1 MLRKRRLYT
10 TIITLLALCTTA
22 FAQTGSFSGPVRYV
36 KTDGSYANDGTSW
49 TAAKNNLQDAIESL
63 HDYMTRNGITEG
75 RVYVAKGTYRPTT
88 STPGGDGVLYTSFL
102 IYEGITVYG
111 GFDAANPED
120 TPEERIVLDADGS
133 ERTISQATGLKWR
146 MKNTTTLSGNHSSST
161 EDPMKWN
168 SSKNE
173 YDESFTGNSYHV
185 VWFAT
190 NTSTHSS
197 GLNDKNRGVALAH
210 TAGLDG
216 FTIRDGNASNRTVP
230 EQTDGSHAYH
240 NSYGG
245 GVYMVGNTV
254 LRNCIIR
261 QNSSSLRG
269 GGVYMDGGGLM
280 EQCYVTQ
287 NQSGGVGV
295 TDGYGGGVACDD
307 GGIVRHC
314 LIENN
319 AARCGGG
326 LSIAFSSQP
335 ANDNA
340 RYASFATGCVVNN
353 NTSSAEAGGVFMK
366 NGGLLN
372 HLTITC
378 NKCVGAGVVYNN
390 RRYGRSGG
398 LYVDGGGMV
407 TNSVIW
413 GNEVAANN
421 NVQYATYREHASTP
435 KVKLDFVALSKY
447 NYVDWSGTVKRTNG
461 VYSLNEENSNIS
473 TPGYYPDFTDVPGS
487 AGVIDNTTA
496 TGRWN
501 PRASSYL
508 RHQGMQLNDYPTSG
522 NYDTNGNDIIGAH
535 ITDDILGSQFA
546 PRCVLGAFVANSFNG
561 ASALVASIEDNTTQI
576 KTIFI
581 DPTTDAVV
589 SLANDATL
597 GSSWENAFSNIND
610 ALDYVKTLTISDAN
624 PVQILVKQGT
634 TTTAGNSYLPHIR
647 SSYIDLPSH
656 VRLYGGFASSLTG
669 TNISK
674 RNPKAYPTRI
684 TANITGSD
692 YAENGCHIITVR
704 HGATDVIVDGLQLY
718 FANAQTSSVLPT
730 LALEGGAGI
739 AVINSYGNLPMN
751 DIKIRNCIVAN
762 CTASQGSA
770 LFLRN
775 TPGAEMQVDVENCI
789 FHNNAV
795 TRQQAATV
803 EATGNNT
810 TLTLNH
816 CLIRGNVGYGVM
828 ATDNAKV
835 KVKNTALHANI
846 GYGSY
851 TSSNNPKITD
861 LKADASTPDSK
872 VVTFYTTSN
881 GSIRLAEGATNA
893 NNMMD
898 LGVSDVVATAVATS
912 KFSYHSSY
920 TSTYPKFVNPTSN
933 IGVNKEGDVTM
944 YGGDPNWMPT
954 NTNPMVNAANETGSS
969 ATDPGFGKDI
979 TTNIYR
985 NYGGAADIGAVE
997 NHNDVAEG
1005 DTSNEDVE
1013 GGYQPPYGKVI
1024 YVRDYRH
1031 ADGTIDYTSDGDGSS
1046 WQKAINGNLESDKY
1060 KNNHNFSGVDAEL
1073 YEEDYQLTG
1082 LQWAV
1087 DEAFARSLKRNDD
1100 NTIIY
1105 TTKSGVTHFNPGSQS
1120 TVNSA
1125 RTTIDVSTVDKS
1137 KRVQVWIGEGE
1148 YIRREGFFMRDAV
1161 DVYGGFPGKGGDPQS
1176 PGMKE
1181 RVPKTSILETLRD
1194 DEVTETGV
1202 TGTGAWGPQVDDY
1215 KNNLGL
1221 YKNQISNFE
1230 PVDRTNWRIKSF
1242 SSEEVNGEGSNGR
1255 VELAIDNSTS
1265 TYWHTIKKGTNQQHI
1280 TLDLSS
1286 SQSFN
1291 AVKLYARNYYIKN
1304 ILIEYCDY
1312 SPVTDY
1318 DLWTDNKKQFS
1329 YTMSNENP
1337 CYCFMGEA
1345 ATARYVRINIINTYS
1360 NNYTDLKE
1368 IYLGTGTSSS
1378 DFSPLDRTQW
1388 TVEEFSTEETYGEV
1402 VGEVP
1407 TGRAADA
1414 IDGNDNTYWH
1424 TAWKDAS
1431 LPTLPQYITIDMR
1444 QEYSISQMKLISRS
1458 YKPNSITIDYSSDYS
1473 SWKTISGLTV
1483 DNELESL
1490 TDFGSTISARY
1501 IKLTVNSVYGN
1512 GKYFDP
1518 KDIQFGNNGIV
1529 VKGVSGGYTY
1539 DLNAYQMAYKTQRVL
1554 TQPYPY
1560 FKGKGNING
1569 STPGNNLEFDNNPIN
1584 PFCVITSWDGF
1595 VIRNG
1600 RTKITHQRDGGAGVA
1615 LRINGRLA
1623 NCVIKNNVLS
1633 SKSNT
1638 RGGGI
1643 FQNGGIIENCEI
1655 DGNIL
1660 NGEGG
1665 SDYNVFGGG
1674 LYQRTGTVFNTSV
1687 IKNKITGNGG
1697 DKKQGTGVFFEN
1709 GRFYNNTITANE
1721 GPLTLYSGSWFSNGR
1736 IDVYNSIIYNN
1747 TTNGSKEF
1755 DCATGAGNITL
1766 KNCLFKNNNAH
1777 KTFDNSYTN
1786 VDASSFVYMDDKG
1799 MSVSDLFNDADHG
1812 DYSLKEGA
1820 IAINMGTDQ
1829 LGKNMEG
1836 TADIVLPS
1844 YDAQYADRIQD
1855 CTVDIGAYEF
1865 NGAYSITPDVTTS
1878 ADKAVFY
1885 VTQNGRGTGSAKDP
1899 DNAACWTKLQ
1909 KVLDAAGRYLEDN
1922 PSTTRKVIVKLAGD
1936 APEETTGGGGNVS
1949 YKYSG
1954 FVYRPR
1960 RSNKETASGQEVNTR
1975 DFTIIVPHG
1984 VEVWGGYSDA
1994 FTSANNNGFYTKNAD
2009 NTYTDHRDI
2018 LKNRTTLS
2026 GVYQADDQDVNVY
2039 NVVTFTNDTYNEEG
2053 ALKTEDALKGLTAR
2067 AVLDGLFIEDG
2078 NADGEKQATGQ
2089 RTDTRV
2095 GGAAI
2100 VTNYAHIRNC
2110 IVQNNKATDAGGG
2123 LYLEEGALVSGS
2135 IVQYNEV
2142 TKGDGGGLYVEEPA
2156 SSSPENSNS
2165 TSQFARIYTSDIIY
2179 NKASGAGGGIS
2190 FTTDGTPNVRANSV
2204 LFWQNTGSEQ
2214 SNVNGMTTPSDA
2226 GNTTLTIDDYPI
2238 SFCATETTR
2247 EPGINNISVNTEV
2260 DKGVRFDTE
2269 SYNHDYTDAESKKV
2283 KRMHNDYEFYK
2294 IKKYSLLARGG
2305 MEYKDYNALVAS
2317 DALTADDMAK
2327 VTRTFGGNDFID
2339 IGARAIGEL
2348 VLPVATTDN
2357 LMTRIFVVKNEEDVA
2372 TTSVEVMQNQT
2383 KSDYYKQEGSSF
2395 AYPMRY
2401 LDDALEYVRDARKLQ
2416 DTNGNYTNKDKKF
2429 QIILSGGTYYPMRN
2443 IKGEYVNSRGRTYL
2457 VPEGVTIVGGV
2468 EVKQTSTESGDTYY
2482 GNLVTV
2488 GDLTDTTVDKTTF
2501 TVTGKGSVVISHPEI
2516 KNIIKDRKLSD
2527 INHNNIAEP
2536 WEMAVQTILSGQVV
2550 NSNTSE
2556 NVYHVIACIADEN
2569 HVGGLPTAT
2578 RKYDGGGNGIL
2589 PSTRGEP
2596 VIIDGV
2602 EIEDGM
2608 AMGYDANAVTSQY
2621 TYYKGGAI
2629 CVEGNWITK
2638 DSEANSNDENIK
2650 TYPGIER
2657 PVGYRNIPLE
2667 LRNCNFRNNG
2677 GCLGGAIFTDSE
2689 LKVFACNFVQNYAKV
2704 VTETVGDN
2712 NVTYAGRG
2720 GAINASY
2727 NTVIVN
2733 SLFANNEA
2741 DPEAEQPI
2749 GVFNDLH
2756 GVGGAILLGE
2766 YSSLHMINCDIVRNK
2781 AYGYPAIYCYQ
2792 ANKGGSNVA
2801 DNPHKIVNSIFW
2813 GNEISYGDQDMNM
2826 VVNFAQDVN
2835 DNNKNAEMLWF
2846 CAYEQGKG
2854 NAPVNST
2861 NKIDYRLQKYTG
2873 FGTYIPQL
2881 WAGKYYYLD
2890 SDNTTIK
2897 ESTEVN
2903 HDAVGGLNPVTCNII
2918 IDPDNDAINGPN
2930 FINPSSKAGRAG
2942 YYTSA
2947 DWMIGRINNLV
2958 DNGWTF
2964 LQQDLTGED
2973 PTFVY
2978 ETTTEG
2984 KSQVK
2989 GAGIYRRTA
2998 YDYDNVNTNETAVPI
3013 GNDEYM
3019 AYADGTG
3026 KAMLRIST
3034 DPNPTHHQTYIDL
3047 GVYEYQHVKLDPS
3060 VEDGHIDVLWVTQQ
3074 ERISASV
3081 ADGKTW
3087 ATATSDVQRAIETL
3101 LASRNGHDKEIR
3113 MLEGQYQPVYTINGN
3128 LGFTITTD
3136 VTTGIVPPD
3145 WTGKTTKGVN
3155 SLTIRGGYSKD
3166 VEGLENMH
3174 DYPVYLFA
3182 SERSGMDGNLLGHVF
3197 VIGDVRQ
3204 RESSGSSTS
3213 ESDKKVTTE
3222 VKDYVVPVYLDGLT
3236 FCNVK
3241 SAPHKDIAGED
3252 CSGGAAV
3259 FYKDQKKD
3267 DKTTLVGTTYV
3278 TEAGKN
3284 ISSGG
3289 NTYTQYPIKGDGTD
3303 TDYPLY
3309 KLTINRCDFRVNG
3322 STDAVPAVTI
3332 GEGGGEALIY
3342 NSVFHSNLGKPLVAT
3357 DTKVVNCTFALNGG
3371 SIQFRN
3377 NEQGKSELHN
3387 SVLWCN
3393 NGYKTTDECTGL
3405 TNSVD
3410 NVVMTYNAISSL
3422 RSDDKVNMNV
3432 TLSDDNNNVLQGP
3445 NFFDPALSAADDDNW
3460 AKASRD
3466 FRVNPSAK
3474 IIGKASPKKYVELVK
3489 DLTGRYPYTSD
3500 VAISNA
3506 NDVNDPY
3513 YVDLVKQDFDLAAN
3527 TRHYG
3532 SAGMERGAYECIAT
3546 LSRVLYVNPER
3557 VSSSSDYN
3565 GFSWEKAYTKGNLQ
3579 KAIDA
3584 AAVYSNVHGEE
3595 SYVFVKGMATSTGET
3610 ITMRDNVTL
3619 YGSLPS
3625 TKVINTGV
3633 KETTDENGNK
3643 SYDDNKIEEYIK
3655 AMDADRDGMA
3665 SSYSKHTI
3673 VNGVKSVESLTYCLF
3688 DGLEIGSGDNNSA
3701 NVATSPVVDIQQGNV
3716 ALRNSIIANNEITAT
3731 DQPLVKLQSGL
3742 LYNTLIRD
3750 NTMPSASTSALVD
3763 LGSGGYML
3771 NCTVVGGDLTQG
3783 SPASNDINNIK
3794 YKENDTEMPFAPY
3807 FRPSSTAYHGEI
3819 PAEDVSNRNLWY
3831 QLHERTTNIEG
3842 GKNGTSKD
3850 TADKYDGKSHVSE
3863 NLQQYV
3869 DYTSDRDLLG
3879 NPRFIGSNVDNGCF
3893 ETWSTGAMTESG
3905 TVVPND
3911 LYADADPDNYN
3922 RQNYPHEG
3930 SVVYLQPAGK
3940 LVCKNITDG
3949 AGNVTSHYFTDANP
3963 LRPGYV
3969 LALEG
3974 GSLYGQGNTIH
3985 LRYVSAERTIEGQ
3998 YSLFSLPFDMNYKTV
4013 NADVMP
4019 FVTTTTYD
4027 TDNYN
4032 VTETAVAPFYRYEY
4046 DGEARSNYKYSFAE
4060 SDSPCWQPLK
4070 TDTRTAN
4077 EGMLIDRGS
4086 TATKQ
4091 TLRFTAYGATAADYP
4106 YRESADKDNCV
4117 TLTQYDDRTSTN
4129 GGSDFTSVYNMGWNL
4144 KGMPYLISSYPIYQ
4158 QMDDRSYA
4166 MNVPHVIYTMKP
4178 DGSYVTNQSWAS
4190 STDNTLS
4197 PGEAFFTQTATIND
4211 KEHLHFAKLFYT
4223 SSATPNTASTRSALN
4238 ISLSSAY
4245 ATGEDAYRSV
4255 GVPPAAGVVS
4265 LQPVDNTSDE
4275 YASLVYSINRD
4286 GAKFMSM
4293 NPAIPDIAVCGA
4305 GGEMMS
4311 LVGAAPV
4318 EKEISLAT
4326 RVGTTGRYT
4335 FSLDRSAGVSP
4346 ATTEVW
4352 LKDYQT
4358 GIVTNLMEE
4367 AYTAEITAGET
4378 PASPVLTTGRFS
4390 LTIGDM
4396 RPDIGGRE
4404 ENSARWTIS
4413 INRCHVT
4420 VSGLSTDSDVLF
4432 YTTDGILRH
4441 RVPSFLG
4448 TCETELSPGVYVVR
4462 AEGSNKVIGLMTR

>member
-1 MLRKRRLYT
+1 MLSIRRIY
-10 TIITLLALCTTA
+10 TIIAAMLTLCTTTM
-22 FAQTGSFSGPVRYV
+22 AQTTFSGPIRYV
-36 KTDGSYANDGTSW
+36 RMSGNYANDGTSW

-75 RVYVAKGTYRPTT
+75 RVYVAAGTYRPTT

-111 GFDAANPED
+111 GFNADNPEANPEK
-120 TPEERIVLDADGS
+120 RIVLDADRTT
-133 ERTISQATGLKWR
+133 EMTISQATGLKWR
-146 MKNTTTLSGNHSSST
+146 MKNATILSGNHSSSST
-161 EDPMKWN
+161 DPMKWN
-168 SSKNE
+168 SAKNE

-461 VYSLNEENSNIS
+461 VYSLNEENSNTS

-546 PRCVLGAFVANSFNG
+546 PRCVLGAFVANSFKG
-561 ASALVASIEDNTTQI
+561 ACASVESMEDNTTKI

-589 SLANDATL
+589 SLVSEATL
-597 GSSWENAFSNIND
+597 GNSWENAFSNIND
-610 ALDYVKTLTISDAN
+610 ALDYVKTLNPTEDG

-634 TTTAGNSYLPHIR
+634 ATTAGNSYLPHIR

-656 VRLYGGFASSLTG
+656 VRLYGGFASSLTK
-669 TNISK
+669 TDISK

-692 YAENGCHIITVR
+692 YDENGCHIITVR

-751 DIKIRNCIVAN
+751 DIKIRNCVVAN

-775 TPGAEMQVDVENCI
+775 NPGAVMQVDVENCI

-795 TRQQAATV
+795 TREQAATV
-803 EATGNNT
+803 EATGRNA

-828 ATDNAKV
+828 ATYNANI

-898 LGVSDVVATAVATS
+898 LGVTSFSDVATS

-933 IGVNKEGDVTM
+933 IGVNMEGDVTM

-1024 YVRDYRH
+1024 YVRDYRNP
-1031 ADGTIDYTSDGDGSS
+1031 DGTIDTSRDGDGSS
-1046 WQKAINGNLESDKY
+1046 WQKAINGNLEAEHY
-1060 KNNHNFSGVDAEL
+1060 KNNHGFGGVDAEL
-1073 YEEDYQLTG
+1073 YEDGYQLTG

-1087 DEAFARSLKRNDD
+1087 DEAFARSLDRNDD
-1100 NTIIY
+1100 NTIKY

-1120 TVNSA
+1120 TVNPD
-1125 RTTIDVSTVDKS
+1125 RKTIDVSTVDKS

-1181 RVPKTSILETLRD
+1181 RVPKTSILETLTN

-1242 SSEEVNGEGSNGR
+1242 SSEEVNGEGLNGR
-1255 VELAIDNSTS
+1255 VEQAIDNSTS
-1265 TYWHTIKKGTNQQHI
+1265 TYWHTIYKGTNQQHI

-1291 AVKLYARNYYIKN
+1291 AVKLFARNYKIKN

-1337 CYCFMGEA
+1337 CYCFIGEA
-1345 ATARYVRINIINTYS
+1345 ATARYVRINIINTYTG
-1360 NNYTDLKE
+1360 NYTDLME
-1368 IYLGTGTSSS
+1368 IYLGNGKSSY

-1388 TVEEFSTEETYGEV
+1388 TVEEFSTEETNGERT
-1402 VGEVP
+1402 
-1407 TGRAADA
+1407 TGRAAHA
-1414 IDGNDNTYWH
+1414 IDGDENTYWH
-1424 TAWKDAS
+1424 TAWKDPS
-1431 LPTLPQYITIDMR
+1431 LPTLPQYITIDMG

-1458 YKPNSITIDYSSDYS
+1458 YKPNSITIDYSSDYY

-1518 KDIQFGNNGIV
+1518 KDIQFGNNGIF
-1529 VKGVSGGYTY
+1529 VKGVSGGYIY
-1539 DLNAYQMAYKTQRVL
+1539 DLNAYQMAYKSQRVL

-1569 STPGNNLEFDNNPIN
+1569 STPGNNLEFDNDPIN

-1633 SKSNT
+1633 AKSNT
-1638 RGGGI
+1638 RGGGV

-1665 SDYNVFGGG
+1665 TDYNVFGGG

-1687 IKNKITGNGG
+1687 IKNKITGNDG
-1697 DKKQGTGVFFEN
+1697 KSKQGTGVFFEN

-1721 GPLTLYSGSWFSNGR
+1721 GPYTLYSGKWFSNGR

-1747 TTNGSKEF
+1747 TTNNTKEF
-1755 DCATGAGNITL
+1755 DCNTGEGNITL
-1766 KNCLFKNNNAH
+1766 KNCLFKNKTTH
-1777 KTFDNSYTN
+1777 RTFDNSYTN
-1786 VDASSFVYMDDKG
+1786 VDASSFVYMDDKSL
-1799 MSVSDLFNDADHG
+1799 SVSDLFNDPVNG

-1865 NGAYSITPDVTTS
+1865 NGAYSITPDETTS
-1878 ADKAVFY
+1878 TDKAVFY
-1885 VTQNGRGTGSAKDP
+1885 VTQNGRGTGSAANP
-1899 DNAACWTKLQ
+1899 ANAACWTKLQ

-1936 APEETTGGGGNVS
+1936 APDKVS
-1949 YKYSG
+1949 NQYSG

-1960 RSNKETASGQEVNTR
+1960 RSNKVTASGQEVNTR
-1975 DFTIIVPHG
+1975 DYTIIVPHG
-1984 VEVWGGYSDA
+1984 VEVWGGYSDDYE
-1994 FTSANNNGFYTKNAD
+1994 SADKNGFYTKVSEGN
-2009 NTYTDHRDI
+2009 YTDNRDV

-2039 NVVTFTNDTYNEEG
+2039 NVVTFTNDTYTEEG
-2053 ALKTEDALKGLTAR
+2053 TLKKTDALKNISAR

-2078 NADGEKQATGQ
+2078 NADGEKQSTGQ

-2100 VTNYAHIRNC
+2100 VTGYAHIRNC
-2110 IVQNNKATDAGGG
+2110 VVQNNKATDAGGG

-2156 SSSPENSNS
+2156 STSSENVNA
-2165 TSQFARIYTSDIIY
+2165 TTINHARIFTSDIIY
-2179 NKASGAGGGIS
+2179 NTASGAGGGIS

-2214 SNVNGMTTPSDA
+2214 SNVNGMVTPSDA

-2247 EPGINNISVNTEV
+2247 EPGINNIAVHTDV
-2260 DKGVRFDTE
+2260 DKGVRFATE
-2269 SYNHDYTDAESKKV
+2269 TYNHNYTDGKGTVV
-2283 KRMHNDYEFYK
+2283 KRMHNSYEFYK

-2305 MEYKDYNALVAS
+2305 MEYKDYNELIATY
-2317 DALTADDMAK
+2317 ALTTEDLAK
-2327 VTRTFGGNDFID
+2327 TTRTFEGNDFID
-2339 IGARAIGEL
+2339 IGARAIGGL
-2348 VLPVATTDN
+2348 VLPVATADN

-2383 KSDYYKQEGSSF
+2383 TSKYYQQEGSSF

-2401 LDDALEYVRDARKLQ
+2401 LDDALEYVRDARKL
-2416 DTNGNYTNKDKKF
+2416 KKLIDAQSDSVYAYKNQKF
-2429 QIILSGGTYYPMRN
+2429 EIILSGGTYYPMRN

-2468 EVKQTSTESGDTYY
+2468 EVKQTSTSDGESYY
-2482 GNLVTV
+2482 GNIASV
-2488 GDLTDTTVDKTTF
+2488 GNIQESNATTTTF
-2501 TVTGKGSVVISHPEI
+2501 THGNSTVVISHPDI
-2516 KNIIKDRKLSD
+2516 KSIIKGRKLSD

-2550 NSNTSE
+2550 NGNSNE
-2556 NVYHVIACIADEN
+2556 NVYHVIACIADEK
-2569 HVGGLPTAT
+2569 HVGGLPDAT
-2578 RKYDGGGNGIL
+2578 ITYHDSNSEKYDSNAGNGTV
-2589 PSTRGEP
+2589 PYERGVP

-2608 AMGYDANAVTSQY
+2608 AIGYDATAVNSVY

-2629 CVEGNWITK
+2629 CVEGNWITNHTT
-2638 DSEANSNDENIK
+2638 NSGDYFEN
-2650 TYPGIER
+2650 TGIDR
-2657 PVGYRNIPLE
+2657 PVGYRSIPLE
-2667 LRNCNFRNNG
+2667 VRNCNFRNNG

-2704 VTETVGDN
+2704 ETDKVNGT

-2741 DPEAEQPI
+2741 DTNYP
-2749 GVFNDLH
+2749 NDGGDLT
-2756 GVGGAILLGE
+2756 GVGGAVLLGE
-2766 YSSLHMINCDIVRNK
+2766 YASLHMINCDVVRNL
-2781 AYGYPAIYCYQ
+2781 AYGYPAVFCYS
-2792 ANKGGSNVA
+2792 ANTGGKLSDQDLVKN
-2801 DNPHKIVNSIFW
+2801 NPHKIVNTIFW
-2813 GNEISYGDQDMNM
+2813 GNEVTGESGMDK
-2826 VVNFAQDVN
+2826 VANFAQDSN
-2835 DNNKNAEMLWF
+2835 DNTKNAEMLWF
-2846 CAYEQGKG
+2846 CAYEKGKG
-2854 NAPVNST
+2854 NAPVNS
-2861 NKIDYRLQKYTG
+2861 NKNIDYRLQDYTG
-2873 FGTYIPQL
+2873 FGTFIPSL
-2881 WAGKYYYLD
+2881 WTGKYNYLD
-2890 SDNTTIK
+2890 ADNTTIK
-2897 ESTEVN
+2897 ESTEDN
-2903 HDAVGGLNPVTCNII
+2903 PDKDSGTGLNPVTCNII
-2918 IDPDNDAINGPN
+2918 IDSDNDAINGPN

-2964 LQQDLTGED
+2964 LQQDLTGD
-2973 PTFVY
+2973 NPTFEY
-2978 ETTTEG
+2978 EDVKVDGVTRN
-2984 KSQVK
+2984 QVK

-2998 YDYDNVNTNETAVPI
+2998 YDYDNVNTGETAVPI
-3013 GNDEYM
+3013 GNDKYM
-3019 AYADGTG
+3019 TYADGTG

-3047 GVYEYQHVKLDPS
+3047 GVYEYQHVKLDPA

-3074 ERISASV
+3074 ERTSASV
-3081 ADGKTW
+3081 ADGRTW
-3087 ATATSDVQRAIETL
+3087 ETATSDVQRAIETL

-3113 MLEGQYQPVYTINGN
+3113 MLEGRYQPVYTINGN

-3136 VTTGIVPPD
+3136 ISTGVVPPD
-3145 WTGKTTKGVN
+3145 WNGSTSKGVN

-3166 VEGLENMH
+3166 VQGLENIH

-3182 SERSGMDGNLLGHVF
+3182 SERSGVDEDLLGHVF

-3204 RESSGSSTS
+3204 RESTGSST
-3213 ESDKKVTTE
+3213 DKKVTTD

-3236 FCNVK
+3236 FCNIK
-3241 SAPHKDIAGED
+3241 SKPHTDIAGES

-3259 FYKDQKKD
+3259 FYKDQKKNQVKED
-3267 DKTTLVGTTYV
+3267 GSPVGKSYV
-3278 TEAGKN
+3278 TENGTTVT
-3284 ISSGG
+3284 SGSVD
-3289 NTYTQYPIKGDGTD
+3289 YTQYTISGSG
-3303 TDYPLY
+3303 DYPLY
-3309 KLTINRCDFRVNG
+3309 KLTMNRCDFRVNG
-3322 STDAVPAVTI
+3322 SKSAVPAVTI

-3342 NSVFHSNLGKPLVAT
+3342 NSVFHSNAGSPLVAT

-3371 SIQFRN
+3371 EI
-3377 NEQGKSELHN
+3377 
-3387 SVLWCN
+3387 
-3393 NGYKTTDECTGL
+3393 
-3405 TNSVD
+3405 
-3410 NVVMTYNAISSL
+3410 I
-3422 RSDDKVNMNV
+3422 
-3432 TLSDDNNNVLQGP
+3432 
-3445 NFFDPALSAADDDNW
+3445 FF
-3460 AKASRD
+3460 
-3466 FRVNPSAK
+3466 
-3474 IIGKASPKKYVELVK
+3474 
-3489 DLTGRYPYTSD
+3489 
-3500 VAISNA
+3500 
-3506 NDVNDPY
+3506 
-3513 YVDLVKQDFDLAAN
+3513 
-3527 TRHYG
+3527 
-3532 SAGMERGAYECIAT
+3532 M
-3546 LSRVLYVNPER
+3546 
-3557 VSSSSDYN
+3557 
-3565 GFSWEKAYTKGNLQ
+3565 
-3579 KAIDA
+3579 
-3584 AAVYSNVHGEE
+3584 
-3595 SYVFVKGMATSTGET
+3595 
-3610 ITMRDNVTL
+3610 
-3619 YGSLPS
+3619 
-3625 TKVINTGV
+3625 
-3633 KETTDENGNK
+3633 
-3643 SYDDNKIEEYIK
+3643 
-3655 AMDADRDGMA
+3655 
-3665 SSYSKHTI
+3665 
-3673 VNGVKSVESLTYCLF
+3673 
-3688 DGLEIGSGDNNSA
+3688 
-3701 NVATSPVVDIQQGNV
+3701 
-3716 ALRNSIIANNEITAT
+3716 
-3731 DQPLVKLQSGL
+3731 
-3742 LYNTLIRD
+3742 
-3750 NTMPSASTSALVD
+3750 
-3763 LGSGGYML
+3763 
-3771 NCTVVGGDLTQG
+3771 
-3783 SPASNDINNIK
+3783 
-3794 YKENDTEMPFAPY
+3794 
-3807 FRPSSTAYHGEI
+3807 
-3819 PAEDVSNRNLWY
+3819 
-3831 QLHERTTNIEG
+3831 
-3842 GKNGTSKD
+3842 
-3850 TADKYDGKSHVSE
+3850 
-3863 NLQQYV
+3863 
-3869 DYTSDRDLLG
+3869 
-3879 NPRFIGSNVDNGCF
+3879 
-3893 ETWSTGAMTESG
+3893 
-3905 TVVPND
+3905 
-3911 LYADADPDNYN
+3911 
-3922 RQNYPHEG
+3922 
-3930 SVVYLQPAGK
+3930 
-3940 LVCKNITDG
+3940 
-3949 AGNVTSHYFTDANP
+3949 
-3963 LRPGYV
+3963 
-3969 LALEG
+3969 
-3974 GSLYGQGNTIH
+3974 
-3985 LRYVSAERTIEGQ
+3985 
-3998 YSLFSLPFDMNYKTV
+3998 
-4013 NADVMP
+4013 
-4019 FVTTTTYD
+4019 
-4027 TDNYN
+4027 
-4032 VTETAVAPFYRYEY
+4032 
-4046 DGEARSNYKYSFAE
+4046 
-4060 SDSPCWQPLK
+4060 
-4070 TDTRTAN
+4070 
-4077 EGMLIDRGS
+4077 
-4086 TATKQ
+4086 
-4091 TLRFTAYGATAADYP
+4091 
-4106 YRESADKDNCV
+4106 
-4117 TLTQYDDRTSTN
+4117 
-4129 GGSDFTSVYNMGWNL
+4129 
-4144 KGMPYLISSYPIYQ
+4144 
-4158 QMDDRSYA
+4158 
-4166 MNVPHVIYTMKP
+4166 
-4178 DGSYVTNQSWAS
+4178 
-4190 STDNTLS
+4190 
-4197 PGEAFFTQTATIND
+4197 
-4211 KEHLHFAKLFYT
+4211 
-4223 SSATPNTASTRSALN
+4223 
-4238 ISLSSAY
+4238 
-4245 ATGEDAYRSV
+4245 
-4255 GVPPAAGVVS
+4255 
-4265 LQPVDNTSDE
+4265 
-4275 YASLVYSINRD
+4275 
-4286 GAKFMSM
+4286 
-4293 NPAIPDIAVCGA
+4293 
-4305 GGEMMS
+4305 
-4311 LVGAAPV
+4311 
-4318 EKEISLAT
+4318 
-4326 RVGTTGRYT
+4326 
-4335 FSLDRSAGVSP
+4335 
-4346 ATTEVW
+4346 
-4352 LKDYQT
+4352 
-4358 GIVTNLMEE
+4358 
-4367 AYTAEITAGET
+4367 
-4378 PASPVLTTGRFS
+4378 
-4390 LTIGDM
+4390 
-4396 RPDIGGRE
+4396 
-4404 ENSARWTIS
+4404 
-4413 INRCHVT
+4413 
-4420 VSGLSTDSDVLF
+4420 
-4432 YTTDGILRH
+4432 
-4441 RVPSFLG
+4441 
-4448 TCETELSPGVYVVR
+4448 
-4462 AEGSNKVIGLMTR
+4462 

>member
-1 MLRKRRLYT
+1 MLSIRRIY
-10 TIITLLALCTTA
+10 TIIAAMLTLCATTM
-22 FAQTGSFSGPVRYV
+22 AQTTFSGPVRYV
-36 KTDGSYANDGTSW
+36 TTSGNYANDGTSW
-49 TAAKNNLQDAIESL
+49 AQAKNNLQDAIESL

-111 GFDAANPED
+111 GFNADSPEA

-133 ERTISQATGLKWR
+133 TGKKISEAKGLKWR
-146 MKNTTTLSGNHSSST
+146 MKNTTILSGNHSSSST
-161 EDPMKWN
+161 DPMKWN
-168 SSKNE
+168 SAKNE

-230 EQTDGSHAYH
+230 EESAGSHAYH

-473 TPGYYPDFTDVPGS
+473 TPGYYPDFTDVPDTTGVLGS
-487 AGVIDNTTA
+487 STA
-496 TGRWN
+496 SRRWN

-522 NYDTNGNDIIGAH
+522 NYETNGNDIVAAH

-610 ALDYVKTLTISDAN
+610 ALDYVKTLTISKAN

-634 TTTAGNSYLPHIR
+634 ATTAGNSYLPHIR
-647 SSYIDLPSH
+647 SSFIDLPSH
-656 VRLYGGFASSLTG
+656 VRLYGGFASSLIG

-704 HGATDVIVDGLQLY
+704 HGATDVIVDGFQLY
-718 FANAQTSSVLPT
+718 FANAQNSSVLPT

-739 AVINSYGNLPMN
+739 AVINSYADKPMKN
-751 DIKIRNCIVAN
+751 IKIRNCVVAN

-775 TPGAEMQVDVENCI
+775 TPGATMNVDVENCI

-803 EATGNNT
+803 EATGSKA

-828 ATDNAKV
+828 ATDHANV

-851 TSSNNPKITD
+851 TSGNNPKITD

-898 LGVSDVVATAVATS
+898 LGVTSFSDVATS

-979 TTNIYR
+979 TTKIYR

-997 NHNDVAEG
+997 NHNDVAKG

-1013 GGYQPPYGKVI
+1013 GGYMPPYGKVI
-1024 YVRDYRH
+1024 YVRDYRK
-1031 ADGTIDYTSDGDGSS
+1031 ADGTIDTERDGDGSS
-1046 WQKAINGNLESDKY
+1046 WQNAINGNLESDKY
-1060 KNNHNFSGVDAEL
+1060 RNNHHFSGVDAEL
-1073 YEEDYQLTG
+1073 YEEGHQLTG

-1087 DEAFARSLKRNDD
+1087 DEAFARSLERNDD
-1100 NTIIY
+1100 NTIKYSTI
-1105 TTKSGVTHFNPGSQS
+1105 TGVTHFNPGSQS
-1120 TVNSA
+1120 TVNSD

-1181 RVPKTSILETLRD
+1181 RVPKTSILETLTN
-1194 DEVTETGV
+1194 EEATAAGEQGV
-1202 TGTGAWGPQVDDY
+1202 GSYWGPQVDDY
-1215 KNNLGL
+1215 AHNVLVAYSSADVTNLW
-1221 YKNQISNFE
+1221 KV
-1230 PVDRTNWRIKSF
+1230 VDF
-1242 SSEEVNGEGSNGR
+1242 SSDDKQGNAPACIDGNNDTFWHSRWQDDKAGHGTVNGG
-1255 VELAIDNSTS
+1255 LPQWIIIDMGKTNEITS
-1265 TYWHTIKKGTNQQHI
+1265 LKITN
-1280 TLDLSS
+1280 
-1286 SQSFN
+1286 
-1291 AVKLYARNYYIKN
+1291 RNYF
-1304 ILIEYCDY
+1304 
-1312 SPVTDY
+1312 P
-1318 DLWTDNKKQFS
+1318 
-1329 YTMSNENP
+1329 
-1337 CYCFMGEA
+1337 
-1345 ATARYVRINIINTYS
+1345 
-1360 NNYTDLKE
+1360 NNYT
-1368 IYLGTGTSSS
+1368 IRYAASSYS
-1378 DFSPLDRTQW
+1378 DDGKAQYVDESAFTLIWDKDITADKSQTLD
-1388 TVEEFSTEETYGEV
+1388 FG
-1402 VGEVP
+1402 
-1407 TGRAADA
+1407 
-1414 IDGNDNTYWH
+1414 
-1424 TAWKDAS
+1424 
-1431 LPTLPQYITIDMR
+1431 
-1444 QEYSISQMKLISRS
+1444 
-1458 YKPNSITIDYSSDYS
+1458 
-1473 SWKTISGLTV
+1473 KTISCQYLYIKVNSNPDGTPKFV
-1483 DNELESL
+1483 DICEIEAYNGATKIDHL
-1490 TDFGSTISARY
+1490 FGSR
-1501 IKLTVNSVYGN
+1501 V
-1512 GKYFDP
+1512 
-1518 KDIQFGNNGIV
+1518 QNNV
-1529 VKGVSGGYTY
+1529 Y
-1539 DLNAYQMAYKTQRVL
+1539 DLNSYAKAYKPQRVL

-1569 STPGNNLEFDNNPIN
+1569 STQGNNLEFDNDPIN

-1633 SKSNT
+1633 SGSNT
-1638 RGGGI
+1638 RGAGV

-1665 SDYNVFGGG
+1665 NVYGGG

-1687 IKNKITGNGG
+1687 INNKITGNG
-1697 DKKQGTGVFFEN
+1697 DKQGTGVFFEN

-1721 GPLTLYSGSWFSNGR
+1721 GPLTLYSGKWFSNGR

-1755 DCATGAGNITL
+1755 DCTTGAGNITL
-1766 KNCLFKNNNAH
+1766 KNCLFKNKTTH
-1777 KTFDNSYTN
+1777 RTFDNSYTN
-1786 VDASSFVYMDDKG
+1786 VDASSFVYMDAKG
-1799 MSVSDLFNDADHG
+1799 MSATDLFKDPDNG

-1878 ADKAVFY
+1878 ADQAVFY
-1885 VTQNGRGTGSAKDP
+1885 VTQNGRGTGSASNP
-1899 DNAACWTKLQ
+1899 ENAACWTKLQ
-1909 KVLDAAGRYLEDN
+1909 KVLDAAGRYLELN
-1922 PSTTRKVIVKLAGD
+1922 PSTTRTVIVKLAGD
-1936 APEETTGGGGNVS
+1936 VPTEQIVDGKTV

-1960 RSNKETASGQEVNTR
+1960 RSNKVTALGQEVNTR
-1975 DFTIIVPHG
+1975 DYSIIVPHG

-1994 FTSANNNGFYTKNAD
+1994 YTSADNNGFYTKVSEGN
-2009 NTYTDHRDI
+2009 YTDNRDV

-2039 NVVTFTNDTYNEEG
+2039 NVVTFTNDTYTEEG
-2053 ALKTEDALKGLTAR
+2053 TLKTQDALINISAR
-2067 AVLDGLFIEDG
+2067 AVLDGLFIEGG
-2078 NADGEKQATGQ
+2078 NADGEKQSTGK
-2089 RTDTRV
+2089 RTDNRV

-2100 VTNYAHIRNC
+2100 VTGYAHIRNC
-2110 IVQNNKATDAGGG
+2110 VVQNNKATDAGGG

-2156 SSSPENSNS
+2156 SASSENVNAA
-2165 TSQFARIYTSDIIY
+2165 TNPARIFTSDIIY
-2179 NKASGAGGGIS
+2179 NTASGAGGGIS
-2190 FTTDGTPNVRANSV
+2190 FTTNGTPNVRANSV

-2214 SNVNGMTTPSDA
+2214 SNVNGMTTPTDA
-2226 GNTTLTIDDYPI
+2226 GNTNLTVKDYPI

-2247 EPGINNISVNTEV
+2247 EPGINNIAVHTNV
-2260 DKGVRFDTE
+2260 DKGVRFATE
-2269 SYNHDYTDAESKKV
+2269 TYNHNYTDSKGTAV
-2283 KRMHNDYEFYK
+2283 KRMHNSYEFYK

-2305 MEYKDYNALVAS
+2305 MEYKDYKALVAS
-2317 DALTADDMAK
+2317 DALTTEDLAK
-2327 VTRTFGGNDFID
+2327 TTRTIEGNDFID

-2348 VLPVATTDN
+2348 VLPNPSAGN

-2383 KSDYYKQEGSSF
+2383 TSPYYQQEGSSF

-2401 LDDALEYVRDARKLQ
+2401 LDDALQYVREARKIK
-2416 DTNGNYTNKDKKF
+2416 DANGKYTNRDTTF

-2468 EVKQTSTESGDTYY
+2468 ETKQSDNNKDYTYY
-2482 GNLVTV
+2482 GNTAESS
-2488 GDLTDTTVDKTTF
+2488 DNTTF
-2501 TVTGKGSVVISHPEI
+2501 TYGNSTVVISHPEI
-2516 KNIIKDRKLSD
+2516 KDIINSRKLSD

-2550 NSNTSE
+2550 NGNSNE
-2556 NVYHVIACIADEN
+2556 NVYHVIACIADEK
-2569 HVGGLPTAT
+2569 HVGGLPKAT
-2578 RKYDGGGNGIL
+2578 ITYHDSKSEKYDSNAGNGTV
-2589 PSTRGEP
+2589 PYERGVP

-2602 EIEDGM
+2602 EIEDGT
-2608 AMGYDANAVTSQY
+2608 AMGYDSTAVNSVY

-2629 CVEGNWITK
+2629 CVEGNWITNPTT
-2638 DSEANSNDENIK
+2638 NSGDYFK
-2650 TYPGIER
+2650 TYTGIDR
-2657 PVGYRNIPLE
+2657 PVGYRSIPLE
-2667 LRNCNFRNNG
+2667 VRNCNFRNNG
-2677 GCLGGAIFTDSE
+2677 GNLGGAIFTDSE
-2689 LKVFACNFVQNYAKV
+2689 LKVFACNFVQNYAEAKREKV
-2704 VTETVGDN
+2704 DEENKYKFYSGS
-2712 NVTYAGRG
+2712 G
-2720 GAINASY
+2720 GAVNASY
-2727 NTVIVN
+2727 NTIIVN
-2733 SLFANNEA
+2733 SLFANNQA
-2741 DPEAEQPI
+2741 DTNYPDDGASADV
-2749 GVFNDLH
+2749 GT
-2756 GVGGAILLGE
+2756 GGAIIVGDNG
-2766 YSSLHMINCDIVRNK
+2766 SLHIINCDIVKNL
-2781 AYGYPAIYCYQ
+2781 AYAYPAIYCYKP
-2792 ANKGGSNVA
+2792 NKGGKKSDSEQTLKTN
-2801 DNPHKIVNSIFW
+2801 NPHKIVNTIFW
-2813 GNEISYGDQDMNM
+2813 GNEVTGDSGLNM
-2826 VVNFAQDVN
+2826 VANFSQDKN
-2835 DNNKNAEMLWF
+2835 DNTKNAEMLWF
-2846 CAYEQGKG
+2846 CAYEKGKG
-2854 NAPVNST
+2854 NTPVNSQK
-2861 NKIDYRLQKYTG
+2861 NIDYRLQTYTG
-2873 FGTYIPQL
+2873 FGTFIPSL
-2881 WAGKYYYLD
+2881 WTGKYNYLVAD
-2890 SDNTTIK
+2890 TIMV
-2897 ESTEVN
+2897 STENNPDTV
-2903 HDAVGGLNPVTCNII
+2903 ATTGLNPVTCNII
-2918 IDPDNDAINGPN
+2918 IDSDNDAINGPN
-2930 FINPSSKAGRAG
+2930 FINPSSKAGKAG

-2958 DNGWTF
+2958 DNGWTY
-2964 LQQDLTGED
+2964 LQQDLSGVD

-2978 ETTTEG
+2978 EEE
-2984 KSQVK
+2984 KAK
-2989 GAGIYRRTA
+2989 GAGIYRRTV
-2998 YDYDNVNTNETAVPI
+2998 YDYENVNTGETAVPI

-3019 AYADGTG
+3019 IYADGTG

-3060 VEDGHIDVLWVTQQ
+3060 VENGHIDVLWVTQQ
-3074 ERISASV
+3074 ERTSASV
-3081 ADGKTW
+3081 ADGRTW
-3087 ATATSDVQRAIETL
+3087 ETATSDVQRAIETL

-3136 VTTGIVPPD
+3136 ITTGVVPPD
-3145 WTGKTTKGVN
+3145 WSGSTTKGVN

-3166 VEGLENMH
+3166 VQGLENIH

-3182 SERSGMDGNLLGHVF
+3182 SERSGVDENLLGHIF
-3197 VIGDVRQ
+3197 VIDDVRQ
-3204 RESSGSSTS
+3204 RESTGSST
-3213 ESDKKVTTE
+3213 DKKVTTD

-3241 SAPHKDIAGED
+3241 SKPHKDIGGNS

-3267 DKTTLVGTTYV
+3267 NTTLLGKSYV
-3278 TEAGKN
+3278 TENGTTVD
-3284 ISSGG
+3284 S
-3289 NTYTQYPIKGDGTD
+3289 YTQYPISGTES
-3303 TDYPLY
+3303 DYPLY
-3309 KLTINRCDFRVNG
+3309 KLTMNRCDFRVNG
-3322 STDAVPAVTI
+3322 STSAVPAVTI
-3332 GEGGGEALIY
+3332 GKGGGEALIY
-3342 NSVFHSNLGKPLVAT
+3342 NSVFHSNTGSPLVAT

-3371 SIQFRN
+3371 SIQFGEN
-3377 NEQGKSELHN
+3377 KQGKSEMHN
-3387 SVLWCN
+3387 SVLWRN

-3405 TNSVD
+3405 TNSED

-3422 RSDDKVNMNV
+3422 NPDDVNNNV

-3445 NFFDPALSAADDDNW
+3445 NFFDPALTAADSW

-3474 IIGKASPKKYVELVK
+3474 IIGKTSPKKYVELVK

-3513 YVDLVKQDFDLAAN
+3513 YADLVKKDFDLAN
-3527 TRHYG
+3527 NSRYYG

-3565 GFSWEKAYTKGNLQ
+3565 GFSWEKAYTRGNLQ

-3584 AAVYSNVHGEE
+3584 AAVYSDVLHGEK
-3595 SYVFVKGMATSTGET
+3595 SYVFVKGMTTSTGET
-3610 ITMRDNVTL
+3610 ITMRNNVTL

-3625 TKVINTGV
+3625 TTAINTGV
-3633 KETTDENGNK
+3633 EETTDKNGNK
-3643 SYDDNKIEEYIK
+3643 YYDNDKIEEYIK

-3665 SSYSKHTI
+3665 SYYKHTI
-3673 VNGVKSVESLTYCLF
+3673 VNGVKSVEELTYCLF
-3688 DGLEIGSGDNNSA
+3688 EGLEIGSGDNNSA
-3701 NVATSPVVDIQQGNV
+3701 NVATSPVVDIQKGNV
-3716 ALRNSIIANNEITAT
+3716 ALRNSIIANNRMSAT
-3731 DQPLVKLQSGL
+3731 DQPLVNLQSGL

-3750 NTMPSASTSALVD
+3750 NTMPSASTSDLVN

-3771 NCTVVGGDLTQG
+3771 NCTVVGGDLTQA
-3783 SPASNDINNIK
+3783 SPDSNAINNIM
-3794 YKENDTEMPFAPY
+3794 YKETDAAMPFAPY
-3807 FRPSSTAYHGEI
+3807 FRPSPTAYHGKI
-3819 PAEDVSNRNLWY
+3819 PETDVSNRNLWY

-3842 GKNGTSKD
+3842 GKNGDANVES
-3850 TADKYDGKSHVSE
+3850 KYDGKSHVSE
-3863 NLQQYV
+3863 NLKQYV
-3869 DYTSDRDLLG
+3869 DYTLDRDLLG
-3879 NPRFIGSNVDNGCF
+3879 NPRFIGSKVDNGCF
-3893 ETWSTGAMTESG
+3893 ETWSTRVMTESDS
-3905 TVVPND
+3905 VVTNY
-3911 LYADADPDNYN
+3911 LFADADPDNYN
-3922 RQNYPHEG
+3922 GQNYPHEG
-3930 SVVYLQPAGK
+3930 SVVYLQKG
-3940 LVCKNITDG
+3940 
-3949 AGNVTSHYFTDANP
+3949 GNLICDVKSNNSPYFTDANP

-3974 GSLYGQGNTIH
+3974 GSLYGQGNTID
-3985 LRYVSAERTIEGQ
+3985 LRYVAAERTIEGQ
-3998 YSLFSLPFDMNYKTV
+3998 YSLISLPFDMNYKTGD
-4013 NADVMP
+4013 ADVSSAVSAVMP

-4027 TDNYN
+4027 SNNN
-4032 VTETAVAPFYRYEY
+4032 VTETAVSQFSRYEY
-4046 DGEARSNYKYSFAE
+4046 DGEARRNYKYSFAE
-4060 SDSPCWQPLK
+4060 SNSTCWKPLS
-4070 TDTRTAN
+4070 TDTCTAN

-4086 TATKQ
+4086 TATEQ

-4106 YRESADKDNCV
+4106 YRESADEDYV
-4117 TLTQYDDRTSTN
+4117 TLTQYDDRTSTD

-4144 KGMPYLISSYPIYQ
+4144 KGMPYLISAYPISQ
-4158 QMDDRSYA
+4158 QMEDGSYA
-4166 MNVPHVIYTMKP
+4166 MNVPHIIYTMKP
-4178 DGSYVTNQSWAS
+4178 DGSYVTKQSWAS
-4190 STDNTLS
+4190 SDNTLS
-4197 PGEAFFTQTATIND
+4197 PGEAFFTQTATIN
-4211 KEHLHFAKLFYT
+4211 KEEHLHFAQLLYT
-4223 SSATPNTASTRSALN
+4223 SSASTNTGNTRNVLN
-4238 ISLSSAY
+4238 ISLSSAD

-4255 GVPPAAGVVS
+4255 GVSHAAGVVS
-4265 LQPVDNTSDE
+4265 LQPVDNTSDDNT
-4275 YASLVYSINRD
+4275 SMVYTINRD

-4326 RVGTTGRYT
+4326 RVGSTGRYI

-4358 GIVTNLMEE
+4358 GIVTNLMEDD
-4367 AYTAEITAGET
+4367 YTAEITVGEN

-4390 LTIGDM
+4390 LTIGGM
-4396 RPDIGGRE
+4396 RPDIGGWDE
-4404 ENSARWTIS
+4404 SGARWTIS

-4441 RVPSFLG
+4441 RATPFLG
-4448 TCETELSPGVYVVR
+4448 KCEAELPPGVYVVR
-4462 AEGSNKVIGLMTR
+4462 AEGNSKVIGLVRRDK

>member
-1 MLRKRRLYT
+1 MLSIRRIY
-10 TIITLLALCTTA
+10 TIIAAMLTLCATTM
-22 FAQTGSFSGPVRYV
+22 AQTTFSGPVRYV
-36 KTDGSYANDGTSW
+36 TTSGNYANDGTSW
-49 TAAKNNLQDAIESL
+49 AQAKNNLQDAIESL

-75 RVYVAKGTYRPTT
+75 RVYVAAGTYRPTT

-111 GFDAANPED
+111 GFNAETPETTPED
-120 TPEERIVLDADGS
+120 RIVLDADGKTKRKIS
-133 ERTISQATGLKWR
+133 EATGLKWR
-146 MKNTTTLSGNHSSST
+146 MKNTTILSGNHSSSST
-161 EDPMKWN
+161 EPMKWN
-168 SSKNE
+168 SAKNE

-230 EQTDGSHAYH
+230 EQSDGSHAYH

-245 GVYMVGNTV
+245 GVYMVANSEV
-254 LRNCIIR
+254 RNCIIR

-372 HLTITC
+372 HLTITY

-421 NVQYATYREHASTP
+421 NVQYATYRENASTP

-461 VYSLNEENSNIS
+461 VYSLNEENSNTS

-522 NYDTNGNDIIGAH
+522 NYDTNGNDIVAAH
-535 ITDDILGSQFA
+535 ITEDIIGNQFA
-546 PRCVLGAFVANSFNG
+546 PRCVLGAFVANSFKG
-561 ASALVASIEDNTTQI
+561 ASASVASIEDNTTQI

-610 ALDYVKTLTISDAN
+610 ALDYVKTLNPTAES

-669 TNISK
+669 TDISK

-704 HGATDVIVDGLQLY
+704 HGATDVIVDGFQLY

-739 AVINSYGNLPMN
+739 AVINSNDNLPMKN
-751 DIKIRNCIVAN
+751 IKIRNCVVAN

-795 TRQQAATV
+795 TREQAATV

-828 ATDNAKV
+828 ATDHANI

-846 GYGSY
+846 KYGSNSG
-851 TSSNNPKITD
+851 SSNLKITD
-861 LKADASTPDSK
+861 LTATESDPDSK
-872 VVTFYTTSN
+872 VVTFLTSTD
-881 GSIRLAEGATNA
+881 GTIKVADGASSA

-898 LGVSDVVATAVATS
+898 LGVSSNTDIATS
-912 KFSYHSSY
+912 KFSYHSSN

-933 IGVNKEGDVTM
+933 IGVNKDGDVTM
-944 YGGDPNWMPT
+944 YGGDPNWMPM
-954 NTNPMVNAANETGSS
+954 NMNPMVNAANESNL
-969 ATDPGFGKDI
+969 DFGFDF
-979 TTNIYR
+979 TTVTTR
-985 NYGGAADIGAVE
+985 NYGGLSDIGAIE
-997 NHNDVAEG
+997 N
-1005 DTSNEDVE
+1005 TSLPEF
-1013 GGYQPPYGKVI
+1013 GKVI
-1024 YVRDYRH
+1024 YVTENG
-1031 ADGTIDYTSDGDGSS
+1031 AGKKDGSS
-1046 WQKAINGNLESDKY
+1046 WSNAIAGNTVYDVTKEANVAIVEEDGTEILTSNSKYNGGFKSTNIPYGEESGQSKPFWSSNGNTKDGTNSKIENKR
-1060 KNNHNFSGVDAEL
+1060 
-1073 YEEDYQLTG
+1073 YERYVSG
-1082 LQWAV
+1082 LQYAV
-1087 DEAFARSLKRNDD
+1087 EKAAEENASL
-1100 NTIIY
+1100 
-1105 TTKSGVTHFNPGSQS
+1105 
-1120 TVNSA
+1120 
-1125 RTTIDVSTVDKS
+1125 S
-1137 KRVQVWIGEGE
+1137 KNERIQIWV
-1148 YIRREGFFMRDAV
+1148 A
-1161 DVYGGFPGKGGDPQS
+1161 GG
-1176 PGMKE
+1176 
-1181 RVPKTSILETLRD
+1181 T
-1194 DEVTETGV
+1194 
-1202 TGTGAWGPQVDDY
+1202 
-1215 KNNLGL
+1215 
-1221 YKNQISNFE
+1221 
-1230 PVDRTNWRIKSF
+1230 
-1242 SSEEVNGEGSNGR
+1242 
-1255 VELAIDNSTS
+1255 
-1265 TYWHTIKKGTNQQHI
+1265 
-1280 TLDLSS
+1280 
-1286 SQSFN
+1286 
-1291 AVKLYARNYYIKN
+1291 
-1304 ILIEYCDY
+1304 
-1312 SPVTDY
+1312 
-1318 DLWTDNKKQFS
+1318 
-1329 YTMSNENP
+1329 
-1337 CYCFMGEA
+1337 
-1345 ATARYVRINIINTYS
+1345 
-1360 NNYTDLKE
+1360 YTD
-1368 IYLGTGTSSS
+1368 
-1378 DFSPLDRTQW
+1378 
-1388 TVEEFSTEETYGEV
+1388 
-1402 VGEVP
+1402 
-1407 TGRAADA
+1407 
-1414 IDGNDNTYWH
+1414 
-1424 TAWKDAS
+1424 
-1431 LPTLPQYITIDMR
+1431 
-1444 QEYSISQMKLISRS
+1444 
-1458 YKPNSITIDYSSDYS
+1458 
-1473 SWKTISGLTV
+1473 
-1483 DNELESL
+1483 
-1490 TDFGSTISARY
+1490 
-1501 IKLTVNSVYGN
+1501 IK
-1512 GKYFDP
+1512 
-1518 KDIQFGNNGIV
+1518 
-1529 VKGVSGGYTY
+1529 
-1539 DLNAYQMAYKTQRVL
+1539 
-1554 TQPYPY
+1554 
-1560 FKGKGNING
+1560 
-1569 STPGNNLEFDNNPIN
+1569 
-1584 PFCVITSWDGF
+1584 GF
-1595 VIRNG
+1595 VIRDKVVVRGGFPNNG
-1600 RTKITHQRDGGAGVA
+1600 NPGETERIPLLSKSFKPADKYMELDRTKYETILQVSSQYLWNENNELNPFTFEKLPSFRKTVLYQPDVCLPTRCPKGRDLGAGNDDDSNTYRYTNPQKYPDYVEYEGAMWDGFTVQNGLILDIAANRDGGAGI
-1615 LRINGRLA
+1615 RIFRGVTIQNFIVQ
-1623 NCVIKNNVLS
+1623 NCWNRGSRSRGGGIYCDGSNSYVINTYVIHNNATGNNKDTYGGGMYMIVGTS
-1633 SKSNT
+1633 YNSAFVNNWAQD

-1643 FQNGGIIENCEI
+1643 FLENAI
-1655 DGNIL
+1655 
-1660 NGEGG
+1660 
-1665 SDYNVFGGG
+1665 
-1674 LYQRTGTVFNTSV
+1674 
-1687 IKNKITGNGG
+1687 
-1697 DKKQGTGVFFEN
+1697 
-1709 GRFYNNTITANE
+1709 FYNNTVAHNYKD
-1721 GPLTLYSGSWFSNGR
+1721 GMYQWSNSGGG
-1736 IDVYNSIIYNN
+1736 NN
-1747 TTNGSKEF
+1747 LEMY
-1755 DCATGAGNITL
+1755 
-1766 KNCLFKNNNAH
+1766 NCLFYGNENRAIDSSAKQTLQDFHNCYIQTASGLDGEVLKHITGSSLNNHYGVNTALANPFSAGGSYATDGSINLRLLGSSKCVNGGWNNPVNSKNE
-1777 KTFDNSYTN
+1777 TI
-1786 VDASSFVYMDDKG
+1786 
-1799 MSVSDLFNDADHG
+1799 DLPNTDADF
-1812 DYSLKEGA
+1812 
-1820 IAINMGTDQ
+1820 T
-1829 LGKNMEG
+1829 
-1836 TADIVLPS
+1836 
-1844 YDAQYADRIQD
+1844 DRIQD

-1865 NGAYSITPDVTTS
+1865 NGAYSISPDETTS

-1885 VTQNGRGTGSAKDP
+1885 VTQNGRGTGSAANP
-1899 DNAACWTKLQ
+1899 ENAACWTKLQ
-1909 KVLDAAGRYLEDN
+1909 KVLDAAGRYLQDN

-1936 APEETTGGGGNVS
+1936 APDKVS
-1949 YKYSG
+1949 YQYSG

-1960 RSNKETASGQEVNTR
+1960 RSNKVTASGQEVNTR
-1975 DFTIIVPHG
+1975 DYSIIVPHG

-1994 FTSANNNGFYTKNAD
+1994 FTSADDNGFYTKVSEGN
-2009 NTYTDHRDI
+2009 YTDNRDV

-2039 NVVTFTNDTYNEEG
+2039 NVVTFTNDTYKEEG
-2053 ALKTEDALKGLTAR
+2053 TLKTTDALKNIQAR
-2067 AVLDGLFIEDG
+2067 AVLDGLFIEGG
-2078 NADGEKQATGQ
+2078 NADGEKQSTGQ

-2100 VTNYAHIRNC
+2100 VTGYAHIRNC
-2110 IVQNNKATDAGGG
+2110 VVQNNKATDAGGG

-2156 SSSPENSNS
+2156 SASSENVNAA
-2165 TSQFARIYTSDIIY
+2165 TNPARIFTSDIIY
-2179 NKASGAGGGIS
+2179 NTASGAGGGIS

-2214 SNVNGMTTPSDA
+2214 SNVNGMTTPTDA
-2226 GNTTLTIDDYPI
+2226 GNTNLTIKDYPI

-2247 EPGINNISVNTEV
+2247 EPGINNISVNTDV
-2260 DKGVRFDTE
+2260 DKGVRFATE
-2269 SYNHDYTDAESKKV
+2269 TYNHDYIDSEGKAV
-2283 KRMHNDYEFYK
+2283 KRMHNSYEFYK

-2305 MEYKDYNALVAS
+2305 MEYKDYKALVES
-2317 DALTADDMAK
+2317 DALTAEDMAN
-2327 VTRTFGGNDFID
+2327 VTRTFQGNDFID

-2348 VLPVATTDN
+2348 VLPVANEDN

-2372 TTSVEVMQNQT
+2372 TTSVEVMQNQPNT
-2383 KSDYYKQEGSSF
+2383 YYQQEGSSF

-2401 LDDALEYVRDARKLQ
+2401 LDDALQYVREARKI
-2416 DTNGNYTNKDKKF
+2416 KKLIDAQSDSVYAYKNQKF
-2429 QIILSGGTYYPMRN
+2429 EIILSGGTYYPMRN

-2468 EVKQTSTESGDTYY
+2468 EVKQTSTSDGESYY
-2482 GNLVTV
+2482 GNLASV
-2488 GDLTDTTVDKTTF
+2488 GNLPESNATTTTF
-2501 TVTGKGSVVISHPEI
+2501 TYGTSNVVISHPDIKDII
-2516 KNIIKDRKLSD
+2516 KNRKLSD

-2550 NSNTSE
+2550 NGNSNE
-2556 NVYHVIACIADEN
+2556 NVYHVIACIADEK
-2569 HVGGLPTAT
+2569 HVGGLPDAT
-2578 RKYDGGGNGIL
+2578 ITYHDRNSEKYDSNAGNGKV
-2589 PSTRGEP
+2589 PYERGVP

-2602 EIEDGM
+2602 EIEDGT
-2608 AMGYDANAVTSQY
+2608 AMGYDAKAVNSVY

-2629 CVEGNWITK
+2629 CVEGNWVTNTTT
-2638 DSEANSNDENIK
+2638 NSGDYFK
-2650 TYPGIER
+2650 TYTGIDR
-2657 PVGYRNIPLE
+2657 PVGYRSIPLE
-2667 LRNCNFRNNG
+2667 VRNCNFRNNG
-2677 GCLGGAIFTDSE
+2677 GNLGGAIFTDSE
-2689 LKVFACNFVQNYAKV
+2689 LKVFACNFVQNYAEAKREKV
-2704 VTETVGDN
+2704 DEKNKFYSGS
-2712 NVTYAGRG
+2712 G
-2720 GAINASY
+2720 GAVNASY
-2727 NTVIVN
+2727 NTIIVN
-2733 SLFANNEA
+2733 SLFANNQA
-2741 DPEAEQPI
+2741 DTNFPDDGASADV
-2749 GVFNDLH
+2749 GA
-2756 GVGGAILLGE
+2756 GGAIIVGDNG
-2766 YSSLHMINCDIVRNK
+2766 SLHVINCDIVKNL
-2781 AYGYPAIYCYQ
+2781 AYAYPAIYCYKS
-2792 ANKGGSNVA
+2792 NKGGKNSDGEQTLKTN
-2801 DNPHKIVNSIFW
+2801 NPHKIVNTIFW
-2813 GNEISYGDQDMNM
+2813 GNEVTGESGLNKVANLSQDKY
-2826 VVNFAQDVN
+2826 DK
-2835 DNNKNAEMLWF
+2835 NKNAEMLWF
-2846 CAYEQGKG
+2846 CAYEEGKG
-2854 NAPVNST
+2854 NAPVNSK
-2861 NKIDYRLQKYTG
+2861 NKIDYRLQTYTG
-2873 FGTYIPQL
+2873 FGTFIPSL
-2881 WAGKYYYLD
+2881 WTGKYNYLD
-2890 SDNTTIK
+2890 KDTTIIK
-2897 ESTEVN
+2897 STVDN
-2903 HDAVGGLNPVTCNII
+2903 PDTDSDGTGLNPVTCNII
-2918 IDPDNDAINGPN
+2918 IASDNDAINGPN
-2930 FINPSSKAGRAG
+2930 FINPSSKAGKAG

-2958 DNGWTF
+2958 DNGWTY
-2964 LQQDLTGED
+2964 LQQDLSGKD

-2978 ETTTEG
+2978 EEE
-2984 KSQVK
+2984 KAK
-2989 GAGIYRRTA
+2989 GAGIYRQTV
-2998 YDYDNVNTNETAVPI
+2998 YDYENVNTGETAVPI

-3019 AYADGTG
+3019 TYADGTD
-3026 KAMLRIST
+3026 KVMLRIST

-3060 VEDGHIDVLWVTQQ
+3060 LENGHVDVLWVTQQ
-3074 ERISASV
+3074 ERTSASV

-3087 ATATSDVQRAIETL
+3087 ETATSDVQRAIETL

-3136 VTTGIVPPD
+3136 ISTGVVPPD
-3145 WTGKTTKGVN
+3145 DPTPKGVN

-3166 VEGLENMH
+3166 VQGLENIH

-3182 SERSGMDGNLLGHVF
+3182 SERSGVNEDLLGHIF
-3197 VIGDVRQ
+3197 VIDDVRQ
-3204 RESSGSSTS
+3204 RESSGSTS
-3213 ESDKKVTTE
+3213 GNVTP
-3222 VKDYVVPVYLDGLT
+3222 VVQDYVVPVYLDGLT
-3236 FCNVK
+3236 FCNIK
-3241 SAPHKDIAGED
+3241 SKPHTDIGGSS

-3259 FYKDQKKD
+3259 FYKDQKKNQVNED
-3267 DKTTLVGTTYV
+3267 GSPVGKSYVTKIGTTV
-3278 TEAGKN
+3278 T
-3284 ISSGG
+3284 SGDVD
-3289 NTYTQYPIKGDGTD
+3289 YTQYNISGSGD
-3303 TDYPLY
+3303 YALY
-3309 KLTINRCDFRVNG
+3309 KLTMNRCDFRVNG
-3322 STDAVPAVTI
+3322 STSAVPAVTI

-3342 NSVFHSNLGKPLVAT
+3342 NSVFHSNMGSPLIAT

-3371 SIQFRN
+3371 EIKFSDKQS
-3377 NEQGKSELHN
+3377 KSEMHN
-3387 SVLWCN
+3387 SVLWRN
-3393 NGYKTTDECTGL
+3393 NGYETTAEWTGL
-3405 TNSVD
+3405 TATGS
-3410 NVVMTYNAISSL
+3410 MSYNAISSL
-3422 RSDDKVNMNV
+3422 SPEYEVNENV
-3432 TLSDDNNNVLQGP
+3432 TLSSDNNDVLNGP
-3445 NFFDPALSAADDDNW
+3445 NFFDPALTAADSW

-3500 VAISNA
+3500 VAISNT

-3513 YVDLVKQDFDLAAN
+3513 YADLVEKDFDLAAN

-3557 VSSSSDYN
+3557 DLSSSDYN

-3584 AAVYSNVHGEE
+3584 AAVYSNVNNNEK

-3625 TKVINTGV
+3625 TTVINTGV

-3643 SYDDNKIEEYIK
+3643 SYEDAKIETYIK

-3673 VNGVKSVESLTYCLF
+3673 VNGVKSVEPLTYCLF

-3701 NVATSPVVDIQQGNV
+3701 NVATSPVVDIQKGNV

-3731 DQPLVKLQSGL
+3731 GQPLVNLQSGL

-3750 NTMPSASTSALVD
+3750 NKVAETSDALVS
-3763 LGSGGYML
+3763 LGANGYML
-3771 NCTVVGGDLTQG
+3771 NCTVVGGGLTQG
-3783 SPASNDINNIK
+3783 STVSHAINNIM
-3794 YKENDTEMPFAPY
+3794 YKETDAAMPFAPY
-3807 FRPSSTAYHGEI
+3807 FRHSTTAYHGEI

-3842 GKNGTSKD
+3842 GENGDANDES
-3850 TADKYDGKSHVSE
+3850 KYDGKSHVSD
-3863 NLQQYV
+3863 NLKQYV

-3879 NPRFIGSNVDNGCF
+3879 NPRFLGLKVDNGCF
-3893 ETWSTGAMTESG
+3893 ETWSTGAMTKSG
-3905 TVVPND
+3905 SVAPNV
-3911 LYADADPDNYN
+3911 LFADTDADNYN
-3922 RQNYPHEG
+3922 GQNYPHEG
-3930 SVVYLQPAGK
+3930 SVVYLHPGGK
-3940 LVCKNITDG
+3940 LVCKNTTDD
-3949 AGNVTSHYFTDANP
+3949 AGDVKHYFTDANP
-3963 LRPGYV
+3963 LRPGYL
-3969 LALEG
+3969 LAMEG
-3974 GSLYGQGNTIH
+3974 GSLYGQGNSIA
-3985 LRYVSAERTIEGQ
+3985 LRYVAAERTIAGQ
-3998 YSLFSLPFDMNYKTV
+3998 YALLSMPFDMDYRRANGSPVT
-4013 NADVMP
+4013 MP

-4027 TDNYN
+4027 SYN
-4032 VTETAVAPFYRYEY
+4032 NNITESPICPFDTPFDRYEY
-4046 DGEARSNYKYSFAE
+4046 DGASRSDYQYSFAQNN
-4060 SDSPCWQPLK
+4060 SQLWQSLASENVRK
-4070 TDTRTAN
+4070 AN
-4077 EGMLIDRGS
+4077 EGMLIDRGQN
-4086 TATKQ
+4086 ATSEK
-4091 TLRFTAYGATAADYP
+4091 LRFTAYGATLADYP
-4106 YRESADKDNCV
+4106 YSESADKDYV
-4117 TLTQYDDRTSTN
+4117 TLLQYDDRESN
-4129 GGSDFTSVYNMGWNL
+4129 SGGSDFTSVYNMGWNL
-4144 KGMPYLISSYPIYQ
+4144 KGMPYLISNYPVYKK
-4158 QMDDRSYA
+4158 MDDGTYA
-4166 MNVPHVIYTMKP
+4166 MNVPHVVYTMKA
-4178 DGSYVTNQSWAS
+4178 DGSYDMAKQSWAS
-4190 STDNTLS
+4190 SDDNTLS
-4197 PGEAFFTQTATIND
+4197 PGVAFFTQTATLNPT
-4211 KEHLHFAKLFYT
+4211 ENLHFAQLLFT
-4223 SSATPNTASTRSALN
+4223 SSPEPNPATTRSAVT
-4238 ISLSSAY
+4238 ISLSSAD
-4245 ATGEDAYRSV
+4245 ATGEEAYRSV
-4255 GVPPAAGVVS
+4255 GVPPAAGAVC
-4265 LQPVDNTSDE
+4265 LQPVDNTSDDNT
-4275 YASLVYSINRD
+4275 SMVYTINRD

-4293 NPAIPDIAVCGA
+4293 NPSIPDIAVCGA

-4311 LVGAAPV
+4311 LSGAAPV

-4326 RVGTTGRYT
+4326 RVGSTGRYI

-4358 GIVTNLMEE
+4358 GIVTNLMEDD
-4367 AYTAEITAGET
+4367 YTAEITVGED

-4390 LTIGDM
+4390 LTIGGV
-4396 RPDIGGRE
+4396 RPDIGERD

-4441 RVPSFLG
+4441 RAPSFLG
-4448 TCETELSPGVYVVR
+4448 TCEAELTPGVYVVR
-4462 AEGSNKVIGLMTR
+4462 AEGNSKVIGLVRRDK

>member
-1 MLRKRRLYT
+1 MLSIRRIY
-10 TIITLLALCTTA
+10 TIIAAMLTLCATTM
-22 FAQTGSFSGPVRYV
+22 AQTTFSGPVRYV
-36 KTDGSYANDGTSW
+36 TTSGNYANDGTSW
-49 TAAKNNLQDAIESL
+49 AQAKNNLQDAIESL

-111 GFDAANPED
+111 GFNADSPEA

-133 ERTISQATGLKWR
+133 TGKKISEAKGLKWR
-146 MKNTTTLSGNHSSST
+146 MKNTTILSGNHSSSST
-161 EDPMKWN
+161 DPMKWN
-168 SSKNE
+168 SAKNE

-230 EQTDGSHAYH
+230 EESAGSHAYH

-473 TPGYYPDFTDVPGS
+473 TPGYYPDFTDVPDTTGVLGS
-487 AGVIDNTTA
+487 STA
-496 TGRWN
+496 SRRWN

-522 NYDTNGNDIIGAH
+522 NYETNGNDIVAAH

-610 ALDYVKTLTISDAN
+610 ALDYVKTLTISKAN

-634 TTTAGNSYLPHIR
+634 ATTAGNSYLPHIR
-647 SSYIDLPSH
+647 SSFIDLPSH
-656 VRLYGGFASSLTG
+656 VRLYGGFASSLIG

-704 HGATDVIVDGLQLY
+704 HGATDVIVDGFQLY
-718 FANAQTSSVLPT
+718 FANAQNSSVLPT

-739 AVINSYGNLPMN
+739 AVINSYADKPMKN
-751 DIKIRNCIVAN
+751 IKIRNCVVAN

-775 TPGAEMQVDVENCI
+775 TPGATMNVDVENCI

-803 EATGNNT
+803 EATGSKA

-828 ATDNAKV
+828 ATDHANV

-851 TSSNNPKITD
+851 TSGNNPKITD

-898 LGVSDVVATAVATS
+898 LGVTSFSDVATS

-979 TTNIYR
+979 TTKIYR

-997 NHNDVAEG
+997 NHNDVAKG

-1013 GGYQPPYGKVI
+1013 GGYMPPYGKVI
-1024 YVRDYRH
+1024 YVRDYRK
-1031 ADGTIDYTSDGDGSS
+1031 ADGTIDTERDGDGSS
-1046 WQKAINGNLESDKY
+1046 WQNAINGNLESDKY
-1060 KNNHNFSGVDAEL
+1060 RNNHHFSGVDAEL
-1073 YEEDYQLTG
+1073 YEEGHQLTG

-1087 DEAFARSLKRNDD
+1087 DEAFARSLERNDD
-1100 NTIIY
+1100 NTIKYSTI
-1105 TTKSGVTHFNPGSQS
+1105 TGVTHFNPGSQS
-1120 TVNSA
+1120 TVNSD

-1181 RVPKTSILETLRD
+1181 RVPKTSILETLTN
-1194 DEVTETGV
+1194 EEATAAGEQGV
-1202 TGTGAWGPQVDDY
+1202 GSYWGPQVDDY
-1215 KNNLGL
+1215 AHNVLVAYSSADVTNLW
-1221 YKNQISNFE
+1221 KV
-1230 PVDRTNWRIKSF
+1230 VDF
-1242 SSEEVNGEGSNGR
+1242 SSDDKQGNAPACIDGNNDTFWHSRWQDDKAGHGTVNGG
-1255 VELAIDNSTS
+1255 LPQWIIIDMGKTNEITS
-1265 TYWHTIKKGTNQQHI
+1265 LKITN
-1280 TLDLSS
+1280 
-1286 SQSFN
+1286 
-1291 AVKLYARNYYIKN
+1291 RNYF
-1304 ILIEYCDY
+1304 
-1312 SPVTDY
+1312 P
-1318 DLWTDNKKQFS
+1318 
-1329 YTMSNENP
+1329 
-1337 CYCFMGEA
+1337 
-1345 ATARYVRINIINTYS
+1345 
-1360 NNYTDLKE
+1360 NNYT
-1368 IYLGTGTSSS
+1368 IRYAASSYS
-1378 DFSPLDRTQW
+1378 DDGKAQYVDESAFTLIWDKDITADKSQTLD
-1388 TVEEFSTEETYGEV
+1388 FG
-1402 VGEVP
+1402 
-1407 TGRAADA
+1407 
-1414 IDGNDNTYWH
+1414 
-1424 TAWKDAS
+1424 
-1431 LPTLPQYITIDMR
+1431 
-1444 QEYSISQMKLISRS
+1444 
-1458 YKPNSITIDYSSDYS
+1458 
-1473 SWKTISGLTV
+1473 KTISCQYLYIKVNSNPDGTPKFV
-1483 DNELESL
+1483 DICEIEAYNGATKIDHL
-1490 TDFGSTISARY
+1490 FGSR
-1501 IKLTVNSVYGN
+1501 V
-1512 GKYFDP
+1512 
-1518 KDIQFGNNGIV
+1518 QNNV
-1529 VKGVSGGYTY
+1529 Y
-1539 DLNAYQMAYKTQRVL
+1539 DLNSYAKAYKPQRVL

-1569 STPGNNLEFDNNPIN
+1569 STQGNNLEFDNDPIN

-1633 SKSNT
+1633 SGSNT
-1638 RGGGI
+1638 RGAGV

-1665 SDYNVFGGG
+1665 NVYGGG

-1687 IKNKITGNGG
+1687 INNKITGNG
-1697 DKKQGTGVFFEN
+1697 DKQGTGVFFEN

-1721 GPLTLYSGSWFSNGR
+1721 GPLTLYSGKWFSNGR

-1755 DCATGAGNITL
+1755 DCTTGAGNITL
-1766 KNCLFKNNNAH
+1766 KNCLFKNKTTH
-1777 KTFDNSYTN
+1777 RTFDNSYTN
-1786 VDASSFVYMDDKG
+1786 VDASSFVYMDAKG
-1799 MSVSDLFNDADHG
+1799 MSATDLFKDPDNG

-1878 ADKAVFY
+1878 ADQAVFY
-1885 VTQNGRGTGSAKDP
+1885 VTQNGRGTGSASNP
-1899 DNAACWTKLQ
+1899 ENAACWTKLQ
-1909 KVLDAAGRYLEDN
+1909 KVLDAAGRYLELN
-1922 PSTTRKVIVKLAGD
+1922 PSTTRTVIVKLAGD
-1936 APEETTGGGGNVS
+1936 VPTEQIVDGKTV

-1960 RSNKETASGQEVNTR
+1960 RSNKVTALGQEVNTR
-1975 DFTIIVPHG
+1975 DYSIIVPHG

-1994 FTSANNNGFYTKNAD
+1994 YTSADNNGFYTKVSEGN
-2009 NTYTDHRDI
+2009 YTDNRDV

-2039 NVVTFTNDTYNEEG
+2039 NVVTFTNDTYTEEG
-2053 ALKTEDALKGLTAR
+2053 TLKTQDALINISAR
-2067 AVLDGLFIEDG
+2067 AVLDGLFIEGG
-2078 NADGEKQATGQ
+2078 NADGEKQSTGK
-2089 RTDTRV
+2089 RTDNRV

-2100 VTNYAHIRNC
+2100 VTGYAHIRNC
-2110 IVQNNKATDAGGG
+2110 VVQNNKATDAGGG

-2156 SSSPENSNS
+2156 SASSENVNAA
-2165 TSQFARIYTSDIIY
+2165 TNPARIFTSDIIY
-2179 NKASGAGGGIS
+2179 NTASGAGGGIS
-2190 FTTDGTPNVRANSV
+2190 FTTNGTPNVRANSV

-2214 SNVNGMTTPSDA
+2214 SNVNGMTTPTDA
-2226 GNTTLTIDDYPI
+2226 GNTNLTVKDYPI

-2247 EPGINNISVNTEV
+2247 EPGINNIAVHTNV
-2260 DKGVRFDTE
+2260 DKGVRFATE
-2269 SYNHDYTDAESKKV
+2269 TYNHNYTDSKGTAV
-2283 KRMHNDYEFYK
+2283 KRMHNSYEFYK

-2305 MEYKDYNALVAS
+2305 MEYKDYKALVAS
-2317 DALTADDMAK
+2317 DALTTEDLAK
-2327 VTRTFGGNDFID
+2327 TTRTIEGNDFID

-2348 VLPVATTDN
+2348 VLPNPSAGN

-2383 KSDYYKQEGSSF
+2383 TSPYYQQEGSSF

-2401 LDDALEYVRDARKLQ
+2401 LDDALQYVREARKIK
-2416 DTNGNYTNKDKKF
+2416 DANGKYTNRDTTF

-2468 EVKQTSTESGDTYY
+2468 ETKQSDNNKDYTYY
-2482 GNLVTV
+2482 GNTAESS
-2488 GDLTDTTVDKTTF
+2488 DNTTF
-2501 TVTGKGSVVISHPEI
+2501 TYGNSTVVISHPEI
-2516 KNIIKDRKLSD
+2516 KDIINSRKLSD

-2550 NSNTSE
+2550 NGNSNE
-2556 NVYHVIACIADEN
+2556 NVYHVIACIADEK
-2569 HVGGLPTAT
+2569 HVGGLPKAT
-2578 RKYDGGGNGIL
+2578 ITYHDSKSEKYDSNAGNGTV
-2589 PSTRGEP
+2589 PYERGVP

-2602 EIEDGM
+2602 EIEDGT
-2608 AMGYDANAVTSQY
+2608 AMGYDSTAVNSVY

-2629 CVEGNWITK
+2629 CVEGNWITNPTT
-2638 DSEANSNDENIK
+2638 NSGDYFK
-2650 TYPGIER
+2650 TYTGIDR
-2657 PVGYRNIPLE
+2657 PVGYRSIPLE
-2667 LRNCNFRNNG
+2667 VRNCNFRNNG
-2677 GCLGGAIFTDSE
+2677 GNLGGAIFTDSE
-2689 LKVFACNFVQNYAKV
+2689 LKVFACNFVQNYAEAKREKV
-2704 VTETVGDN
+2704 DEENKYKFYSGS
-2712 NVTYAGRG
+2712 G
-2720 GAINASY
+2720 GAVNASY
-2727 NTVIVN
+2727 NTIIVN
-2733 SLFANNEA
+2733 SLFANNQA
-2741 DPEAEQPI
+2741 DTNYPDDGASADV
-2749 GVFNDLH
+2749 GT
-2756 GVGGAILLGE
+2756 GGAIIVGDNG
-2766 YSSLHMINCDIVRNK
+2766 SLHIINCDIVKNL
-2781 AYGYPAIYCYQ
+2781 AYAYPAIYCYKP
-2792 ANKGGSNVA
+2792 NKGGKKSDSEQTLKTN
-2801 DNPHKIVNSIFW
+2801 NPHKIVNTIFW
-2813 GNEISYGDQDMNM
+2813 GNEVTGDSGLNM
-2826 VVNFAQDVN
+2826 VANFSQDKN
-2835 DNNKNAEMLWF
+2835 DNTKNAEMLWF
-2846 CAYEQGKG
+2846 CAYEKGKG
-2854 NAPVNST
+2854 NTPVNSPK
-2861 NKIDYRLQKYTG
+2861 NIDYRLQTYTG
-2873 FGTYIPQL
+2873 FGTFIPSL
-2881 WAGKYYYLD
+2881 WTGKYNYLVAD
-2890 SDNTTIK
+2890 TIMV
-2897 ESTEVN
+2897 STENNPDTV
-2903 HDAVGGLNPVTCNII
+2903 ATTGLNPVTCNII
-2918 IDPDNDAINGPN
+2918 IDSDNDAINGPN
-2930 FINPSSKAGRAG
+2930 FINPSSKAGKAG

-2958 DNGWTF
+2958 DNGWTY
-2964 LQQDLTGED
+2964 LQQDLSGVD

-2978 ETTTEG
+2978 EEE
-2984 KSQVK
+2984 KAK
-2989 GAGIYRRTA
+2989 GAGIYRRTV
-2998 YDYDNVNTNETAVPI
+2998 YDYENVNTGETAVPI

-3019 AYADGTG
+3019 IYADGTG

-3060 VEDGHIDVLWVTQQ
+3060 VENGHIDVLWVTQQ
-3074 ERISASV
+3074 ERTSASV
-3081 ADGKTW
+3081 ADGRTW
-3087 ATATSDVQRAIETL
+3087 ETATSDVQRAIETL

-3136 VTTGIVPPD
+3136 ITTGVVPPD
-3145 WTGKTTKGVN
+3145 WSGSTTKGVN

-3166 VEGLENMH
+3166 VQGLENIH

-3182 SERSGMDGNLLGHVF
+3182 SERSGVDENLLGHIF
-3197 VIGDVRQ
+3197 VIDDVRQ
-3204 RESSGSSTS
+3204 RESTGSST
-3213 ESDKKVTTE
+3213 DKKVTTD

-3241 SAPHKDIAGED
+3241 SKPHKDIGGNS

-3267 DKTTLVGTTYV
+3267 NTTLLGKSYV
-3278 TEAGKN
+3278 TENGTTVD
-3284 ISSGG
+3284 S
-3289 NTYTQYPIKGDGTD
+3289 YTQYPISGTES
-3303 TDYPLY
+3303 DYPLY
-3309 KLTINRCDFRVNG
+3309 KLTMNRCDFRVNG
-3322 STDAVPAVTI
+3322 STSAVPAVTI
-3332 GEGGGEALIY
+3332 GKGGGEALIY
-3342 NSVFHSNLGKPLVAT
+3342 NSVFHSNTGSPLVAT

-3371 SIQFRN
+3371 SIQFGEN
-3377 NEQGKSELHN
+3377 KQGKSEMHN
-3387 SVLWCN
+3387 SVLWRN

-3405 TNSVD
+3405 TNSED

-3422 RSDDKVNMNV
+3422 NPDDVNNNV

-3445 NFFDPALSAADDDNW
+3445 NFFDPALTAADSW

-3474 IIGKASPKKYVELVK
+3474 IIGKTSPKKYVELVK

-3513 YVDLVKQDFDLAAN
+3513 YADLVKKDFDLAN
-3527 TRHYG
+3527 NSRYYG

-3565 GFSWEKAYTKGNLQ
+3565 GFSWEKAYTRGNLQ

-3584 AAVYSNVHGEE
+3584 AAVYSDVLHGEK
-3595 SYVFVKGMATSTGET
+3595 SYVFVKGMTTSTGET
-3610 ITMRDNVTL
+3610 ITMRNNVTL

-3625 TKVINTGV
+3625 TTAINTGV
-3633 KETTDENGNK
+3633 EETTDKNGNK
-3643 SYDDNKIEEYIK
+3643 YYDNDKIEEYIK

-3665 SSYSKHTI
+3665 SYYKHTI
-3673 VNGVKSVESLTYCLF
+3673 VNGVKSVEELTYCLF
-3688 DGLEIGSGDNNSA
+3688 EGLEIGSGDNNSA
-3701 NVATSPVVDIQQGNV
+3701 NVATSPVVDIQKGNV
-3716 ALRNSIIANNEITAT
+3716 ALRNSIIANNRMSAT
-3731 DQPLVKLQSGL
+3731 DQPLVNLQSGL

-3750 NTMPSASTSALVD
+3750 NTMPSASTSDLVN

-3771 NCTVVGGDLTQG
+3771 NCTVVGGDLTQA
-3783 SPASNDINNIK
+3783 SPDSNAINNIM
-3794 YKENDTEMPFAPY
+3794 YKETDAAMPFAPY
-3807 FRPSSTAYHGEI
+3807 FRPSPTAYHGKI
-3819 PAEDVSNRNLWY
+3819 PETDVSNRNLWY

-3842 GKNGTSKD
+3842 GKNGDANVES
-3850 TADKYDGKSHVSE
+3850 KYDGKSHVSE
-3863 NLQQYV
+3863 NLKQYV
-3869 DYTSDRDLLG
+3869 DYTLDRDLLG
-3879 NPRFIGSNVDNGCF
+3879 NPRFIGSKVDNGCF
-3893 ETWSTGAMTESG
+3893 ETWSTRVMTESDS
-3905 TVVPND
+3905 VVTNY
-3911 LYADADPDNYN
+3911 LFADADPDNYN
-3922 RQNYPHEG
+3922 GQNYPHEG
-3930 SVVYLQPAGK
+3930 SVVYLQKG
-3940 LVCKNITDG
+3940 
-3949 AGNVTSHYFTDANP
+3949 GNLICDVKSNNSPYFTDANP

-3974 GSLYGQGNTIH
+3974 GSLYGQGNTID
-3985 LRYVSAERTIEGQ
+3985 LRYVAAERTIEGQ
-3998 YSLFSLPFDMNYKTV
+3998 YSLISLPFDMNYKTGD
-4013 NADVMP
+4013 ADVSSAVSAVMP

-4027 TDNYN
+4027 SNNN
-4032 VTETAVAPFYRYEY
+4032 VTETAVSQFSRYEY
-4046 DGEARSNYKYSFAE
+4046 DGEARRNYKYSFAE
-4060 SDSPCWQPLK
+4060 SNSTCWKPLS
-4070 TDTRTAN
+4070 TDTCTAN

-4086 TATKQ
+4086 TATEQ

-4106 YRESADKDNCV
+4106 YRESADEDYV
-4117 TLTQYDDRTSTN
+4117 TLTQYDDRTSTD

-4144 KGMPYLISSYPIYQ
+4144 KGMPYLISAYPISQ
-4158 QMDDRSYA
+4158 QMEDGSYA
-4166 MNVPHVIYTMKP
+4166 MNVPHIIYTMKP
-4178 DGSYVTNQSWAS
+4178 DGSYVTKQSWAS
-4190 STDNTLS
+4190 SDNTLS
-4197 PGEAFFTQTATIND
+4197 PGEAFFTQTATIN
-4211 KEHLHFAKLFYT
+4211 KEEHLHFAQLLYT
-4223 SSATPNTASTRSALN
+4223 SSASTNTGNTRNVLN
-4238 ISLSSAY
+4238 ISLSSAD

-4255 GVPPAAGVVS
+4255 GVSHAAGVVS
-4265 LQPVDNTSDE
+4265 LQPVDNTSDDNT
-4275 YASLVYSINRD
+4275 SMVYTINRD

-4311 LVGAAPV
+4311 LVGAAPI

-4326 RVGTTGRYT
+4326 RVGSTGRYI

-4358 GIVTNLMEE
+4358 GIVTNLMEDD
-4367 AYTAEITAGET
+4367 YTAEITVGEN

-4390 LTIGDM
+4390 LTIGGM
-4396 RPDIGGRE
+4396 RPDIGGWDE
-4404 ENSARWTIS
+4404 SGARWTIS

-4441 RVPSFLG
+4441 RATPFLG
-4448 TCETELSPGVYVVR
+4448 KCEAELPPGVYVVR
-4462 AEGSNKVIGLMTR
+4462 AEGNSKVIGLVRRDK

>member
-1 MLRKRRLYT
+1 MLSIRRIYT
-10 TIITLLALCTTA
+10 TIVAMLTLCATTM
-22 FAQTGSFSGPVRYV
+22 AQATFSGPIRYV
-36 KTDGSYANDGTSW
+36 KTSGNYANDGTSW
-49 TAAKNNLQDAIESL
+49 EHAKNNLQDAIESL

-75 RVYVAKGTYRPTT
+75 RVYVAKGTYSPTT

-120 TPEERIVLDADGS
+120 TPEERIVLDAKGS
-133 ERTISQATGLKWR
+133 EMPISQAKGLKWL

-161 EDPMKWN
+161 EDPMKWD
-168 SSKNE
+168 SKKNE

-197 GLNDKNRGVALAH
+197 GLDTKNRGVALAH

-245 GVYMVGNTV
+245 GVYMVENTV

-295 TDGYGGGVACDD
+295 TDGYGGGVSCDD

-335 ANDNA
+335 ADDNA

-378 NKCVGAGVVYNN
+378 NKCVGAGVVYNS

-421 NVQYATYREHASTP
+421 NVQYATYRENASTP

-461 VYSLNEENSNIS
+461 VYSLNEENSNTS
-473 TPGYYPDFTDVPGS
+473 TPGYYPDFTIVP
-487 AGVIDNTTA
+487 NTTGVLGSS
-496 TGRWN
+496 TVSRRWN

-508 RHQGMQLNDYPTSG
+508 RHKGMQLNDYPTSG
-522 NYDTNGNDIIGAH
+522 NYDTNGNDIVAAH

-546 PRCVLGAFVANSFNG
+546 PRCVLGAFVANSFKG
-561 ASALVASIEDNTTQI
+561 ACASVESMEDNTTKI

-589 SLANDATL
+589 SLVSEATL
-597 GSSWENAFSNIND
+597 GNSWENAFSNIND
-610 ALDYVKTLTISDAN
+610 ALDYVKTLNPTEDG

-634 TTTAGNSYLPHIR
+634 ATTAGNSYLPHIR
-647 SSYIDLPSH
+647 SSFIDLPSH
-656 VRLYGGFASSLTG
+656 VRLYGGFASSLT
-669 TNISK
+669 NIDISK

-739 AVINSYGNLPMN
+739 AVINSEADKPMEN
-751 DIKIRNCIVAN
+751 IKIRNCVVAN

-775 TPGAEMQVDVENCI
+775 TPGAKMNVDVENCI
-789 FHNNAV
+789 FHNNTV

-803 EATGNNT
+803 EATGSNA

-828 ATDNAKV
+828 ATNNANI

-846 GYGSY
+846 KYDSNSG
-851 TSSNNPKITD
+851 SSNLKITD
-861 LKADASTPDSK
+861 LTATESNPDPN
-872 VVTFYTTSN
+872 VVTFTTSN
-881 GSIRLAEGATNA
+881 GKIELSDGATSA

-898 LGVSDVVATAVATS
+898 LGVSDAVATAVATS

-933 IGVNKEGDVTM
+933 IGVNKDGDVTM

-954 NTNPMVNAANETGSS
+954 NMNPMVNAANESNP
-969 ATDPGFGKDI
+969 DFGVDF
-979 TTNIYR
+979 TTVTKR
-985 NYGGAADIGAVE
+985 NYGGLSDIGAIE
-997 NHNDVAEG
+997 N
-1005 DTSNEDVE
+1005 TSLPEF
-1013 GGYQPPYGKVI
+1013 GKVI
-1024 YVRDYRH
+1024 YVTENG
-1031 ADGTIDYTSDGDGSS
+1031 AGKKDGSS
-1046 WQKAINGNLESDKY
+1046 WSNAIAGNTVYDVTKEANVAIVKEDGTEILTSNAKYNGG
-1060 KNNHNFSGVDAEL
+1060 F
-1073 YEEDYQLTG
+1073 
-1082 LQWAV
+1082 
-1087 DEAFARSLKRNDD
+1087 
-1100 NTIIY
+1100 
-1105 TTKSGVTHFNPGSQS
+1105 KS
-1120 TVNSA
+1120 
-1125 RTTIDVSTVDKS
+1125 TTIPYGEESEQSRPFWFS
-1137 KRVQVWIGEGE
+1137 KGN
-1148 YIRREGFFMRDAV
+1148 
-1161 DVYGGFPGKGGDPQS
+1161 
-1176 PGMKE
+1176 
-1181 RVPKTSILETLRD
+1181 T
-1194 DEVTETGV
+1194 
-1202 TGTGAWGPQVDDY
+1202 
-1215 KNNLGL
+1215 KN
-1221 YKNQISNFE
+1221 
-1230 PVDRTNWRIKSF
+1230 
-1242 SSEEVNGEGSNGR
+1242 
-1255 VELAIDNSTS
+1255 
-1265 TYWHTIKKGTNQQHI
+1265 
-1280 TLDLSS
+1280 
-1286 SQSFN
+1286 
-1291 AVKLYARNYYIKN
+1291 
-1304 ILIEYCDY
+1304 
-1312 SPVTDY
+1312 
-1318 DLWTDNKKQFS
+1318 
-1329 YTMSNENP
+1329 
-1337 CYCFMGEA
+1337 
-1345 ATARYVRINIINTYS
+1345 
-1360 NNYTDLKE
+1360 
-1368 IYLGTGTSSS
+1368 GTSSKIENNRYEQYVS
-1378 DFSPLDRTQW
+1378 GLQYA
-1388 TVEEFSTEETYGEV
+1388 VEK
-1402 VGEVP
+1402 
-1407 TGRAADA
+1407 AAKA
-1414 IDGNDNTYWH
+1414 N
-1424 TAWKDAS
+1424 AS
-1431 LPTLPQYITIDMR
+1431 L
-1444 QEYSISQMKLISRS
+1444 SK
-1458 YKPNSITIDYSSDYS
+1458 
-1473 SWKTISGLTV
+1473 
-1483 DNELESL
+1483 NERIQIWVAGGTY
-1490 TDFGSTISARY
+1490 TD
-1501 IKLTVNSVYGN
+1501 IK
-1512 GKYFDP
+1512 
-1518 KDIQFGNNGIV
+1518 
-1529 VKGVSGGYTY
+1529 
-1539 DLNAYQMAYKTQRVL
+1539 
-1554 TQPYPY
+1554 
-1560 FKGKGNING
+1560 
-1569 STPGNNLEFDNNPIN
+1569 
-1584 PFCVITSWDGF
+1584 GF
-1595 VIRNG
+1595 VIRDRVVVRGGFPNNG
-1600 RTKITHQRDGGAGVA
+1600 NPGETERIPLLSKSFKPADKYMELDRTKYETILQVSSQNLWNGNELNPFTFEGLPSFRKTVLYQPDVCLPTRCPKGSDLGGSNDSDSNTYRYTSTTTYTDYVEYEGATWDGFTVQNGLIKDIAANRDGGAGI
-1615 LRINGRLA
+1615 RIFRGVTIQNFIVQ
-1623 NCVIKNNVLS
+1623 NCWNRGSRSRGGGIYCDGSNSYVINTYVIHNNVNGLNNATDTYGGGMYMIVGTS
-1633 SKSNT
+1633 YNSAFVNNWANG

-1643 FQNGGIIENCEI
+1643 FLENAI
-1655 DGNIL
+1655 
-1660 NGEGG
+1660 
-1665 SDYNVFGGG
+1665 
-1674 LYQRTGTVFNTSV
+1674 
-1687 IKNKITGNGG
+1687 
-1697 DKKQGTGVFFEN
+1697 
-1709 GRFYNNTITANE
+1709 FYNNTVAHNYN
-1721 GPLTLYSGSWFSNGR
+1721 GGMYQWSDSGGG
-1736 IDVYNSIIYNN
+1736 NN
-1747 TTNGSKEF
+1747 LEMY
-1755 DCATGAGNITL
+1755 
-1766 KNCLFKNNNAH
+1766 NCLFYGNENVAIGSYAENTLKDFHNCYIQTASKLSDKVLSHITGSSLNNHYGVNTELANPFSAADSYATDGSINLRLLGSSLCVNTGWNDPVNSKNE
-1777 KTFDNSYTN
+1777 TI
-1786 VDASSFVYMDDKG
+1786 
-1799 MSVSDLFNDADHG
+1799 DLPNTDADF
-1812 DYSLKEGA
+1812 
-1820 IAINMGTDQ
+1820 T
-1829 LGKNMEG
+1829 
-1836 TADIVLPS
+1836 
-1844 YDAQYADRIQD
+1844 DRIQD

-1865 NGAYSITPDVTTS
+1865 NGAYSITPDETTS
-1878 ADKAVFY
+1878 TDKAVFY
-1885 VTQNGRGTGSAKDP
+1885 VTQNGRGTGSAANP
-1899 DNAACWTKLQ
+1899 ENAACWTKLQ
-1909 KVLDAAGRYLEDN
+1909 KVLDAAGRYLEVHKGDEV
-1922 PSTTRKVIVKLAGD
+1922 KKQVIVKLAGD
-1936 APEETTGGGGNVS
+1936 APTESVDESGNKT

-1960 RSNKETASGQEVNTR
+1960 RSNKVTASGQEVNTR
-1975 DFTIIVPHG
+1975 DYTIIVPHG

-1994 FTSANNNGFYTKNAD
+1994 YTSADDNGFYKVSEGN
-2009 NTYTDHRDI
+2009 YTDNRDV

-2039 NVVTFTNDTYNEEG
+2039 NVVTFTNDTFKEDG
-2053 ALKTEDALKGLTAR
+2053 TLKTPDALENISAR
-2067 AVLDGLFIEDG
+2067 AVLDGLFIEGG
-2078 NADGEKQATGQ
+2078 NADGEKQSTGQ

-2100 VTNYAHIRNC
+2100 VTGYAHIRNC
-2110 IVQNNKATDAGGG
+2110 VVQNNKATDAGGG

-2156 SSSPENSNS
+2156 LASSENVNAA
-2165 TSQFARIYTSDIIY
+2165 TNHARIFTSDIIY
-2179 NKASGAGGGIS
+2179 NTASGAGGGIS

-2214 SNVNGMTTPSDA
+2214 SNVNGMTTPTDA
-2226 GNTTLTIDDYPI
+2226 GNTNLTINDYPI

-2247 EPGINNISVNTEV
+2247 EPGINNISVNTDV
-2260 DKGVRFDTE
+2260 DKGVRFATDL
-2269 SYNHDYTDAESKKV
+2269 YNHDYTDAENNTV
-2283 KRMHNDYEFYK
+2283 KRMHNAYEFYK

-2305 MEYKDYNALVAS
+2305 MEYKDYNALIATY
-2317 DALTADDMAK
+2317 ALTTEDLAK
-2327 VTRTFGGNDFID
+2327 TTRTFEGNDFID

-2348 VLPVATTDN
+2348 VLPVATASN

-2383 KSDYYKQEGSSF
+2383 ESPYYKQEGSSF

-2401 LDDALEYVRDARKLQ
+2401 LDDALEYVRDARKIK
-2416 DTNGNYTNKDKKF
+2416 NAKGEYTNADKKF
-2429 QIILSGGTYYPMRN
+2429 EIILSGGTYYPMRN

-2468 EVKQTSTESGDTYY
+2468 ETKQSDNNKDYTYY
-2482 GNLVTV
+2482 GNTAEPS
-2488 GDLTDTTVDKTTF
+2488 DNTTF
-2501 TVTGKGSVVISHPEI
+2501 TYGNSTVVISHPDI
-2516 KNIIKDRKLSD
+2516 KKIIEKRKLSD

-2550 NSNTSE
+2550 NGNSNE

-2569 HVGGLPTAT
+2569 HVGGLPEPKFINDSNAGKGTVP
-2578 RKYDGGGNGIL
+2578 YELGV
-2589 PSTRGEP
+2589 P

-2608 AMGYDANAVTSQY
+2608 AMGYDEKAVNSKS

-2629 CVEGNWITK
+2629 CVEGNWTTG
-2638 DSEANSNDENIK
+2638 DVLR
-2650 TYPGIER
+2650 TYTDGSGNAIER
-2657 PVGYRNIPLE
+2657 PVGYRSIPLE
-2667 LRNCNFRNNG
+2667 VRNCNFRNNG
-2677 GCLGGAIFTDSE
+2677 GNLGGAIFTDSE
-2689 LKVFACNFVQNYAKV
+2689 LKVFACNFVQNYAEAKREKV
-2704 VTETVGDN
+2704 DEKNKFYSGS
-2712 NVTYAGRG
+2712 G
-2720 GAINASY
+2720 GAVNASY
-2727 NTVIVN
+2727 NTIIVN
-2733 SLFANNEA
+2733 SLFANNQA
-2741 DPEAEQPI
+2741 DTNFPDDGASADV
-2749 GVFNDLH
+2749 GA
-2756 GVGGAILLGE
+2756 GGAIIVGDNG
-2766 YSSLHMINCDIVRNK
+2766 SLHVINCDIVKNL
-2781 AYGYPAIYCYQ
+2781 AYAYPAIYCYKP
-2792 ANKGGSNVA
+2792 NKGGTNSDGEQTLKTN
-2801 DNPHKIVNSIFW
+2801 NPHKIVNTIFW
-2813 GNEISYGDQDMNM
+2813 GNEVTGGDSGLNKVANLSQDK
-2826 VVNFAQDVN
+2826 N
-2835 DNNKNAEMLWF
+2835 DNTKNAEMLWF
-2846 CAYEQGKG
+2846 CAYEEGKG
-2854 NAPVNST
+2854 NAPVNSE
-2861 NKIDYRLQKYTG
+2861 NNIDYRLQTYTG
-2873 FGTYIPQL
+2873 FGTFIPSL
-2881 WAGKYYYLD
+2881 WTGNYNKLGSDNKSIENVVATNPDTD
-2890 SDNTTIK
+2890 SDGT
-2897 ESTEVN
+2897 
-2903 HDAVGGLNPVTCNII
+2903 GLNPVTCNII
-2918 IDPDNDAINGPN
+2918 IDSDNDAINGPN
-2930 FINPSSKAGRAG
+2930 FINPSSKAGKAG

-2964 LQQDLTGED
+2964 LQQDLTGD
-2973 PTFVY
+2973 NPTFEY
-2978 ETTTEG
+2978 EDVTVDGVTRN
-2984 KSQVK
+2984 QVK

-2998 YDYDNVNTNETAVPI
+2998 YDYDNVNTGETAVPI

-3019 AYADGTG
+3019 TYADGTG

-3060 VEDGHIDVLWVTQQ
+3060 VENGHVDVLWVTQQ
-3074 ERISASV
+3074 ERTSASV

-3087 ATATSDVQRAIETL
+3087 ETATSDVQRAIETL

-3113 MLEGQYQPVYTINGN
+3113 MLEGRYQPVYTINGN

-3136 VTTGIVPPD
+3136 ISTGVVPPD
-3145 WTGKTTKGVN
+3145 WSGTTSKGVN

-3166 VEGLENMH
+3166 VQGLENIH

-3182 SERSGMDGNLLGHVF
+3182 SERSGVGENLLGHVF

-3204 RESSGSSTS
+3204 RVSSGSST
-3213 ESDKKVTTE
+3213 DNKVTTNVE
-3222 VKDYVVPVYLDGLT
+3222 NYVVPVYLDGLT
-3236 FCNVK
+3236 FCNIK
-3241 SAPHKDIAGED
+3241 SKPHTDIVGD
-3252 CSGGAAV
+3252 SCSGGAAV
-3259 FYKDQKKD
+3259 FYKDQKID
-3267 DKTTLVGTTYV
+3267 ANTLVGKSYVMENGTT
-3278 TEAGKN
+3278 GD
-3284 ISSGG
+3284 S
-3289 NTYTQYPIKGDGTD
+3289 YTQYPISGTESK
-3303 TDYPLY
+3303 YPLY
-3309 KLTINRCDFRVNG
+3309 KLTMNRCDFLING
-3322 STDAVPAVTI
+3322 STSDVSAVTI
-3332 GEGGGEALIY
+3332 GKGGGEALIY
-3342 NSVFHSNLGKPLVAT
+3342 NSVFHSNMGSPLVAT

-3371 SIQFRN
+3371 EIQFRN
-3377 NEQGKSELHN
+3377 TEPGKSQMHN
-3387 SVLWCN
+3387 SVLW
-3393 NGYKTTDECTGL
+3393 TDESTRL
-3405 TNSVD
+3405 INSED
-3410 NVVMTYNAISSL
+3410 SVVMTYNAISFLSPEYE
-3422 RSDDKVNMNV
+3422 VNNNV
-3432 TLSDDNNNVLQGP
+3432 TLSSDNNDVLQGP

-3474 IIGKASPKKYVELVK
+3474 IIGKASPKIYVDLVK
-3489 DLTGRYPYTSD
+3489 DLTGRYPYTTTETKKD
-3500 VAISNA
+3500 A
-3506 NDVNDPY
+3506 DNDPY
-3513 YVDLVKQDFDLAAN
+3513 YVDLVKKDFDLAN
-3527 TRHYG
+3527 NSRYYG

-3557 VSSSSDYN
+3557 VSSSADYN

-3584 AAVYSNVHGEE
+3584 AAVYSDVHKNENKK

-3610 ITMRDNVTL
+3610 ITMRNNVEL

-3625 TKVINTGV
+3625 TSAINTGV
-3633 KETTDENGNK
+3633 VETTHDDGSK
-3643 SYDDNKIEEYIK
+3643 SYEDTDIDEYIK

-3673 VNGVKSVESLTYCLF
+3673 VNGVKSEEELTYCLL

-3701 NVATSPVVDIQQGNV
+3701 NVATSPVVDIKKGNV

-3771 NCTVVGGDLTQG
+3771 NCTVVGGDLTQVT
-3783 SPASNDINNIK
+3783 PASHAINNIM

-3807 FRPSSTAYHGEI
+3807 FRPSSVAYHGEI
-3819 PAEDVSNRNLWY
+3819 PKADVSNRNLWY

-3842 GKNGTSKD
+3842 GNNGDANAT
-3850 TADKYDGKSHVSE
+3850 TGKYDGKSHVSE
-3863 NLQQYV
+3863 NLKQYV

-3879 NPRFIGSNVDNGCF
+3879 NPRFLGLKVDNGCF
-3893 ETWSTGAMTESG
+3893 ETWSTGTMTSNG
-3905 TVVPND
+3905 LAPNV
-3911 LYADADPDNYN
+3911 LFADASADNYN
-3922 RQNYPHEG
+3922 GQNYPHEG
-3930 SVVYLQPAGK
+3930 SVVYLQPSGK

-3974 GSLYGQGNTIH
+3974 GSLYGQGNTIN
-3985 LRYVSAERTIEGQ
+3985 LRYVAAERTIEGQ
-3998 YSLFSLPFDMNYKTV
+3998 YSLISLPFDMNYKTGD
-4013 NADVMP
+4013 ADVMP

-4027 TDNYN
+4027 TKNNN
-4032 VTETAVAPFYRYEY
+4032 VTNVKEEAVAPFSRYEY

-4060 SDSPCWQPLK
+4060 SDSPCWKQL
-4070 TDTRTAN
+4070 TTATRTAN

-4106 YRESADKDNCV
+4106 YRESADKDYV
-4117 TLTQYDDRTSTN
+4117 TLTQYDDRASTG

-4144 KGMPYLISSYPIYQ
+4144 KGMPYLISNYPVYKK
-4158 QMDDRSYA
+4158 MDDGTYA
-4166 MNVPHVIYTMKP
+4166 MNVPHVVYTMNP
-4178 DGSYVTNQSWAS
+4178 NGSYVTKQSWYA
-4190 STDNTLS
+4190 DNTLS
-4197 PGEAFFTQTATIND
+4197 PGEAFFTQTATIN
-4211 KEHLHFAKLFYT
+4211 KEEHLHFAQLLFT
-4223 SSATPNTASTRSALN
+4223 SSPEPNPATTRSALN
-4238 ISLSSAY
+4238 ISLSSAD

-4255 GVPPAAGVVS
+4255 GVSHAAGVVS

-4326 RVGTTGRYT
+4326 RVGSTGRYT
-4335 FSLDRSAGVSP
+4335 FSLDKSVGVSP

-4358 GIVTNLMEE
+4358 GIVTNLMEDD
-4367 AYTAEITAGET
+4367 YTAEITVGEN

-4390 LTIGDM
+4390 LTIGGV
-4396 RPDIGGRE
+4396 RPDIGE
-4404 ENSARWTIS
+4404 HDENSARWTIS
-4413 INRCHVT
+4413 INHCHVS

-4441 RVPSFLG
+4441 RATPFLG
-4448 TCETELSPGVYVVR
+4448 KCEAELSPGVYVVR
-4462 AEGSNKVIGLMTR
+4462 AEGNSKVIGLVRRDK

>member
-1 MLRKRRLYT
+1 MLSKRRLYT

-36 KTDGSYANDGTSW
+36 TTSGNYANDGTSW

-75 RVYVAKGTYRPTT
+75 RVYVAAGTYRPTT

-111 GFDAANPED
+111 GFDAANPEAS
-120 TPEERIVLDADGS
+120 PEERIVFDADGTTEKKMS
-133 ERTISQATGLKWR
+133 EAKGLKWKL
-146 MKNTTTLSGNHSSST
+146 KNTTILSGNHSSST
-161 EDPMKWN
+161 TDPMKWN
-168 SSKNE
+168 SAKNE

-197 GLNDKNRGVALAH
+197 GLDARNRAVGLANK
-210 TAGLDG
+210 AAIDG
-216 FTIRDGNASNRTVP
+216 FTIQEGNASNRTVP
-230 EQTDGSHAYH
+230 EETDGRHAYH

-245 GVYMVGNTV
+245 GVYMVANSEV
-254 LRNCIIR
+254 RNCIIR
-261 QNSSSLRG
+261 QNASALRG

-280 EQCYVTQ
+280 EQCYVAQ
-287 NQSGGVGV
+287 NQSDGVGV

-307 GGIVRHC
+307 GGIVRNC
-314 LIENN
+314 IIENN
-319 AARCGGG
+319 AGRCGGG
-326 LSIAFSSQP
+326 LSIAFSSIP
-335 ANDNA
+335 ATDKA
-340 RYASFATGCVVNN
+340 RYASYASGCVVAN
-353 NTSSAEAGGVFMK
+353 NTSQAEAGGVFMR

-372 HLTITC
+372 HLTITY
-378 NKCVGAGVVYNN
+378 NNCVGAGVVYNN

-407 TNSVIW
+407 ANSVIW
-413 GNEVAANN
+413 GNQVDANN
-421 NVQYATYREHASTP
+421 NVQYATYRENASTP

-522 NYDTNGNDIIGAH
+522 NYDTDGDDIVAAH
-535 ITDDILGSQFA
+535 ITDDILGKQFA
-546 PRCVLGAFVANSFNG
+546 PRCVLGAFVANSPAG
-561 ASALVASIEDNTTQI
+561 AHASSVASVEDNTTPI
-576 KTIFI
+576 RTVFI

-589 SLANDATL
+589 SLANNATS

-610 ALDYVKTLTISDAN
+610 ALDYVKTLNPTADS

-634 TTTAGNSYLPHIR
+634 ATTAGNTYLSHIR
-647 SSYIDLPSH
+647 SSFIDLPSH
-656 VRLYGGFASSLTG
+656 VRLYGGFASSLNNTD
-669 TNISK
+669 ISK

-704 HGATDVIVDGLQLY
+704 HGATNVIVDGLQLY
-718 FANAQTSSVLPT
+718 FANAQKSSVLHT

-739 AVINSYGNLPMN
+739 AVINSNADKPMEN
-751 DIKIRNCIVAN
+751 IKIRNCVVAN

-775 TPGAEMQVDVENCI
+775 TPGATMNVYVENCI

-795 TRQQAATV
+795 TREQAATV
-803 EATGNNT
+803 EATGSNA

-828 ATDNAKV
+828 ATNNANI

-846 GYGSY
+846 KYGSNSG
-851 TSSNNPKITD
+851 SSNPKITD
-861 LKADASTPDSK
+861 LHATESDPDSK
-872 VVTFYTTSN
+872 VVTFLTSTN
-881 GSIRLAEGATNA
+881 GTIEVADGASSA

-898 LGVSDVVATAVATS
+898 LGVSSNTDIATS

-954 NTNPMVNAANETGSS
+954 NTNPMVNAANETGTS
-969 ATDPGFGKDI
+969 ATDPSFGKDM
-979 TTNIYR
+979 TTVFFR

-1024 YVRDYRH
+1024 YVRDYRNP
-1031 ADGTIDYTSDGDGSS
+1031 DGTIDTSRDGDGSS
-1046 WQKAINGNLESDKY
+1046 WQNAINGNLESDKY
-1060 KNNHNFSGVDAEL
+1060 RNNHNFSGVDAEL
-1073 YEEDYQLTG
+1073 YEEDHKLTG

-1087 DEAFARSLKRNDD
+1087 DEAFARSLNKDASD
-1100 NTIIY
+1100 NIIY
-1105 TTKSGVTHFNPGSQS
+1105 ITKSDVYRSTDTQS
-1120 TVNSA
+1120 YSSS
-1125 RTTIDVSTVDKS
+1125 TIKVSEVLSDN
-1137 KRVQVWIGEGE
+1137 RVQVWVAKGE
-1148 YIRREGFFMRDAV
+1148 YLRRDGFFMRDGV
-1161 DVYGGFPGKGGDPQS
+1161 DVYAGFPDEGN
-1176 PGMKE
+1176 PGMNE
-1181 RVPKTSILETLRD
+1181 RHPKQYETAIETNTDQEIADNQFSWGDILHDAKRKTSPVSQELNFYDKTGWLSMCGYECK
-1194 DEVTETGV
+1194 EKETGGKWE
-1202 TGTGAWGPQVDDY
+1202 GTNGPASLIVDG
-1215 KNNLGL
+1215 N
-1221 YKNQISNFE
+1221 
-1230 PVDRTNWRIKSF
+1230 
-1242 SSEEVNGEGSNGR
+1242 EG
-1255 VELAIDNSTS
+1255 
-1265 TYWHTIKKGTNQQHI
+1265 TYWHSGYNDVGGAATCAFPH
-1280 TLDLSS
+1280 
-1286 SQSFN
+1286 
-1291 AVKLYARNYYIKN
+1291 R
-1304 ILIEYCDY
+1304 ILIDMKEEKNVKSLKIVRSNKSDRYFKDFTV
-1312 SPVTDY
+1312 SVSSDDAVWTNTALNES
-1318 DLWTDNKKQFS
+1318 LWTQVYSGQAEDQ
-1329 YTMSNENP
+1329 
-1337 CYCFMGEA
+1337 
-1345 ATARYVRINIINTYS
+1345 ATITFELDQVQKGRYLMLTLTNGWGDGSIHTRIN
-1360 NNYTDLKE
+1360 
-1368 IYLGTGTSSS
+1368 
-1378 DFSPLDRTQW
+1378 
-1388 TVEEFSTEETYGEV
+1388 EV
-1402 VGEVP
+1402 YVSAE
-1407 TGRAADA
+1407 
-1414 IDGNDNTYWH
+1414 
-1424 TAWKDAS
+1424 S
-1431 LPTLPQYITIDMR
+1431 LPGTIPQY
-1444 QEYSISQMKLISRS
+1444 
-1458 YKPNSITIDYSSDYS
+1458 N
-1473 SWKTISGLTV
+1473 
-1483 DNELESL
+1483 
-1490 TDFGSTISARY
+1490 
-1501 IKLTVNSVYGN
+1501 
-1512 GKYFDP
+1512 
-1518 KDIQFGNNGIV
+1518 
-1529 VKGVSGGYTY
+1529 Y
-1539 DLNAYQMAYKTQRVL
+1539 DLNCYIHAYRAKRVL
-1554 TQPYPY
+1554 TQPFPY
-1560 FKGKGNING
+1560 YVGTQVAGG
-1569 STPGNNLEFDNNPIN
+1569 RGEPGNMEYDNNPVN
-1584 PFCVITSWDGF
+1584 PFLFETRWDGF
-1595 VIRNG
+1595 TIKNG
-1600 RTKITHQRDGGAGVA
+1600 RTMINHQRDGAAGVSIRNKGI
-1615 LRINGRLA
+1615 LE
-1623 NCVIKNNVLS
+1623 NCVVKNNINRAYY
-1633 SKSNT
+1633 NT

-1643 FQNGGIIENCEI
+1643 FCNGGTIVNCKVSENQL
-1655 DGNIL
+1655 L
-1660 NGEGG
+1660 NPG
-1665 SDYNVFGGG
+1665 SYTTGDTDLFGGG
-1674 LYQRTGTVFNTSV
+1674 LYLRMGTVYNSV
-1687 IKNKITGNGG
+1687 FAHNKVQFEGSPNRY
-1697 DKKQGTGVFFEN
+1697 DKFVDGSGVFFEN
-1709 GRFYNNTITANE
+1709 GKFYNNTITGNDGNTALKT
-1721 GPLTLYSGSWFSNGR
+1721 GDWFLNGR
-1736 IDVYNSIIYNN
+1736 LYMYNSIVYGN
-1747 TTNGSKEF
+1747 TNRNSNGYEF
-1755 DCATGAGNITL
+1755 DMEGSNATL
-1766 KNCLFKNNNAH
+1766 KNCFFESSSKYPSGIDGS
-1777 KTFDNSYTN
+1777 TFQTGDPQLNDDYT
-1786 VDASSFVYMDDKG
+1786 VKPTSM
-1799 MSVSDLFNDADHG
+1799 
-1812 DYSLKEGA
+1812 
-1820 IAINMGTDQ
+1820 AINTGLNEPD
-1829 LGKNMEG
+1829 GV
-1836 TADIVLPS
+1836 ILPS

-1878 ADKAVFY
+1878 TDKAVFY
-1885 VTQNGRGTGSAKDP
+1885 VTQNGRGTGSAANP
-1899 DNAACWTKLQ
+1899 ANAACWTKLQ
-1909 KVLDAAGRYLEDN
+1909 KVLDAAGRYLEKHKDDVV
-1922 PSTTRKVIVKLAGD
+1922 KKQVIVKLAGD
-1936 APEETTGGGGNVS
+1936 APEETHVGGKVS

-1960 RSNKETASGQEVNTR
+1960 RSNKVTASGQEVNTR
-1975 DFTIIVPHG
+1975 DYSIIVPHG

-1994 FTSANNNGFYTKNAD
+1994 YISADNNGFYTKVSEGN
-2009 NTYTDHRDI
+2009 YTDNRDV

-2039 NVVTFTNDTYNEEG
+2039 NVVTFTNDTFKEDG
-2053 ALKTEDALKGLTAR
+2053 TLKTQDALKNISAR

-2078 NADGEKQATGQ
+2078 NADGEKQSTGQ

-2100 VTNYAHIRNC
+2100 VTGYAHIRNC
-2110 IVQNNKATDAGGG
+2110 VVQNNKATDAGGG

-2142 TKGDGGGLYVEEPA
+2142 TKGDGGGLYVEEPV
-2156 SSSPENSNS
+2156 S
-2165 TSQFARIYTSDIIY
+2165 TSSENVNATTNHARIFTSDIIY
-2179 NKASGAGGGIS
+2179 NTASGAGGGIS

-2214 SNVNGMTTPSDA
+2214 SNVNGMTTPTDA
-2226 GNTTLTIDDYPI
+2226 GNTNLTIDDYPI

-2247 EPGINNISVNTEV
+2247 EPGINNIAVHTNV
-2260 DKGVRFDTE
+2260 DKGVRFATE
-2269 SYNHDYTDAESKKV
+2269 TYNHDYTDSKGTAV
-2283 KRMHNDYEFYK
+2283 KRMHNSYEFYK

-2305 MEYKDYNALVAS
+2305 MEYKDYNRLVATY
-2317 DALTADDMAK
+2317 ALTTEDLAK
-2327 VTRTFGGNDFID
+2327 KTRTFPGNDFID
-2339 IGARAIGEL
+2339 IGARAINEL
-2348 VLPVATTDN
+2348 VLPVATADN
-2357 LMTRIFVVKNEEDVA
+2357 LMTRIFVVKNEDDVA
-2372 TTSVEVMQNQT
+2372 TTSVEVMQNQNT
-2383 KSDYYKQEGSSF
+2383 SEYYKQEGSSF

-2401 LDDALEYVRDARKLQ
+2401 LDDALQYVREARKIK
-2416 DTNGNYTNKDKKF
+2416 DAKGKYTNTDKEF

-2468 EVKQTSTESGDTYY
+2468 ETKQSDNNKDYTYY
-2482 GNLVTV
+2482 GNTAESS
-2488 GDLTDTTVDKTTF
+2488 GNTTF
-2501 TVTGKGSVVISHPEI
+2501 TYGTSTVVISHPDIKDII
-2516 KNIIKDRKLSD
+2516 KNRKLSD

-2550 NSNTSE
+2550 NGNSNE
-2556 NVYHVIACIADEN
+2556 NVYHVIACIADEK
-2569 HVGGLPTAT
+2569 HVGGLPEAT
-2578 RKYDGGGNGIL
+2578 VKYYDSKSEKYDPNAGKGTV
-2589 PSTRGEP
+2589 PYTRGVP

-2608 AMGYDANAVTSQY
+2608 AMGYDVDAVTSQY

-2629 CVEGNWITK
+2629 CVEGNWITNS
-2638 DSEANSNDENIK
+2638 DNNSEENNIK
-2650 TYPGIER
+2650 IYTGIDR
-2657 PVGYRNIPLE
+2657 PVGYRSIPLE
-2667 LRNCNFRNNG
+2667 VRNCNFRNNG

-2704 VTETVGDN
+2704 ETDEIGGN
-2712 NVTYAGRG
+2712 SVTYAGRG

-2741 DPEAEQPI
+2741 DTKYLT
-2749 GVFNDLH
+2749 GM
-2756 GVGGAILLGE
+2756 GGAVLLGE
-2766 YSSLHMINCDIVRNK
+2766 YASLHMINCDVVRNL
-2781 AYGYPAIYCYQ
+2781 AYGYPAVFCYS
-2792 ANKGGSNVA
+2792 ANKGGTSSDQDLVKN
-2801 DNPHKIVNSIFW
+2801 NPHKIVNTIFW
-2813 GNEISYGDQDMNM
+2813 GNEVTGGSGMDK
-2826 VVNFAQDVN
+2826 VANFSP
-2835 DNNKNAEMLWF
+2835 DNANSSKNAEMLWF
-2846 CAYEQGKG
+2846 CAYEKDKG
-2854 NAPVNST
+2854 NAPVNSD

-2897 ESTEVN
+2897 ESEGN
-2903 HDAVGGLNPVTCNII
+2903 NPDAVSGLNPVTCNII
-2918 IDPDNDAINGPN
+2918 IDSENDAINGPN

-2998 YDYDNVNTNETAVPI
+2998 YDYENVNTEETAVPI

-3074 ERISASV
+3074 ERTSASV

-3113 MLEGQYQPVYTINGN
+3113 MLEGRYQPVYTINGN

-3136 VTTGIVPPD
+3136 ISTGVVPPD
-3145 WTGKTTKGVN
+3145 WSGSTSKGVN

-3166 VEGLENMH
+3166 VQGLENIH

-3182 SERSGMDGNLLGHVF
+3182 SERSGVDEKLLGHVF

-3204 RESSGSSTS
+3204 RESSGTTAK
-3213 ESDKKVTTE
+3213 DVTID

-3236 FCNVK
+3236 FCNIK
-3241 SAPHKDIAGED
+3241 SKPHKDIED
-3252 CSGGAAV
+3252 KNCSGGAAV
-3259 FYKDQKKD
+3259 FYKDQKNQD
-3267 DKTTLVGTTYV
+3267 GENGSLVGKSYV
-3278 TEAGKN
+3278 TKDGT
-3284 ISSGG
+3284 SVDS
-3289 NTYTQYPIKGDGTD
+3289 YTQYPISGTKS
-3303 TDYPLY
+3303 DYPLY
-3309 KLTINRCDFRVNG
+3309 KLTMNRCDFRING
-3322 STDAVPAVTI
+3322 ATSVVPAVTI

-3342 NSVFHSNLGKPLVAT
+3342 NSVFHSNTGSPLIAT

-3371 SIQFRN
+3371 EIKFSDKQS
-3377 NEQGKSELHN
+3377 KSEMHN
-3387 SVLWCN
+3387 SVLWRN
-3393 NGYKTTDECTGL
+3393 NGYETTAEWTGL
-3405 TNSVD
+3405 TATGS
-3410 NVVMTYNAISSL
+3410 MSYNAISSL
-3422 RSDDKVNMNV
+3422 SPEYEVNENV
-3432 TLSDDNNNVLQGP
+3432 TLSSDNNDVLNGP
-3445 NFFDPALSAADDDNW
+3445 NFFDPALTAADSW

-3513 YVDLVKQDFDLAAN
+3513 YADLVEKDFDLAAN
-3527 TRHYG
+3527 SRYYG

-3557 VSSSSDYN
+3557 DLSSSDYN

-3584 AAVYSNVHGEE
+3584 AAVYSNVNKNEK

-3625 TKVINTGV
+3625 TTAINTGV
-3633 KETTDENGNK
+3633 VETTHGDGSK
-3643 SYDDNKIEEYIK
+3643 SYEDANIETYIK

-3673 VNGVKSVESLTYCLF
+3673 VNGVKSVEPLTYCLF
-3688 DGLEIGSGDNNSA
+3688 DGLEIGSGDNSSYNS
-3701 NVATSPVVDIQQGNV
+3701 ATSPVVDIQQGNV
-3716 ALRNSIIANNEITAT
+3716 ALRNSIIANNNITDT
-3731 DQPLVKLQSGL
+3731 GQPLVKLQSGL

-3771 NCTVVGGDLTQG
+3771 NCTVVGGDLTQVT
-3783 SPASNDINNIK
+3783 PASHAINNIM
-3794 YKENDTEMPFAPY
+3794 YKENDTDTEMPFAPY
-3807 FRPSSTAYHGEI
+3807 FRHSTTAYHGEI

-3842 GKNGTSKD
+3842 GKNGDANGES
-3850 TADKYDGKSHVSE
+3850 KYDGKSHVPKD
-3863 NLQQYV
+3863 LKQYV

-3879 NPRFIGSNVDNGCF
+3879 NPRFIGSTVDNGCF
-3893 ETWSTGAMTESG
+3893 ETWSTGAMTSNG
-3905 TVVPND
+3905 LAPNV
-3911 LYADADPDNYN
+3911 LFADASADNYN
-3922 RQNYPHEG
+3922 GQNYPHEG
-3930 SVVYLQPAGK
+3930 SVVYLQPSGK

-3974 GSLYGQGNTIH
+3974 GSLYGQGNTID
-3985 LRYVSAERTIEGQ
+3985 LRYVAAERTIRQQTIGQQTIAQ
-3998 YSLFSLPFDMNYKTV
+3998 YSLVSLPFDMNYGTDDKGK
-4013 NADVMP
+4013 MP

-4027 TDNYN
+4027 SNNN
-4032 VTETAVAPFYRYEY
+4032 VTEEAVAPFSRYEY
-4046 DGEARSNYKYSFAE
+4046 DGEARSHYKYSFAE
-4060 SDSPCWQPLK
+4060 SNSTCWKPL
-4070 TDTRTAN
+4070 TTNIRTAN

-4086 TATKQ
+4086 TATEQK
-4091 TLRFTAYGATAADYP
+4091 LRFTAYGATAADYP
-4106 YRESADKDNCV
+4106 YRESADKDYV
-4117 TLTQYDDRTSTN
+4117 TLTQYDDRTSID

-4144 KGMPYLISSYPIYQ
+4144 KGMPYLISNYPVYKK
-4158 QMDDRSYA
+4158 MDDGTYA
-4166 MNVPHVIYTMKP
+4166 MNVPHVVYTMNP
-4178 DGSYVTNQSWAS
+4178 NGSYVTKRSWES
-4190 STDNTLS
+4190 DNTLS
-4197 PGEAFFTQTATIND
+4197 PGEAFFTQTATIN
-4211 KEHLHFAKLFYT
+4211 KEEHLHFAQLFYT
-4223 SSATPNTASTRSALN
+4223 SSATPNTGNSRSALN
-4238 ISLSSAY
+4238 ISLSSAD

-4255 GVPPAAGVVS
+4255 GVSHAAGVVS

-4326 RVGTTGRYT
+4326 RVGSTGRYT
-4335 FSLDRSAGVSP
+4335 FSLDKSVGVSP

-4358 GIVTNLMEE
+4358 GIVTNLMEDD
-4367 AYTAEITAGET
+4367 YTAEITVGEN

-4390 LTIGDM
+4390 LTIGGV
-4396 RPDIGGRE
+4396 RPDIGERD

-4441 RVPSFLG
+4441 RATPFLG
-4448 TCETELSPGVYVVR
+4448 KCEAELSPGVYVVR
-4462 AEGSNKVIGLMTR
+4462 AEGKSKVIGLARRDK

>member
-36 KTDGSYANDGTSW
+36 KTSGNYANDGTSW
-49 TAAKNNLQDAIESL
+49 AQAKNNLQDAIESL

-75 RVYVAKGTYRPTT
+75 RVYVAEGTYRPTT

-120 TPEERIVLDADGS
+120 TPEDRIVLDADGS
-133 ERTISQATGLKWR
+133 TEKKISEAKGLKWR
-146 MKNTTTLSGNHSSST
+146 MKNTTTLSGNHSSSSA
-161 EDPMKWN
+161 DPMKWN
-168 SSKNE
+168 SAKNE

-190 NTSTHSS
+190 NTSIHSS
-197 GLNDKNRGVALAH
+197 GLDARNRAVGLANK
-210 TAGLDG
+210 AAIDG
-216 FTIRDGNASNRTVP
+216 FTIQEGNASNRTVP
-230 EQTDGSHAYH
+230 EETDGRHAYH

-245 GVYMVGNTV
+245 GVYMVANSEV
-254 LRNCIIR
+254 RNCIIR
-261 QNSSSLRG
+261 QNASALRG

-378 NKCVGAGVVYNN
+378 NNCVGAGVVYNN

-421 NVQYATYREHASTP
+421 NVQYATYRENASTP

-461 VYSLNEENSNIS
+461 VYSLNEENSNTT
-473 TPGYYPDFTDVPGS
+473 TPGYYPDFTNVP
-487 AGVIDNTTA
+487 DA
-496 TGRWN
+496 TGVLGSSTAQRRWN

-522 NYDTNGNDIIGAH
+522 DYDTNGNDIIGAH
-535 ITDDILGSQFA
+535 TTDDILGSQFA
-546 PRCVLGAFVANSFNG
+546 PRCVLGAFVANSFKG
-561 ASALVASIEDNTTQI
+561 ACAPVASIEDNTTI
-576 KTIFI
+576 RTVFI

-589 SLANDATL
+589 SLFSEATL
-597 GSSWENAFSNIND
+597 GNSWENAFSNIND
-610 ALDYVKTLTISDAN
+610 ALDYVKTLNPTADG

-634 TTTAGNSYLPHIR
+634 ATTAGNSYLPHIR

-656 VRLYGGFASSLTG
+656 VRLYGGFASSLTN
-669 TNISK
+669 TEISK

-704 HGATDVIVDGLQLY
+704 HGATDVIVDGFQLY

-739 AVINSYGNLPMN
+739 AVINSYADKPMEN
-751 DIKIRNCIVAN
+751 IKIRNCVVAN

-775 TPGAEMQVDVENCI
+775 TPGATMNVDVENCI

-795 TRQQAATV
+795 TRRQAATV
-803 EATGNNT
+803 EATGSNT

-828 ATDNAKV
+828 ATDNANI

-846 GYGSY
+846 KYGSNSG
-851 TSSNNPKITD
+851 SSNLKITD
-861 LKADASTPDSK
+861 LTATESVPDSK
-872 VVTFYTTSN
+872 VVTFLTSTN
-881 GSIRLAEGATNA
+881 GTIEVADGASSA

-898 LGVSDVVATAVATS
+898 LGVSSNTDIATS
-912 KFSYHSSY
+912 KFSYHSSN

-954 NTNPMVNAANETGSS
+954 NMNPMVNAANESNP
-969 ATDPGFGKDI
+969 DFGVDF
-979 TTNIYR
+979 TTVTTR
-985 NYGGAADIGAVE
+985 NYGGLSDIGAIE
-997 NHNDVAEG
+997 N
-1005 DTSNEDVE
+1005 TSLPEF
-1013 GGYQPPYGKVI
+1013 GKVI
-1024 YVRDYRH
+1024 YVTENG
-1031 ADGTIDYTSDGDGSS
+1031 AGKKDGSS
-1046 WQKAINGNLESDKY
+1046 WSNAIAGNTVYDLEGKNILSVSTTSDDYISGFYKETSNGNLDFWDESSGNTITSGKVIIT
-1060 KNNHNFSGVDAEL
+1060 NNR
-1073 YEEDYQLTG
+1073 YERYISG
-1082 LQWAV
+1082 LQYAV
-1087 DEAFARSLKRNDD
+1087 EIASANS
-1100 NTIIY
+1100 ISEVWVAGGIY
-1105 TTKSGVTHFNPGSQS
+1105 TDYKGYVIRDK
-1120 TVNSA
+1120 VN
-1125 RTTIDVSTVDKS
+1125 
-1137 KRVQVWIGEGE
+1137 
-1148 YIRREGFFMRDAV
+1148 
-1161 DVYGGFPGKGGDPQS
+1161 VYGGFPNYGN
-1176 PGMKE
+1176 PGNSE
-1181 RVPKTSILETLRD
+1181 RHPL
-1194 DEVTETGV
+1194 
-1202 TGTGAWGPQVDDY
+1202 
-1215 KNNLGL
+1215 
-1221 YKNQISNFE
+1221 
-1230 PVDRTNWRIKSF
+1230 
-1242 SSEEVNGEGSNGR
+1242 
-1255 VELAIDNSTS
+1255 
-1265 TYWHTIKKGTNQQHI
+1265 
-1280 TLDLSS
+1280 LSS
-1286 SQSFN
+1286 SVPVSISNSGLADQID
-1291 AVKLYARNYYIKN
+1291 KYET
-1304 ILIEYCDY
+1304 ILQISSE
-1312 SPVTDY
+1312 SPVT
-1318 DLWTDNKKQFS
+1318 WDNSAGK
-1329 YTMSNENP
+1329 YTLKDWVISKVNLNTVERRTVLRQPDVCMPTWSPRNHTSTIPETKNGN
-1337 CYCFMGEA
+1337 YA
-1345 ATARYVRINIINTYS
+1345 ANTY
-1360 NNYTDLKE
+1360 
-1368 IYLGTGTSSS
+1368 
-1378 DFSPLDRTQW
+1378 R
-1388 TVEEFSTEETYGEV
+1388 
-1402 VGEVP
+1402 
-1407 TGRAADA
+1407 
-1414 IDGNDNTYWH
+1414 
-1424 TAWKDAS
+1424 
-1431 LPTLPQYITIDMR
+1431 
-1444 QEYSISQMKLISRS
+1444 
-1458 YKPNSITIDYSSDYS
+1458 YKGA
-1473 SWKTISGLTV
+1473 K
-1483 DNELESL
+1483 
-1490 TDFGSTISARY
+1490 
-1501 IKLTVNSVYGN
+1501 N
-1512 GKYFDP
+1512 GKEDTENYIEYND
-1518 KDIQFGNNGIV
+1518 
-1529 VKGVSGGYTY
+1529 
-1539 DLNAYQMAYKTQRVL
+1539 
-1554 TQPYPY
+1554 
-1560 FKGKGNING
+1560 
-1569 STPGNNLEFDNNPIN
+1569 
-1584 PFCVITSWDGF
+1584 VIWDGF
-1595 VIRNG
+1595 TIQNG
-1600 RTKITHQRDGGAGVA
+1600 YITNYFANRDGGAGV
-1615 LRINGRLA
+1615 RLFRGVTLS
-1623 NCVIKNNVLS
+1623 NCIVKNNVNVS
-1633 SKSNT
+1633 CRN
-1638 RGGGI
+1638 RAGGI
-1643 FQNGGIIENCEI
+1643 YCDGENTTVNNCFIFNNVAELRGNYNSDNAGNSNDGG
-1655 DGNIL
+1655 
-1660 NGEGG
+1660 
-1665 SDYNVFGGG
+1665 FGGG
-1674 LYQRTGTVFNTSV
+1674 SYMIVGTGFNLLICRNYSS
-1687 IKNKITGNGG
+1687 KNGG
-1697 DKKQGTGVFFEN
+1697 GLFLECST
-1709 GRFYNNTITANE
+1709 FYNNTVAYNI
-1721 GPLTLYSGSWFSNGR
+1721 SGG
-1736 IDVYNSIIYNN
+1736 DVGGVCHW
-1747 TTNGSKEF
+1747 TNQQYLDAKIELF
-1755 DCATGAGNITL
+1755 
-1766 KNCLFKNNNAH
+1766 NCLFYKNSGRAVHSSTTNNF
-1777 KTFDNSYTN
+1777 TSPTN
-1786 VDASSFVYMDDKG
+1786 CYVHTVKDLDG
-1799 MSVSDLFNDADHG
+1799 SVSKKFTTTGENKSYVGKTLANPFNDG
-1812 DYSLKEGA
+1812 DNAMISNNYSLKPSNETLTNDCINTGNNTPNGA
-1820 IAINMGTDQ
+1820 T
-1829 LGKNMEG
+1829 
-1836 TADIVLPS
+1836 LPS
-1844 YDAQYADRIQD
+1844 TDIDFTDRIQD

-1885 VTQNGRGTGSAKDP
+1885 VTQNGRGTGSAANP
-1899 DNAACWTKLQ
+1899 ENAACWTKLQ
-1909 KVLDAAGRYLEDN
+1909 KVLDAAGRYLEDH
-1922 PSTTRKVIVKLAGD
+1922 KDDEAKKQVIVKLAGD
-1936 APEETTGGGGNVS
+1936 APVEGTDESGNKT

-1994 FTSANNNGFYTKNAD
+1994 YTSADNNGFYTKNAD
-2009 NTYTDHRDI
+2009 NTYTDNRNI

-2039 NVVTFTNDTYNEEG
+2039 NVVTFTNNTYDEEG
-2053 ALKTEDALKGLTAR
+2053 KLKREDALQGLTAR

-2100 VTNYAHIRNC
+2100 VTKYAHIRNC

-2156 SSSPENSNS
+2156 SSSSENSNS
-2165 TSQFARIYTSDIIY
+2165 ISQYARIYTSDIIY

-2204 LFWQNTGSEQ
+2204 LFWKNTGSEQ

-2247 EPGINNISVNTEV
+2247 EPGINNISVNTDV
-2260 DKGVRFDTE
+2260 AKGVRFATE
-2269 SYNHDYTDAESKKV
+2269 TYNHDYIDSEGKAV
-2283 KRMHNDYEFYK
+2283 KRMHNSYEFYK

-2305 MEYKDYNALVAS
+2305 MEYKDYKALVES
-2317 DALTADDMAK
+2317 DALTAEDMAN
-2327 VTRTFGGNDFID
+2327 VTRTFEGNDFID

-2348 VLPVATTDN
+2348 VLPVATADN

-2383 KSDYYKQEGSSF
+2383 ESPYYQQEGSSF

-2401 LDDALEYVRDARKLQ
+2401 LDDALEYVRDARKLKDGDNYKFK
-2416 DTNGNYTNKDKKF
+2416 DTKF

-2468 EVKQTSTESGDTYY
+2468 EVKQTSAESGETYY

-2488 GDLTDTTVDKTTF
+2488 GDLTDKTVDKTTF
-2501 TVTGKGSVVISHPEI
+2501 TVTGKGSVVISHPTI

-2578 RKYDGGGNGIL
+2578 ITYNDKTSAGDRYDANAGHGTV
-2589 PSTRGEP
+2589 PYYRGVP

-2608 AMGYDANAVTSQY
+2608 AMGYDANAVNSKS

-2629 CVEGNWITK
+2629 CVEGNWTTG
-2638 DSEANSNDENIK
+2638 EQFLNSNIA
-2650 TYPGIER
+2650 R
-2657 PVGYRNIPLE
+2657 PVGYRSIPLE

-2704 VTETVGDN
+2704 VTETVGDKKE
-2712 NVTYAGRG
+2712 TYAGRG

-2749 GVFNDLH
+2749 GINDIY

-2781 AYGYPAIYCYQ
+2781 AFGYPAIFCYQ
-2792 ANKGGSNVA
+2792 ANKGGGKVK
-2801 DNPHKIVNSIFW
+2801 DNPHKIVNSIIW
-2813 GNEISYGDQDMNM
+2813 GNEISAYDQDMNM
-2826 VVNFAQDVN
+2826 VVNFAQDAN

-2897 ESTEVN
+2897 ESEGN
-2903 HDAVGGLNPVTCNII
+2903 NPDAVSGLNLVTCNII
-2918 IDPDNDAINGPN
+2918 IDSDNDAINGPN

-2964 LQQDLTGED
+2964 LQQDLSGDD

-2998 YDYDNVNTNETAVPI
+2998 YDYDNVNTEETAVPI

-3047 GVYEYQHVKLDPS
+3047 GVYEYQHVKLDPT

-3113 MLEGQYQPVYTINGN
+3113 MLEGQYQPVYTINNN

-3136 VTTGIVPPD
+3136 INTGVVPPD
-3145 WTGKTTKGVN
+3145 WNGINSEGVN
-3155 SLTIRGGYSKD
+3155 SLTVKAGYSSS
-3166 VEGLENMH
+3166 VEGLY
-3174 DYPVYLFA
+3174 DISQYPAYMFA
-3182 SERSGMDGNLLGHVF
+3182 SERSGVDPTLLGHVF
-3197 VIGDVRQ
+3197 VIGDIRQ
-3204 RESSGSSTS
+3204 RISSGNSS
-3213 ESDKKVTTE
+3213 KVVNTE
-3222 VKDYVVPVYLDGLT
+3222 VKDYVVPVFLKGLT
-3236 FCNVK
+3236 FCNVR
-3241 SAPHKDIAGED
+3241 SMVHEETDKDKGITN
-3252 CSGGAAV
+3252 GGAGV
-3259 FYKDQKKD
+3259 YYKAQYKVD
-3267 DKTTLVGTTYV
+3267 
-3278 TEAGKN
+3278 E
-3284 ISSGG
+3284 SG
-3289 NTYTQYPIKGDGTD
+3289 NTVFADAPKVSEVTLEGDNKMYKIGDSGTEI
-3303 TDYPLY
+3303 Y
-3309 KLTINRCDFRVNG
+3309 KLTMNQCDFRING
-3322 STDAVPAVTI
+3322 KEGETNISPAVTI
-3332 GEGGGEALIY
+3332 GKGGGEALVY
-3342 NSVFHSNLGKPLVAT
+3342 NSVFHSNLGDPLIAY
-3357 DTKVVNCTFALNGG
+3357 DTKVLNCTFALNNGIVNLQNSGIG
-3371 SIQFRN
+3371 SYC
-3377 NEQGKSELHN
+3377 SELHN
-3387 SVLWCN
+3387 SVLWQN
-3393 NGYKTTDECTGL
+3393 KVNDYGNSFINGKSER
-3405 TNSVD
+3405 
-3410 NVVMTYNAISSL
+3410 MTYNAITALSA
-3422 RSDDKVNMNV
+3422 DDSNNN
-3432 TLSDDNNNVLQGP
+3432 TLLSTDNNNVLLGP
-3445 NFFDPALSAADDDNW
+3445 NFFDPATAAADSW
-3460 AKASRD
+3460 AKALRD

-3489 DLTGRYPYTSD
+3489 DLTGRYPYTTRLTGTSGTTD
-3500 VAISNA
+3500 A
-3506 NDVNDPY
+3506 DYEDM
-3513 YVDLVKQDFDLAAN
+3513 VKQDFDLAN
-3527 TRHYG
+3527 NMRYYG

-3546 LSRVLYVNPER
+3546 LSRVLYVNPSRE
-3557 VSSSSDYN
+3557 SSSTDYN

-3579 KAIDA
+3579 TAIDA
-3584 AAVYSNVHGEE
+3584 AAVYSNVNRNEK
-3595 SYVFVKGMATSTGET
+3595 SYVFVKGMNTSTGET
-3610 ITMRDNVTL
+3610 ISMRDNVTL

-3625 TKVINTGV
+3625 TSKIDQGV
-3633 KETTDENGNK
+3633 TKTTDSQTGAV
-3643 SYDDNKIEEYIK
+3643 SYTDDDITAYIK
-3655 AMDADRDGMA
+3655 DMDSDRDAMA
-3665 SSYSKHTI
+3665 STYAKHTI
-3673 VNGVKSVESLTYCLF
+3673 VNGVKSTEALDYCLF
-3688 DGLEIGSGDNNSA
+3688 DGLLIGNADNGDANSA
-3701 NVATSPVVDIQQGNV
+3701 ASPVVDIQNGNV
-3716 ALRNSIIANNEITAT
+3716 ALRNSIIANNEMTAA
-3731 DQPLVKLQSGL
+3731 DKPLVNLQSGL

-3750 NTMPSASTSALVD
+3750 NTMPTASTASLVS
-3763 LGSGGYML
+3763 LGSEGYML
-3771 NCTVVGGDLTQG
+3771 NCTVVGGDLTQVT
-3783 SPASNDINNIK
+3783 PASNAINNIM
-3794 YKENDTEMPFAPY
+3794 YKGTDAAMPFAPY
-3807 FRPSSTAYHGEI
+3807 FRPSTTAYHGEI

-3831 QLHERTTNIEG
+3831 QLHERSSYIEG
-3842 GKNGTSKD
+3842 GNNGTSKD
-3850 TADKYDGKSHVSE
+3850 AADKYDGKSHVSD
-3863 NLQQYV
+3863 NLKQYV

-3879 NPRFIGSNVDNGCF
+3879 NPRFLGTKVDKGCF

-3905 TVVPND
+3905 TVVPNV
-3911 LYADADPDNYN
+3911 LYADASADNYN
-3922 RQNYPHEG
+3922 GQNYPHEG
-3930 SVVYLQPAGK
+3930 SVVYLQPSGK

-3985 LRYVSAERTIEGQ
+3985 LRYVAAERTIEGQ
-3998 YSLFSLPFDMNYKTV
+3998 YSLVSMPFDMDYRR
-4013 NADVMP
+4013 ADGSPVTMP

-4027 TDNYN
+4027 SYNN
-4032 VTETAVAPFYRYEY
+4032 VTETAVAPFSRYEY

-4060 SDSPCWQPLK
+4060 SDSPCWEELTTATP
-4070 TDTRTAN
+4070 TRTAN

-4086 TATKQ
+4086 TATEQ

-4106 YRESADKDNCV
+4106 YRESADEDYV
-4117 TLTQYDDRTSTN
+4117 ILTQYDDRTSTN
-4129 GGSDFTSVYNMGWNL
+4129 GGADFTSEYNMGWNL

-4166 MNVPHVIYTMKP
+4166 MNVPHVIYTMNPK
-4178 DGSYVTNQSWAS
+4178 GNYVAKQSWVSPTTS
-4190 STDNTLS
+4190 STDKNTLS

-4211 KEHLHFAKLFYT
+4211 KEHLHFAQLFYT

-4238 ISLSSAY
+4238 ISLSSAD

-4255 GVPPAAGVVS
+4255 GVSHAAGVVS
-4265 LQPVDNTSDE
+4265 LQPVDNTSDDNT
-4275 YASLVYSINRD
+4275 SMVYTINRD

-4293 NPAIPDIAVCGA
+4293 NPSIPDIAVCGA
-4305 GGEMMS
+4305 GGDMMS

-4326 RVGTTGRYT
+4326 RVGSTGRYI

-4367 AYTAEITAGET
+4367 DYTAEITTGEN

-4390 LTIGDM
+4390 LTIGGM
-4396 RPDIGGRE
+4396 RPDTGERD

-4413 INRCHVT
+4413 INRCHVI

-4441 RVPSFLG
+4441 RATPFLG
-4448 TCETELSPGVYVVR
+4448 KCEAELSPGVYVVR
-4462 AEGSNKVIGLMTR
+4462 AEGNSKVIGLVRRDK

>member
-1 MLRKRRLYT
+1 MLSIRRIY
-10 TIITLLALCTTA
+10 TIIAAMLTLCATTM
-22 FAQTGSFSGPVRYV
+22 AQTTFSGPVRYV
-36 KTDGSYANDGTSW
+36 RMSGNYANDGTSW

-75 RVYVAKGTYRPTT
+75 RVYVAEGTYRPTT

-111 GFDAANPED
+111 GFDAADPED
-120 TPEERIVLDADGS
+120 TPEDRIVHDADGTTEKKMS
-133 ERTISQATGLKWR
+133 EATGLKWKL
-146 MKNTTTLSGNHSSST
+146 KNTTILSGNHSSSSA
-161 EDPMKWN
+161 DPMKWN
-168 SSKNE
+168 SAKNE

-372 HLTITC
+372 HLTITY

-461 VYSLNEENSNIS
+461 VYSLNEENSNTS
-473 TPGYYPDFTDVPGS
+473 TPGYYPDFTIVP
-487 AGVIDNTTA
+487 NA
-496 TGRWN
+496 TGVLGSSTAQRRWN

-522 NYDTNGNDIIGAH
+522 NYDTNGNDIVAAH
-535 ITDDILGSQFA
+535 ITEDIIGNQFA

-561 ASALVASIEDNTTQI
+561 ASASVASIEDNTTQI

-610 ALDYVKTLTISDAN
+610 ALDYVKTLNPTEES

-669 TNISK
+669 TDISK

-704 HGATDVIVDGLQLY
+704 HGATNVIVDGLQLY
-718 FANAQTSSVLPT
+718 FANAQKSSVLPT

-739 AVINSYGNLPMN
+739 AVINSNADQQMTG
-751 DIKIRNCIVAN
+751 IKLRNCVVAN

-775 TPGAEMQVDVENCI
+775 TPGATMNVDVENCI

-828 ATDNAKV
+828 ATDNANI

-846 GYGSY
+846 NYGSNSG
-851 TSSNNPKITD
+851 SSNLKITD
-861 LKADASTPDSK
+861 LTATESDPDSK
-872 VVTFYTTSN
+872 VVTFLTSTN
-881 GSIRLAEGATNA
+881 GTIAVADGASSA

-898 LGVSDVVATAVATS
+898 LGVSSNTDIATS

-933 IGVNKEGDVTM
+933 IGVNKDGDVTM
-944 YGGDPNWMPT
+944 YGGDPNWMPM
-954 NTNPMVNAANETGSS
+954 NMNPMVNAANESNP
-969 ATDPGFGKDI
+969 DFGFDF
-979 TTNIYR
+979 TTVTTR
-985 NYGGAADIGAVE
+985 NYGGLSDIGAIE
-997 NHNDVAEG
+997 N
-1005 DTSNEDVE
+1005 TSLPEF
-1013 GGYQPPYGKVI
+1013 GKVI
-1024 YVRDYRH
+1024 YVTEKG
-1031 ADGTIDYTSDGDGSS
+1031 AGKKDGSS
-1046 WQKAINGNLESDKY
+1046 WSNAIAGNTVYDLEGKNILSVSTTSDDYISGVYKETSNGNLDFWDASSGNTITSGKVII
-1060 KNNHNFSGVDAEL
+1060 KNNR
-1073 YEEDYQLTG
+1073 YERYISG
-1082 LQWAV
+1082 LQYAV
-1087 DEAFARSLKRNDD
+1087 EIASANS
-1100 NTIIY
+1100 ISEVWVAGGIY
-1105 TTKSGVTHFNPGSQS
+1105 TDYKGYVIRDK
-1120 TVNSA
+1120 VN
-1125 RTTIDVSTVDKS
+1125 
-1137 KRVQVWIGEGE
+1137 
-1148 YIRREGFFMRDAV
+1148 
-1161 DVYGGFPGKGGDPQS
+1161 VYGGFPNYGN
-1176 PGMKE
+1176 PGNSE
-1181 RVPKTSILETLRD
+1181 RHPL
-1194 DEVTETGV
+1194 
-1202 TGTGAWGPQVDDY
+1202 
-1215 KNNLGL
+1215 
-1221 YKNQISNFE
+1221 
-1230 PVDRTNWRIKSF
+1230 
-1242 SSEEVNGEGSNGR
+1242 
-1255 VELAIDNSTS
+1255 
-1265 TYWHTIKKGTNQQHI
+1265 
-1280 TLDLSS
+1280 LSS
-1286 SQSFN
+1286 SVPVSISNSGLADQID
-1291 AVKLYARNYYIKN
+1291 KYET
-1304 ILIEYCDY
+1304 ILQISSE
-1312 SPVTDY
+1312 SPVT
-1318 DLWTDNKKQFS
+1318 WDNS
-1329 YTMSNENP
+1329 AGTYTLKDWVISKVNSTTVERRTVLRQPDVCMPTWSPREHKPTIKETNNGN
-1337 CYCFMGEA
+1337 YA
-1345 ATARYVRINIINTYS
+1345 ANTY
-1360 NNYTDLKE
+1360 
-1368 IYLGTGTSSS
+1368 
-1378 DFSPLDRTQW
+1378 R
-1388 TVEEFSTEETYGEV
+1388 
-1402 VGEVP
+1402 
-1407 TGRAADA
+1407 
-1414 IDGNDNTYWH
+1414 
-1424 TAWKDAS
+1424 
-1431 LPTLPQYITIDMR
+1431 
-1444 QEYSISQMKLISRS
+1444 
-1458 YKPNSITIDYSSDYS
+1458 YKGA
-1473 SWKTISGLTV
+1473 K
-1483 DNELESL
+1483 
-1490 TDFGSTISARY
+1490 
-1501 IKLTVNSVYGN
+1501 N
-1512 GKYFDP
+1512 GKEDTENYIEYND
-1518 KDIQFGNNGIV
+1518 
-1529 VKGVSGGYTY
+1529 
-1539 DLNAYQMAYKTQRVL
+1539 
-1554 TQPYPY
+1554 
-1560 FKGKGNING
+1560 
-1569 STPGNNLEFDNNPIN
+1569 
-1584 PFCVITSWDGF
+1584 VIWDGF
-1595 VIRNG
+1595 TIQNG
-1600 RTKITHQRDGGAGVA
+1600 YITNYFANRDGGAGV
-1615 LRINGRLA
+1615 RLFRGVTLS
-1623 NCVIKNNVLS
+1623 NCIVKNNVNVS
-1633 SKSNT
+1633 CRN
-1638 RGGGI
+1638 RAGGI
-1643 FQNGGIIENCEI
+1643 YCDGENTTVNNCFIFNNVAELRGNYNSDNAGSKNDGG
-1655 DGNIL
+1655 
-1660 NGEGG
+1660 
-1665 SDYNVFGGG
+1665 FGGG
-1674 LYQRTGTVFNTSV
+1674 SYMIVGTGFNLLICRNYSS
-1687 IKNKITGNGG
+1687 KNGG
-1697 DKKQGTGVFFEN
+1697 GLFLECST
-1709 GRFYNNTITANE
+1709 FYNNTVAYNI
-1721 GPLTLYSGSWFSNGR
+1721 SGG
-1736 IDVYNSIIYNN
+1736 DVGGVCHW
-1747 TTNGSKEF
+1747 TNQQYLDAKIELF
-1755 DCATGAGNITL
+1755 
-1766 KNCLFKNNNAH
+1766 NCLFYKNSGRAVDSSAPNYFTSPTNCYVH
-1777 KTFDNSYTN
+1777 TVKDLEVNVSKKFTTTGENKSYVGTTLAN
-1786 VDASSFVYMDDKG
+1786 P
-1799 MSVSDLFNDADHG
+1799 FNDG
-1812 DYSLKEGA
+1812 DNAMNSNNYSLKPSNDTLTNDCINTGNNTPNGA
-1820 IAINMGTDQ
+1820 T
-1829 LGKNMEG
+1829 
-1836 TADIVLPS
+1836 LPS
-1844 YDAQYADRIQD
+1844 TDIDFTDRIQD

-1885 VTQNGRGTGSAKDP
+1885 VTQNGRGTGSAANP
-1899 DNAACWTKLQ
+1899 ENAACWTKLQ
-1909 KVLDAAGRYLEDN
+1909 KVLDAAGRYLEVHKDDEV
-1922 PSTTRKVIVKLAGD
+1922 KKQVIVKLAGD
-1936 APEETTGGGGNVS
+1936 APDKVS
-1949 YKYSG
+1949 NQYSG

-1975 DFTIIVPHG
+1975 DYTIIVPHG
-1984 VEVWGGYSDA
+1984 VEVWGGYSDDYE
-1994 FTSANNNGFYTKNAD
+1994 SADKNGFYTKVSEGN
-2009 NTYTDHRDI
+2009 YTDNRDV

-2039 NVVTFTNDTYNEEG
+2039 NVVTFTNDTYKEEG
-2053 ALKTEDALKGLTAR
+2053 TLKTPDALKNISAR

-2078 NADGEKQATGQ
+2078 NADGEKQSTGQ

-2100 VTNYAHIRNC
+2100 VTGYAHIRNC
-2110 IVQNNKATDAGGG
+2110 VVQNNKATDAGGG

-2156 SSSPENSNS
+2156 SASSENVNAA
-2165 TSQFARIYTSDIIY
+2165 TNPARIFTSDIIY
-2179 NKASGAGGGIS
+2179 NTASGAGGGIS

-2214 SNVNGMTTPSDA
+2214 SNVNGMTTPTDA
-2226 GNTTLTIDDYPI
+2226 GNSSLTIDDYPI

-2247 EPGINNISVNTEV
+2247 EPGINNISVNTDV
-2260 DKGVRFDTE
+2260 DKGVRFATE
-2269 SYNHDYTDAESKKV
+2269 TYNHDYIDSEGKAV
-2283 KRMHNDYEFYK
+2283 KRMHNSYEFYK

-2305 MEYKDYNALVAS
+2305 MEYKDYNSLVATY
-2317 DALTADDMAK
+2317 ALTTEDFAK
-2327 VTRTFGGNDFID
+2327 KTRTFEGNDFID

-2348 VLPVATTDN
+2348 VLPVATAGN

-2383 KSDYYKQEGSSF
+2383 ESPYYQQEGSSF

-2401 LDDALEYVRDARKLQ
+2401 LDDALEYVRDARKIK
-2416 DTNGNYTNKDKKF
+2416 DANGKYTNTDKKF
-2429 QIILSGGTYYPMRN
+2429 EIILSGGTYYPMRN

-2468 EVKQTSTESGDTYY
+2468 EVKQTSTSDGESYY
-2482 GNLVTV
+2482 GNIASV
-2488 GDLTDTTVDKTTF
+2488 GNLPESNVASTTF
-2501 TVTGKGSVVISHPEI
+2501 THGNSTVVISHPDIKDII
-2516 KNIIKDRKLSD
+2516 KNRKLSD

-2550 NSNTSE
+2550 NGNSNE
-2556 NVYHVIACIADEN
+2556 NVYHVIACIADEK
-2569 HVGGLPTAT
+2569 HVGGLPDAT
-2578 RKYDGGGNGIL
+2578 IKYHDSNSEKYDANAGNGKV
-2589 PSTRGEP
+2589 PYTRGEP

-2602 EIEDGM
+2602 EIEDGT
-2608 AMGYDANAVTSQY
+2608 AMGYDATAVNSEY

-2629 CVEGNWITK
+2629 CVEGNWTTG
-2638 DSEANSNDENIK
+2638 DVLR
-2650 TYPGIER
+2650 TYTDGSGNAIER
-2657 PVGYRNIPLE
+2657 PVGYRSIPLE
-2667 LRNCNFRNNG
+2667 VRNCNFRNNG

-2704 VTETVGDN
+2704 ETDKIGDN
-2712 NVTYAGRG
+2712 SVTYAGRG

-2741 DPEAEQPI
+2741 DTNYP
-2749 GVFNDLH
+2749 NDGGDLT
-2756 GVGGAILLGE
+2756 GVGGAVLLGE
-2766 YSSLHMINCDIVRNK
+2766 FASLHMINCDVVRNL
-2781 AYGYPAIYCYQ
+2781 AYAYPAIYCYKP
-2792 ANKGGSNVA
+2792 NTGGKNY
-2801 DNPHKIVNSIFW
+2801 DGEQTLKTNNPHKIVNTIFW
-2813 GNEISYGDQDMNM
+2813 GNEVTGDSGLNM
-2826 VVNFAQDVN
+2826 VANLSHDKY

-2846 CAYEQGKG
+2846 CAYEAGKG
-2854 NAPVNST
+2854 NAPVNS
-2861 NKIDYRLQKYTG
+2861 NKKIDYRLQDYTG
-2873 FGTYIPQL
+2873 FGTFIPSL
-2881 WAGKYYYLD
+2881 WTGKYNYLYA
-2890 SDNTTIK
+2890 DNTTIK
-2897 ESTEVN
+2897 KSTADN
-2903 HDAVGGLNPVTCNII
+2903 PDTDSGTGFNPVTCNII
-2918 IDPDNDAINGPN
+2918 IDSDNDAINGPN
-2930 FINPSSKAGRAG
+2930 FINPSSKAGKAG

-2964 LQQDLTGED
+2964 LQQDLKGDD
-2973 PTFVY
+2973 PKFVY
-2978 ETTTEG
+2978 IDDEG
-2984 KSQVK
+2984 NTVSQSTSGAMAA

-2998 YDYDNVNTNETAVPI
+2998 YDYDNVNTGETAVPI
-3013 GNDEYM
+3013 GSDKYM
-3019 AYADGTG
+3019 TYADGTG

-3074 ERISASV
+3074 ERTSASV

-3087 ATATSDVQRAIETL
+3087 ETATSDVQRAIETL

-3113 MLEGQYQPVYTINGN
+3113 MLEGRYQPVYTINGN

-3136 VTTGIVPPD
+3136 ISTGVVPPD
-3145 WTGKTTKGVN
+3145 WNGSDPKGVN

-3166 VEGLENMH
+3166 VQGLENIH

-3182 SERSGMDGNLLGHVF
+3182 SERSGVDGNLLGHVF

-3204 RESSGSSTS
+3204 RESSGSST
-3213 ESDKKVTTE
+3213 DNKVTTN

-3236 FCNVK
+3236 FCNIK
-3241 SAPHKDIAGED
+3241 SAPHNDIGGNS

-3259 FYKDQKKD
+3259 FYKDQKKNQVNED
-3267 DKTTLVGTTYV
+3267 GSLVGKSYV
-3278 TEAGKN
+3278 TENGT
-3284 ISSGG
+3284 SVDS
-3289 NTYTQYPIKGDGTD
+3289 YTQYPISD
-3303 TDYPLY
+3303 TESDYPLY
-3309 KLTINRCDFRVNG
+3309 KLTMNRCDFRING
-3322 STDAVPAVTI
+3322 ATSEVPAVTI

-3342 NSVFHSNLGKPLVAT
+3342 NSVFHSNTGSPLIAT

-3377 NEQGKSELHN
+3377 TAQGKSEMHN

-3422 RSDDKVNMNV
+3422 RSDDEVNMNV
-3432 TLSDDNNNVLQGP
+3432 TLSSDNNDVLQGS

-3474 IIGKASPKKYVELVK
+3474 IIGKASPKIYVELVK

-3500 VAISNA
+3500 KAISNA
-3506 NDVNDPY
+3506 DDVNDPY
-3513 YVDLVKQDFDLAAN
+3513 YVDLVEQDFDLANN
-3527 TRHYG
+3527 TRYYG

-3557 VSSSSDYN
+3557 VSSSADYN

-3584 AAVYSNVHGEE
+3584 AAVYSNVHNKEK

-3625 TKVINTGV
+3625 TSAINTGV
-3633 KETTDENGNK
+3633 VETTHDDGSK
-3643 SYDDNKIEEYIK
+3643 SYDDDKIIDYIK
-3655 AMDADRDGMA
+3655 AMDSDRDGMA
-3665 SSYSKHTI
+3665 SSYSKQTI

-3688 DGLEIGSGDNNSA
+3688 DGLEIGSGDNNSD

-3716 ALRNSIIANNEITAT
+3716 ALRNSIIANNNITDT
-3731 DQPLVKLQSGL
+3731 GQPLVKLQSGL

-3750 NTMPSASTSALVD
+3750 NKVAETSDALVS
-3763 LGSGGYML
+3763 LEANGYML
-3771 NCTVVGGDLTQG
+3771 NCTVVGGDLTQE
-3783 SPASNDINNIK
+3783 STASHAINNIM
-3794 YKENDTEMPFAPY
+3794 YKETDAAMPFAPY
-3807 FRPSSTAYHGEI
+3807 FRHSSTAYHGKI
-3819 PAEDVSNRNLWY
+3819 PEADVSNRNLWY

-3842 GKNGTSKD
+3842 GENGDANDES
-3850 TADKYDGKSHVSE
+3850 KYDGKSLVSTD
-3863 NLQQYV
+3863 LQQYV

-3879 NPRFIGSNVDNGCF
+3879 NPRFLGSKVDNGCF
-3893 ETWSTGAMTESG
+3893 ETWSTGAVTESG
-3905 TVVPND
+3905 TVYPND
-3911 LYADADPDNYN
+3911 LFVDADPDNYN

-3940 LVCKNITDG
+3940 LVCKNKTDG
-3949 AGNVTSHYFTDANP
+3949 AGNVTSHYFTDDNP

-3998 YSLFSLPFDMNYKTV
+3998 YSLFSLPFDMDYGTDDKGVT
-4013 NADVMP
+4013 P

-4027 TDNYN
+4027 SNNN
-4032 VTETAVAPFYRYEY
+4032 VTEEAVAPFSRYEY
-4046 DGEARSNYKYSFAE
+4046 DGEARSHYKYSFAE
-4060 SDSPCWQPLK
+4060 NNSTCWKQL
-4070 TDTRTAN
+4070 TTATRTAN

-4086 TATKQ
+4086 TATEQ

-4106 YRESADKDNCV
+4106 YRESADEDYV
-4117 TLTQYDDRTSTN
+4117 TLTQYDDRTSTG

-4144 KGMPYLISSYPIYQ
+4144 KGMPYLISAYPISQ
-4158 QMDDRSYA
+4158 KMGDGSYA
-4166 MNVPHVIYTMKP
+4166 MNVPHVIYTMEPK
-4178 DGSYVTNQSWAS
+4178 GSYVTKRSWES
-4190 STDNTLS
+4190 DNTLS
-4197 PGEAFFTQTATIND
+4197 PGDAFFTQTATIND
-4211 KEHLHFAKLFYT
+4211 VEKLHFAQLFYT

-4238 ISLSSAY
+4238 ISLSSAD
-4245 ATGEDAYRSV
+4245 ATSEDASRSV
-4255 GVPPAAGVVS
+4255 GVSHAAGVVS

-4293 NPAIPDIAVCGA
+4293 NPAVPDIAVCGA

-4367 AYTAEITAGET
+4367 AYTAEITAGEN

-4390 LTIGDM
+4390 LTIGGV
-4396 RPDIGGRE
+4396 RPDIGERD

-4413 INRCHVT
+4413 INHCRVS

-4441 RVPSFLG
+4441 RATPFLG
-4448 TCETELSPGVYVVR
+4448 KCEAELSPGVYVVR
-4462 AEGSNKVIGLMTR
+4462 AEGNSKVIGLVRRDK

>member
-1 MLRKRRLYT
+1 MLSIRRIY
-10 TIITLLALCTTA
+10 TIIAAMLTLCATTM
-22 FAQTGSFSGPVRYV
+22 AQTGSFSGPVRYV
-36 KTDGSYANDGTSW
+36 RMSGNYANDGTSW
-49 TAAKNNLQDAIESL
+49 AQAKNNLQDAIESL

-102 IYEGITVYG
+102 IYDGITVYG
-111 GFDAANPED
+111 GFSADKPEAN
-120 TPEERIVLDADGS
+120 PEERIVLDADGS
-133 ERTISQATGLKWR
+133 TGKKISEAKGLKWR
-146 MKNTTTLSGNHSSST
+146 MKNTTILSGNHSSSSA
-161 EDPMKWN
+161 DPMRWN
-168 SSKNE
+168 SAKNE

-197 GLNDKNRGVALAH
+197 GLDARNRAVGLANK
-210 TAGLDG
+210 AAIDG
-216 FTIRDGNASNRTVP
+216 FTIQEGNASNRTVP
-230 EQTDGSHAYH
+230 EETDGRHAYH

-245 GVYMVGNTV
+245 GVYMVANSEV
-254 LRNCIIR
+254 RNCIIR
-261 QNSSSLRG
+261 QNASALRG

-280 EQCYVTQ
+280 EQCYVAQ
-287 NQSGGVGV
+287 NQSDGVGV

-307 GGIVRHC
+307 GGIVRNC
-314 LIENN
+314 IIENN
-319 AARCGGG
+319 AGRCGGG
-326 LSIAFSSQP
+326 LSIAFSSIP
-335 ANDNA
+335 ATDKA
-340 RYASFATGCVVNN
+340 RYASYASGCVVAN
-353 NTSSAEAGGVFMK
+353 NTSQAEAGGVFMR

-372 HLTITC
+372 HLTITY
-378 NKCVGAGVVYNN
+378 NNCVGAGVVYNN
-390 RRYGRSGG
+390 RHYGRSGG

-407 TNSVIW
+407 ANSVIW

-421 NVQYATYREHASTP
+421 NVQYATYRENATTP

-461 VYSLNEENSNIS
+461 VYSLNEENRN
-473 TPGYYPDFTDVPGS
+473 TTTKGYYPDFTTPPSDKGVSQAPEVPLS
-487 AGVIDNTTA
+487 WI
-496 TGRWN
+496 
-501 PRASSYL
+501 PRSSSYL
-508 RHQGMQLNDYPTSG
+508 RHQGMQLNDYPTSA
-522 NYDTNGNDIIGAH
+522 NYPNGSDYETEGKDIIDAH
-535 ITDDILGSQFA
+535 ITADILGSQFA
-546 PRCVLGAFVANSFNG
+546 PRCVLGAFVANSFKG
-561 ASALVASIEDNTTQI
+561 ACASVESMEDNNTHI

-581 DPTTDAVV
+581 DPTTDAEV
-589 SLANDATL
+589 SLDSEATL
-597 GSSWENAFSNIND
+597 GKTWENAFSNIND
-610 ALDYVKTLTISDAN
+610 ALDYVKKLNPTAEQ
-624 PVQILVKQGT
+624 PVQLLVKEGT
-634 TTTAGNSYLPHIR
+634 TTTAGNTYLSHIR
-647 SSYIDLPSH
+647 SSFIDLPSH

-684 TANITGSD
+684 TANITGGD

-704 HGATDVIVDGLQLY
+704 HGASDVIVDGFQLY

-739 AVINSYGNLPMN
+739 AVINSYADQPMK
-751 DIKIRNCIVAN
+751 DIKIRNCVVAN

-775 TPGAEMQVDVENCI
+775 TPGAVMQVDVENCI

-803 EATGNNT
+803 EATGSNT

-828 ATDNAKV
+828 ATDHANI

-851 TSSNNPKITD
+851 TSGNNPKITD

-881 GSIRLAEGATNA
+881 GSITLAEGATNA

-898 LGVSDVVATAVATS
+898 LGVSDAVATAVATS
-912 KFSYHSSY
+912 KFSYHSSF
-920 TSTYPKFVNPTSN
+920 TDTYPKFVNPTSN

-954 NTNPMVNAANETGSS
+954 NMNPMVNAANETGTS
-969 ATDPGFGKDI
+969 ATDPSFGKDM
-979 TTNIYR
+979 TTVFFR

-1024 YVRDYRH
+1024 YVRDYRNP
-1031 ADGTIDYTSDGDGSS
+1031 DGTIDNTRDGDGSS
-1046 WQKAINGNLESDKY
+1046 WQNAINGNLESDKY
-1060 KNNHNFSGVDAEL
+1060 KNNHGFGGVDAEL
-1073 YEEDYQLTG
+1073 YEDGYQLTG

-1087 DEAFARSLKRNDD
+1087 DEAFARSLDRNDD
-1100 NTIIY
+1100 NTIKY

-1120 TVNSA
+1120 TVNPD
-1125 RTTIDVSTVDKS
+1125 RTTIEVSTVDKS

-1202 TGTGAWGPQVDDY
+1202 IGTGAWGPQVDDY
-1215 KNNLGL
+1215 KHNVLAAYSSGDVTNLW
-1221 YKNQISNFE
+1221 KV
-1230 PVDRTNWRIKSF
+1230 VDF
-1242 SSEEVNGEGSNGR
+1242 SSDDKQGNALACIDGNNDTFWHSRWQNDNAGHGTVNGG
-1255 VELAIDNSTS
+1255 LPQWIIIDMGQTNEITS
-1265 TYWHTIKKGTNQQHI
+1265 LKITN
-1280 TLDLSS
+1280 
-1286 SQSFN
+1286 
-1291 AVKLYARNYYIKN
+1291 RNYY
-1304 ILIEYCDY
+1304 
-1312 SPVTDY
+1312 P
-1318 DLWTDNKKQFS
+1318 
-1329 YTMSNENP
+1329 
-1337 CYCFMGEA
+1337 
-1345 ATARYVRINIINTYS
+1345 
-1360 NNYTDLKE
+1360 NNYT
-1368 IYLGTGTSSS
+1368 IGYAASSYS
-1378 DFSPLDRTQW
+1378 DDGAPQSVNESAFTLIWNNNNIKAAKSQTLD
-1388 TVEEFSTEETYGEV
+1388 FG
-1402 VGEVP
+1402 
-1407 TGRAADA
+1407 
-1414 IDGNDNTYWH
+1414 
-1424 TAWKDAS
+1424 
-1431 LPTLPQYITIDMR
+1431 
-1444 QEYSISQMKLISRS
+1444 
-1458 YKPNSITIDYSSDYS
+1458 
-1473 SWKTISGLTV
+1473 KTISCQYL
-1483 DNELESL
+1483 
-1490 TDFGSTISARY
+1490 Y
-1501 IKLTVNSVYGN
+1501 IKVNSNNSDQKHVDILEIEAYN
-1512 GKYFDP
+1512 GATKIDHLLGSRV
-1518 KDIQFGNNGIV
+1518 QNNV
-1529 VKGVSGGYTY
+1529 Y
-1539 DLNAYQMAYKTQRVL
+1539 DLNSYAKAYKSQRVL

-1569 STPGNNLEFDNNPIN
+1569 STTGNNLEFDNKPIN

-1623 NCVIKNNVLS
+1623 NCVITNNILS

-1665 SDYNVFGGG
+1665 SDNNVFGGG

-1687 IKNKITGNGG
+1687 INNKITGNGTR
-1697 DKKQGTGVFFEN
+1697 QGTGVFFEN

-1721 GPLTLYSGSWFSNGR
+1721 GPLTLYSGKWFSNGR

-1747 TTNGSKEF
+1747 NTTNGSKEF
-1755 DCATGAGNITL
+1755 DCTTGAGNITF

-1777 KTFDNSYTN
+1777 RTFDNSYTN
-1786 VDASSFVYMDDKG
+1786 VDASSFVYMDDKK
-1799 MSVSDLFNDADHG
+1799 MSVSDLFNDADNG

-1865 NGAYSITPDVTTS
+1865 NGAYSITPDETTS

-1885 VTQNGRGTGSAKDP
+1885 VTQNGRGTGSAANP
-1899 DNAACWTKLQ
+1899 ENAACWTKLQ

-1936 APEETTGGGGNVS
+1936 VPEEITDKSGNKT

-1954 FVYRPR
+1954 FVYRPL

-1975 DFTIIVPHG
+1975 NYTIIVPHG

-1994 FTSANNNGFYTKNAD
+1994 YTSADNNGFYTKDTKGN
-2009 NTYTDHRDI
+2009 YTDNRDV

-2039 NVVTFTNDTYNEEG
+2039 NVVTFTNDTYKEEG
-2053 ALKTEDALKGLTAR
+2053 TLKTTDALKNIQAR

-2078 NADGEKQATGQ
+2078 NADGEKQSTGK

-2100 VTNYAHIRNC
+2100 VTGYAHIRNC
-2110 IVQNNKATDAGGG
+2110 VVQNNKATDAGGG

-2156 SSSPENSNS
+2156 STSSENVNA
-2165 TSQFARIYTSDIIY
+2165 TINHARIFTSDIIY
-2179 NKASGAGGGIS
+2179 NTASGAGGGIS

-2214 SNVNGMTTPSDA
+2214 SNVNGMTTPTDA
-2226 GNTTLTIDDYPI
+2226 GNSSLTIDDYPI

-2247 EPGINNISVNTEV
+2247 EPGINNISVNTDV
-2260 DKGVRFDTE
+2260 DKGVRFATE
-2269 SYNHDYTDAESKKV
+2269 TYNHDYNDSKGTAV
-2283 KRMHNDYEFYK
+2283 KRMHNSYEFYK

-2305 MEYKDYNALVAS
+2305 MEYKDYNALIAKY
-2317 DALTADDMAK
+2317 ALTTKDLAK
-2327 VTRTFGGNDFID
+2327 TTRTFEGNDFID

-2348 VLPVATTDN
+2348 VLPVATASN

-2383 KSDYYKQEGSSF
+2383 VSNYYKQEGSSF

-2401 LDDALEYVRDARKLQ
+2401 LDDALEYVRDARKLKKLNDEQ
-2416 DTNGNYTNKDKKF
+2416 TDSVYAYKDTKF
-2429 QIILSGGTYYPMRN
+2429 EIILSGGTYYPMRN

-2468 EVKQTSTESGDTYY
+2468 KVKQTSTSDGESYY
-2482 GNLVTV
+2482 GNLASV
-2488 GDLTDTTVDKTTF
+2488 GNLPESNVASTTF
-2501 TVTGKGSVVISHPEI
+2501 THGNSTVVISHPEI
-2516 KNIIKDRKLSD
+2516 KDIINSRKLSD

-2550 NSNTSE
+2550 NGNSNE

-2569 HVGGLPTAT
+2569 HVGGLPEPKVIIDSNAGKGTVP
-2578 RKYDGGGNGIL
+2578 YELGV
-2589 PSTRGEP
+2589 P

-2608 AMGYDANAVTSQY
+2608 AMGYDEKAVNSKS

-2629 CVEGNWITK
+2629 CVEGNWTTG
-2638 DSEANSNDENIK
+2638 NVLR
-2650 TYPGIER
+2650 TYTDGSGNAIER
-2657 PVGYRNIPLE
+2657 PVGYRSIPLE
-2667 LRNCNFRNNG
+2667 VRNCNFRNNG
-2677 GCLGGAIFTDSE
+2677 GNLGGAIFTDSE
-2689 LKVFACNFVQNYAKV
+2689 LKVFACNFVQNYAEAKREKV
-2704 VTETVGDN
+2704 DEKNKFYSGS
-2712 NVTYAGRG
+2712 G
-2720 GAINASY
+2720 GAVNASY
-2727 NTVIVN
+2727 NTIIVN
-2733 SLFANNEA
+2733 SLFANNQA
-2741 DPEAEQPI
+2741 DTNFPDDGASADV
-2749 GVFNDLH
+2749 GA
-2756 GVGGAILLGE
+2756 GGAIIVGDNG
-2766 YSSLHMINCDIVRNK
+2766 SLHVINCDIVKNL
-2781 AYGYPAIYCYQ
+2781 AYAYPAIYCYKS
-2792 ANKGGSNVA
+2792 NKGGKNSDGEQTLKTN
-2801 DNPHKIVNSIFW
+2801 NPHKIVNTIFW
-2813 GNEISYGDQDMNM
+2813 GNEVTGESGLNKVANLSQDKY
-2826 VVNFAQDVN
+2826 DK
-2835 DNNKNAEMLWF
+2835 NKNAEMLWF
-2846 CAYEQGKG
+2846 CAYEEGKG
-2854 NAPVNST
+2854 NAPVNSK
-2861 NKIDYRLQKYTG
+2861 NKIDYRLQTYTG
-2873 FGTYIPQL
+2873 FGTYIPKL
-2881 WAGKYYYLD
+2881 WTGKYNYLD
-2890 SDNTTIK
+2890 ADTIMVSK
-2897 ESTEVN
+2897 EGNPDTDSGTS
-2903 HDAVGGLNPVTCNII
+2903 LNPVTCNII
-2918 IDPDNDAINGPN
+2918 IASDNDAINGPN
-2930 FINPSSKAGRAG
+2930 FINPSSKAGKAG

-2958 DNGWTF
+2958 DNGWTY
-2964 LQQDLTGED
+2964 LQQDLSGKD

-2978 ETTTEG
+2978 EEE
-2984 KSQVK
+2984 KAK
-2989 GAGIYRRTA
+2989 GAGIYRQTV
-2998 YDYDNVNTNETAVPI
+2998 YDYENVNTGETAVPI

-3019 AYADGTG
+3019 TYADGTG

-3060 VEDGHIDVLWVTQQ
+3060 VENGHVDVLWVTQQ
-3074 ERISASV
+3074 ERTSASV

-3087 ATATSDVQRAIETL
+3087 ETATSDVQRAIETL

-3113 MLEGQYQPVYTINGN
+3113 MLEGRYQPVYTINGN

-3136 VTTGIVPPD
+3136 ITTGVVPPD
-3145 WTGKTTKGVN
+3145 WNGSEAKGVN

-3166 VEGLENMH
+3166 VQGLENIH

-3182 SERSGMDGNLLGHVF
+3182 SERSGVGENLLGHVF

-3204 RESSGSSTS
+3204 RKSSGSST
-3213 ESDKKVTTE
+3213 DNKVTTNE
-3222 VKDYVVPVYLDGLT
+3222 ENYVVPVYLDGLT
-3236 FCNVK
+3236 FCNIK
-3241 SAPHKDIAGED
+3241 SKPHTDIVGD
-3252 CSGGAAV
+3252 SCSGGAAV
-3259 FYKDQKKD
+3259 FYKDQKKNQVNED
-3267 DKTTLVGTTYV
+3267 GSPVGKSYV
-3278 TEAGKN
+3278 TKN
-3284 ISSGG
+3284 GTPVNS
-3289 NTYTQYPIKGDGTD
+3289 YTQYPISGTESE
-3303 TDYPLY
+3303 YPLY
-3309 KLTINRCDFRVNG
+3309 KLTMNRCDFRVNG
-3322 STDAVPAVTI
+3322 ATPAVPAVTI

-3342 NSVFHSNLGKPLVAT
+3342 NSVFHSNMGSPLVAT

-3371 SIQFRN
+3371 EIEFSGN
-3377 NEQGKSELHN
+3377 SEMHN
-3387 SVLWCN
+3387 SVLWKN
-3393 NGYKTTDECTGL
+3393 KYKTTGECTGL
-3405 TNSVD
+3405 TATGS
-3410 NVVMTYNAISSL
+3410 MSYNAISSL
-3422 RSDDKVNMNV
+3422 KADDEDNHNV
-3432 TLSDDNNNVLQGP
+3432 TLSSDNNDVLNGP
-3445 NFFDPALSAADDDNW
+3445 NFFDPALTAADSW

-3513 YVDLVKQDFDLAAN
+3513 YVDLVKKDFDLAN
-3527 TRHYG
+3527 NSRYYG

-3546 LSRVLYVNPER
+3546 LSRVLYVDPSFNLPGT
-3557 VSSSSDYN
+3557 DYN

-3584 AAVYSNVHGEE
+3584 AAVYSNVHEGEK
-3595 SYVFVKGMATSTGET
+3595 SYVFVKEGTDTSTGKP
-3610 ITMRDNVTL
+3610 ITMRNNVTL

-3625 TKVINTGV
+3625 TINTGV
-3633 KETTDENGNK
+3633 EGTTDKNGNK
-3643 SYDDNKIEEYIK
+3643 SYDDAKIIEYIK
-3655 AMDADRDGMA
+3655 AMDADRDAMA
-3665 SSYSKHTI
+3665 STYAKHTI
-3673 VNGVKSVESLTYCLF
+3673 VNGVKSTEDLDYCLF
-3688 DGLEIGSGDNNSA
+3688 DGLLIGNADNGDANSSA
-3701 NVATSPVVDIQQGNV
+3701 SPVVDIQKGNV
-3716 ALRNSIIANNEITAT
+3716 ALRNSIIANNNITDT
-3731 DQPLVKLQSGL
+3731 GQPLVKLQSGL

-3771 NCTVVGGDLTQG
+3771 NCTVVGGDLTKG
-3783 SPASNDINNIK
+3783 STASHAINNIM
-3794 YKENDTEMPFAPY
+3794 YKETDAAMPFAPY
-3807 FRPSSTAYHGEI
+3807 FRHFSTAYHGEI
-3819 PAEDVSNRNLWY
+3819 PAEDVSNHNLWY
-3831 QLHERTTNIEG
+3831 QLHERSSYIEG
-3842 GKNGTSKD
+3842 GNNGTPQSESG
-3850 TADKYDGKSHVSE
+3850 KYDGKSHVSE
-3863 NLQQYV
+3863 NLKQYV
-3869 DYTSDRDLLG
+3869 NYTSDRDLLG
-3879 NPRFIGSNVDNGCF
+3879 NPRFIGTKVDKGCF
-3893 ETWSTGAMTESG
+3893 ETWSTGTINSPLDIHANTLATS
-3905 TVVPND
+3905 
-3911 LYADADPDNYN
+3911 YN
-3922 RQNYPHEG
+3922 GQNYPHKG
-3930 SVVYLQPAGK
+3930 SVVYLQKG
-3940 LVCKNITDG
+3940 
-3949 AGNVTSHYFTDANP
+3949 GNLICDVKSDNSPYFTKDNP

-3969 LALEG
+3969 LASEG
-3974 GSLYGQGNTIH
+3974 GSLYGQGNTIE
-3985 LRYVSAERTIEGQ
+3985 LRYVAAERTIGQ
-3998 YSLFSLPFDMNYKTV
+3998 YSLVSLPFDMNYRKV
-4013 NADVMP
+4013 NDTMP
-4019 FVTTTTYD
+4019 FVTAVAYD
-4027 TDNYN
+4027 GYN
-4032 VTETAVAPFYRYEY
+4032 NVVETAVAPFSRYEY
-4046 DGEARSNYKYSFAE
+4046 DGKARSHYKYSFAE
-4060 SDSPCWQPLK
+4060 SDSPCWEPLS
-4070 TDTRTAN
+4070 TDIRTAN

-4086 TATKQ
+4086 TATEQ
-4091 TLRFTAYGATAADYP
+4091 TLRFTAYGAKAADDPDAHYL
-4106 YRESADKDNCV
+4106 YRESADKDYV

-4129 GGSDFTSVYNMGWNL
+4129 GGADFTFTSVYNMGWNL
-4144 KGMPYLISSYPIYQ
+4144 KGMPYLISNYPVYKK
-4158 QMDDRSYA
+4158 MDEGTYA
-4166 MNVPHVIYTMKP
+4166 MNVPHVIYTMEP
-4178 DGSYVTNQSWAS
+4178 DGSYVTKQSWVS
-4190 STDNTLS
+4190 PTTPPKYNNTLS
-4197 PGEAFFTQTATIND
+4197 PGEAFFTQTATIN
-4211 KEHLHFAKLFYT
+4211 KEEHLHFAQLFYT
-4223 SSATPNTASTRSALN
+4223 SSASTNTGNTRNALN
-4238 ISLSSAY
+4238 ISLSSAD

-4255 GVPPAAGVVS
+4255 GVSHAAGVVS
-4265 LQPVDNTSDE
+4265 LQPVDNTSDDNT
-4275 YASLVYSINRD
+4275 SMVYTINRD

-4326 RVGTTGRYT
+4326 RVGSTGRYI
-4335 FSLDRSAGVSP
+4335 FSLDRSASVSP

-4358 GIVTNLMEE
+4358 GIVTNLMEDD
-4367 AYTAEITAGET
+4367 YTAEITVGEN

-4390 LTIGDM
+4390 LTIGGV
-4396 RPDIGGRE
+4396 RPDIGERD

-4413 INRCHVT
+4413 INHCHVS

-4441 RVPSFLG
+4441 RATPFLG
-4448 TCETELSPGVYVVR
+4448 KCEAELSPGVYVVR
-4462 AEGSNKVIGLMTR
+4462 AEGNSKVIGLVRRDK

>member
-1 MLRKRRLYT
+1 MLIKRRLYT
-10 TIITLLALCTTA
+10 TIIALLALCTTTM
-22 FAQTGSFSGPVRYV
+22 AQTTFSGPVRYV
-36 KTDGSYANDGTSW
+36 KTNGSYANDGTSW

-75 RVYVAKGTYRPTT
+75 RVYVAAGTYRPTT

-111 GFDAANPED
+111 GFNTDSPEA
-120 TPEERIVLDADGS
+120 TPEERIVFDADGS

-190 NTSTHSS
+190 NTSIHSS
-197 GLNDKNRGVALAH
+197 GLDARNRAVGLANK
-210 TAGLDG
+210 AAIDG
-216 FTIRDGNASNRTVP
+216 FTIQEGNASNRTVP
-230 EQTDGSHAYH
+230 EETDGRHAYH

-245 GVYMVGNTV
+245 GVYMVANSEV
-254 LRNCIIR
+254 RNCIIR
-261 QNSSSLRG
+261 QNASALRG
-269 GGVYMDGGGLM
+269 GGVYMDGGGLL
-280 EQCYVTQ
+280 EQCYVAQ
-287 NQSGGVGV
+287 NQSDGVGV

-307 GGIVRHC
+307 GGVVRNC
-314 LIENN
+314 IIENN
-319 AARCGGG
+319 AGRCGGG
-326 LSIAFSSQP
+326 LSIAFSSIP
-335 ANDNA
+335 TTDKD
-340 RYASFATGCVVNN
+340 RYASYASGCVVAN
-353 NTSSAEAGGVFMK
+353 NTSQAEAGGVFMR

-372 HLTITC
+372 HLTITY
-378 NKCVGAGVVYNN
+378 NNCVGAGVVYNN

-407 TNSVIW
+407 ANSVIW
-413 GNEVAANN
+413 GNKVAANN
-421 NVQYATYREHASTP
+421 DVQFATYRESSTTP
-435 KVKLDFVALSKY
+435 KVKFDFVALSKY
-447 NYVDWSGTVKRTNG
+447 NYVDWSGTVKRSNG
-461 VYSLNEENSNIS
+461 VYSLNDDNRN
-473 TPGYYPDFTDVPGS
+473 TTTAGYYPDFTKLPS
-487 AGVIDNTTA
+487 EKGVVETTNA
-496 TGRWN
+496 RWI
-501 PRASSYL
+501 PRSSSYL
-508 RHQGMQLNDYPTSG
+508 RHQGMQLNDYPTSA
-522 NYDTNGNDIIGAH
+522 NYPNGSDYETEGKDIVDAFLDRDIIGN
-535 ITDDILGSQFA
+535 QFA
-546 PRCVLGAFVANSFNG
+546 PRCVLGAFVANSPKG
-561 ASALVASIEDNTTQI
+561 ASANVASVEDNTTPI
-576 KTIFI
+576 RTVFI
-581 DPTTDAVV
+581 DPSTDAVV
-589 SLANDATL
+589 SPASEDDNTQI
-597 GSSWENAFSNIND
+597 GNSWNKPFNNIND
-610 ALDYVKTLTISDAN
+610 ALDYVKTISPADGS
-624 PVQILVKQGT
+624 PVQMLVKQGT
-634 TTTAGNSYLPHIR
+634 TTTAGNSYLPYIR
-647 SSYIDLPSH
+647 SSFIDLPSH
-656 VRLYGGFASSLTG
+656 VRLYGGFASYLT
-669 TNISK
+669 TTDISK

-718 FANAQTSSVLPT
+718 FANAVKSSVLPT

-739 AVINSYGNLPMN
+739 AVVNSTTNAMEN
-751 DIKIRNCIVAN
+751 IKIRNCVVAN

-775 TPGAEMQVDVENCI
+775 YPGGKMNVEVENCI
-789 FHNNAV
+789 FHNNSVLHADS
-795 TRQQAATV
+795 ATV
-803 EATGNNT
+803 AAVGANA

-828 ATDNAKV
+828 ALRQAKV
-835 KVKNTALHANI
+835 YVKNTALHANI
-846 GYGSY
+846 KYGSN
-851 TSSNNPKITD
+851 TSGNNPKITD
-861 LKADASTPDSK
+861 LTATETTPDSK

-898 LGVSDVVATAVATS
+898 LGVTSFSDVATS

-997 NHNDVAEG
+997 NHNEVAEG

-1013 GGYQPPYGKVI
+1013 GGYMPPYGKVI
-1024 YVRDYRH
+1024 YVRDYRNP
-1031 ADGTIDYTSDGDGSS
+1031 DGTIDKTRDGDGSS
-1046 WQKAINGNLESDKY
+1046 WQNAINGNLEIDKY
-1060 KNNHNFSGVDAEL
+1060 KNNHSFSGVDAEL
-1073 YEEDYQLTG
+1073 YEEGHQLTG

-1087 DEAFARSLKRNDD
+1087 DEAFYRSLERNDD
-1100 NTIIY
+1100 NIIKYSTI
-1105 TTKSGVTHFNPGSQS
+1105 TGVTHFNPGSLN
-1120 TVNSA
+1120 TVNPD

-1181 RVPKTSILETLRD
+1181 RVPKTSILETLTD
-1194 DEVTETGV
+1194 GEATAAGDKGV
-1202 TGTGAWGPQVDDY
+1202 GSYWGPQVDDY
-1215 KNNLGL
+1215 KHNVLVAYSLADVTNLW
-1221 YKNQISNFE
+1221 KV
-1230 PVDRTNWRIKSF
+1230 VDF
-1242 SSEEVNGEGSNGR
+1242 SSDDKEGNAPACIDGDNGTWWHSRWQNDDAGHGTVNGG
-1255 VELAIDNSTS
+1255 LPQWI
-1265 TYWHTIKKGTNQQHI
+1265 
-1280 TLDLSS
+1280 
-1286 SQSFN
+1286 
-1291 AVKLYARNYYIKN
+1291 
-1304 ILIEYCDY
+1304 
-1312 SPVTDY
+1312 
-1318 DLWTDNKKQFS
+1318 
-1329 YTMSNENP
+1329 
-1337 CYCFMGEA
+1337 
-1345 ATARYVRINIINTYS
+1345 IINMGQTNEITSLKITNRSYYP
-1360 NNYTDLKE
+1360 NNYT
-1368 IYLGTGTSSS
+1368 IGYAVSSYS
-1378 DFSPLDRTQW
+1378 DD
-1388 TVEEFSTEETYGEV
+1388 
-1402 VGEVP
+1402 
-1407 TGRAADA
+1407 GRAQYVNENAFTLIWDK
-1414 IDGNDNTYWH
+1414 
-1424 TAWKDAS
+1424 KDIKVAKS
-1431 LPTLPQYITIDMR
+1431 QTLDFG
-1444 QEYSISQMKLISRS
+1444 E
-1458 YKPNSITIDYSSDYS
+1458 
-1473 SWKTISGLTV
+1473 TISCQYLYIKVNSNAVNQKFV
-1483 DNELESL
+1483 DICEIEAYN
-1490 TDFGSTISARY
+1490 GSTKIDHLLGSR
-1501 IKLTVNSVYGN
+1501 V
-1512 GKYFDP
+1512 
-1518 KDIQFGNNGIV
+1518 QNNV
-1529 VKGVSGGYTY
+1529 Y
-1539 DLNAYQMAYKTQRVL
+1539 DLNSYAKAYKSQRVL

-1560 FKGKGNING
+1560 FKGSGKIDGKVQ
-1569 STPGNNLEFDNNPIN
+1569 GNNLEFDNDPIN

-1633 SKSNT
+1633 AKSNT
-1638 RGGGI
+1638 RGGGV

-1665 SDYNVFGGG
+1665 TDYNVFGGG

-1687 IKNKITGNGG
+1687 IKNKITGNDG
-1697 DKKQGTGVFFEN
+1697 KSRQGTGVFFEN

-1755 DCATGAGNITL
+1755 ECTTGAGNITF
-1766 KNCLFKNNNAH
+1766 KNCLFKNNKAH
-1777 KTFDNSYTN
+1777 QSFSSSYIN
-1786 VDASSFVYMDDKG
+1786 VDVSSFVYMDDKG
-1799 MSVSDLFNDADHG
+1799 MSAKNLFKDPDNG

-1865 NGAYSITPDVTTS
+1865 NGAYSITPDETTS
-1878 ADKAVFY
+1878 TDKAVFY
-1885 VTQNGRGTGSAKDP
+1885 VTQNGRGTGSAANP
-1899 DNAACWTKLQ
+1899 ENAACWTKLQ
-1909 KVLDAAGRYLEDN
+1909 KVLDAAGRYLEVHKDDEV
-1922 PSTTRKVIVKLAGD
+1922 KKQVIVKLAGD
-1936 APEETTGGGGNVS
+1936 APEETTDGGGNVS

-1960 RSNKETASGQEVNTR
+1960 RSNKVTASGQEVNTR
-1975 DFTIIVPHG
+1975 DYTIIVPHG
-1984 VEVWGGYSDA
+1984 VEVWGGYSDDYE
-1994 FTSANNNGFYTKNAD
+1994 SADKNGFYTKDSEGN
-2009 NTYTDHRDI
+2009 YTDNRDV

-2039 NVVTFTNDTYNEEG
+2039 NVVTFTNDTYTEEG
-2053 ALKTEDALKGLTAR
+2053 TLKTTDALKNISAR

-2078 NADGEKQATGQ
+2078 NADGEKQSTGQ

-2100 VTNYAHIRNC
+2100 VTGYAHIRNC
-2110 IVQNNKATDAGGG
+2110 VVQNNKATDAGGG

-2156 SSSPENSNS
+2156 STSSENVNA
-2165 TSQFARIYTSDIIY
+2165 TINHARIFTSDIIY
-2179 NKASGAGGGIS
+2179 NTASGAGGGIS

-2214 SNVNGMTTPSDA
+2214 SNVNGMVTPSDA
-2226 GNTTLTIDDYPI
+2226 GNTTLTINDYPI

-2247 EPGINNISVNTEV
+2247 EPGINNISVNTDV

-2269 SYNHDYTDAESKKV
+2269 SYNHDYTDAESKTV
-2283 KRMHNDYEFYK
+2283 KRMHNSYEFYK

-2317 DALTADDMAK
+2317 DALTADDMTK
-2327 VTRTFGGNDFID
+2327 ETRTFDGNDFID

-2348 VLPVATTDN
+2348 VLPVATTNN

-2383 KSDYYKQEGSSF
+2383 DSPYYQQEGSSF

-2401 LDDALEYVRDARKLQ
+2401 LDDALEYVRDARKLK
-2416 DTNGNYTNKDKKF
+2416 DENGNYTNKDKKF

-2468 EVKQTSTESGDTYY
+2468 EVKQTSSESGDTYY
-2482 GNLVTV
+2482 GN
-2488 GDLTDTTVDKTTF
+2488 TTESTGNTTF
-2501 TVTGKGSVVISHPEI
+2501 NYNNSSVVISHPEI
-2516 KNIIKDRKLSD
+2516 KDIIKGRKLSD

-2578 RKYDGGGNGIL
+2578 RTYNGGGNGIL

-2608 AMGYDANAVTSQY
+2608 AMGYDANAVNSKS

-2629 CVEGNWITK
+2629 CVEGNWTTG
-2638 DSEANSNDENIK
+2638 EQFLNSNIA
-2650 TYPGIER
+2650 R
-2657 PVGYRNIPLE
+2657 PVGYRSIPLE

-2704 VTETVGDN
+2704 ETDKVNGTD
-2712 NVTYAGRG
+2712 VTYAGRG

-2846 CAYEQGKG
+2846 CAYEKDKG
-2854 NAPVNST
+2854 NAPVNSD

-2897 ESTEVN
+2897 ESEGN
-2903 HDAVGGLNPVTCNII
+2903 NPDAVSGLNPVTCNII
-2918 IDPDNDAINGPN
+2918 IDSENDAINGPN

-2998 YDYDNVNTNETAVPI
+2998 YDYENVNTEETAVPI

-3047 GVYEYQHVKLDPS
+3047 GVYEYQHVKLDPAE
-3060 VEDGHIDVLWVTQQ
+3060 EDGHIDVLWVTQQ

-3136 VTTGIVPPD
+3136 INTGVVPPD
-3145 WTGKTTKGVN
+3145 WTGTTTKGVN

-3166 VEGLENMH
+3166 VEGLENIH

-3182 SERSGMDGNLLGHVF
+3182 SERSGVDGSLLGHVF

-3204 RESSGSSTS
+3204 RESSGSST
-3213 ESDKKVTTE
+3213 DKKVTTN
-3222 VKDYVVPVYLDGLT
+3222 VKDFVVPVYLDGLT
-3236 FCNVK
+3236 FCNIK

-3259 FYKDQKKD
+3259 FYKDQKKED
-3267 DKTTLVGTTYV
+3267 NTTLVGKSYV
-3278 TEAGKN
+3278 TAAGET
-3284 ISSGG
+3284 ITSER
-3289 NTYTQYPIKGDGTD
+3289 NTYTQYPISGTESG
-3303 TDYPLY
+3303 YPLY
-3309 KLTINRCDFRVNG
+3309 KLTMNRCDFRING
-3322 STDAVPAVTI
+3322 STDEVPAVTI

-3342 NSVFHSNLGKPLVAT
+3342 NSVFHSNVGKPLVAT

-3371 SIQFRN
+3371 GLEFKGQ
-3377 NEQGKSELHN
+3377 SEMHN
-3387 SVLWCN
+3387 SVLWRN
-3393 NGYKTTDECTGL
+3393 NGYKNTGEWTGL
-3405 TNSVD
+3405 ANSES
-3410 NVVMTYNAISSL
+3410 NVIMSYNAISSL
-3422 RSDDKVNMNV
+3422 NADDDTNKNV
-3432 TLSDDNNNVLQGP
+3432 TLSDDNNDVLQGP
-3445 NFFDPALSAADDDNW
+3445 NFFDPVLSASDSW
-3460 AKASRD
+3460 TKASRD

-3489 DLTGRYPYTSD
+3489 DLTGRYPYTTTETVKD
-3500 VAISNA
+3500 E

-3513 YVDLVKQDFDLAAN
+3513 YVDLVKQDFDLAN
-3527 TRHYG
+3527 NMRYYG

-3546 LSRVLYVNPER
+3546 LSRVLYVNPSRE
-3557 VSSSSDYN
+3557 SSSTDYN

-3579 KAIDA
+3579 TAIDA
-3584 AAVYSNVHGEE
+3584 AAVYSNVNNSEK
-3595 SYVFVKGMATSTGET
+3595 SYVFVKGMNTSTGET
-3610 ITMRDNVTL
+3610 ISMRNHVTL

-3625 TKVINTGV
+3625 TSKIDQGV
-3633 KETTDENGNK
+3633 TKTTDSQTGAV
-3643 SYDDNKIEEYIK
+3643 SYTDDDIKDYIN
-3655 AMDADRDGMA
+3655 AMDSDRDAMA
-3665 SSYSKHTI
+3665 STYAKHTI
-3673 VNGVKSVESLTYCLF
+3673 VNGVKSTEALEYCLF
-3688 DGLEIGSGDNNSA
+3688 DGLLIGNADNGDANSA
-3701 NVATSPVVDIQQGNV
+3701 ASPVVDIQQGNV
-3716 ALRNSIIANNEITAT
+3716 ALRNSIIANNKMTAT

-3750 NTMPSASTSALVD
+3750 NTMPSTASIVSLASD
-3763 LGSGGYML
+3763 GYML
-3771 NCTVVGGDLTQG
+3771 NCTVVGGNLSQVTP
-3783 SPASNDINNIK
+3783 SSNAINNIM
-3794 YKENDTEMPFAPY
+3794 YKESDTAMPFAPY
-3807 FRPSSTAYHGEI
+3807 FRPSSEAYHAEI
-3819 PAEDVSNRNLWY
+3819 PKADVSNRNLWY
-3831 QLHERTTNIEG
+3831 QLHERASYIE
-3842 GKNGTSKD
+3842 NGENGD
-3850 TADKYDGKSHVSE
+3850 ANNGKSLIANES
-3863 NLQQYV
+3863 LRLYV

-3879 NPRFIGSNVDNGCF
+3879 NPRLIGNNVDKGCY
-3893 ETWSTGAMTESG
+3893 ETWSTGTHSSPLNIHANTLTTSYG
-3905 TVVPND
+3905 GHH
-3911 LYADADPDNYN
+3911 
-3922 RQNYPHEG
+3922 YPHEG
-3930 SVVYLQPAGK
+3930 SVVYLQNG
-3940 LVCKNITDG
+3940 
-3949 AGNVTSHYFTDANP
+3949 GNMICDVKDDNTPYFTDANP
-3963 LRPGYV
+3963 LRPGYL
-3969 LALEG
+3969 LAMEG
-3974 GSLYGQGNTIH
+3974 GSLYGQGNSID
-3985 LRYVSAERTIEGQ
+3985 LRYVAAERTVGGQ
-3998 YSLFSLPFDMNYKTV
+3998 YALLSLPFDMDYRSAGDSPAT
-4013 NADVMP
+4013 MP

-4027 TDNYN
+4027 SNN
-4032 VTETAVAPFYRYEY
+4032 NISETAVAPPFDRYEY
-4046 DGEARSNYKYSFAE
+4046 DGEARSHYQYSFAE
-4060 SDSPCWQPLK
+4060 NDSKCWKQLTSDS
-4070 TDTRTAN
+4070 RVAN

-4086 TATKQ
+4086 DATSEK
-4091 TLRFTAYGATAADYP
+4091 LRFTAYGATPTTYP
-4106 YRESADKDNCV
+4106 YSESADKDYI
-4117 TLTQYDDRTSTN
+4117 TLKQYDDRKSEN

-4144 KGMPYLISSYPIYQ
+4144 KGMPYLISNYPAYQ
-4158 QMDDRSYA
+4158 VMDDGTYA
-4166 MNVPHVIYTMKP
+4166 MNVPHVVYMMKA
-4178 DGSYVTNQSWAS
+4178 DGSYDVAKQSWTT
-4190 STDNTLS
+4190 STENTLS
-4197 PGEAFFTQTATIND
+4197 PGVAFFTQTAIIIEQDED
-4211 KEHLHFAKLFYT
+4211 KKTENLHFAQLLYKDISS
-4223 SSATPNTASTRSALN
+4223 SSANTRSAVT
-4238 ISLSSAY
+4238 ISLSSAD

-4255 GVPPAAGVVS
+4255 GVSHAAGVVS

-4326 RVGTTGRYT
+4326 RVGTTGRYI
-4335 FSLDRSAGVSP
+4335 FSLDKSAGVSP

-4448 TCETELSPGVYVVR
+4448 TCEAELSPGVYVVR

>member
-1 MLRKRRLYT
+1 MLSIRRIY
-10 TIITLLALCTTA
+10 TIIAAMLTLCATTM
-22 FAQTGSFSGPVRYV
+22 AQTTFSGPVRYV
-36 KTDGSYANDGTSW
+36 TTSGNYANDGTSW
-49 TAAKNNLQDAIESL
+49 AQAKNNLQDAIESL

-75 RVYVAKGTYRPTT
+75 RVYVAAGTYRPTT

-111 GFDAANPED
+111 GFKADSPEA

-133 ERTISQATGLKWR
+133 TGKKISEAKGLKWR
-146 MKNTTTLSGNHSSST
+146 MKNTTILSGNHSSSST
-161 EDPMKWN
+161 DPMKWN
-168 SSKNE
+168 SAKNE

-197 GLNDKNRGVALAH
+197 GLDARNRAVGLANK
-210 TAGLDG
+210 AAIDG
-216 FTIRDGNASNRTVP
+216 FTIQEGNASNRTVP
-230 EQTDGSHAYH
+230 EETDGRHAYH

-245 GVYMVGNTV
+245 GVYMVANSEV
-254 LRNCIIR
+254 RNCIIR
-261 QNSSSLRG
+261 QNASALRG

-335 ANDNA
+335 ANDKA

-378 NKCVGAGVVYNN
+378 NNCVGAGVVYNN

-421 NVQYATYREHASTP
+421 NVQYATYRENASTP

-461 VYSLNEENSNIS
+461 VYSLNEENSNTS
-473 TPGYYPDFTDVPGS
+473 TPGYYPDFTNVP
-487 AGVIDNTTA
+487 NA
-496 TGRWN
+496 TGVLGSSTASRRWN

-522 NYDTNGNDIIGAH
+522 DYDTNGNDIIGAH
-535 ITDDILGSQFA
+535 TTDDILGSKFA
-546 PRCVLGAFVANSFNG
+546 PRCVLGAFVSNSFNG
-561 ASALVASIEDNTTQI
+561 ASASVASIEDNTTQI
-576 KTIFI
+576 STVFI

-610 ALDYVKTLTISDAN
+610 ALDYVKTLNPSAEN
-624 PVQILVKQGT
+624 PVQILVKEGT
-634 TTTAGNSYLPHIR
+634 TTTAGNTYLSHIR
-647 SSYIDLPSH
+647 SSFIDLPSH

-669 TNISK
+669 TDIST

-704 HGATDVIVDGLQLY
+704 HGATNVIVDGLQLY

-739 AVINSYGNLPMN
+739 AVINSYADKPMKN
-751 DIKIRNCIVAN
+751 IKIRNCVVAN

-775 TPGAEMQVDVENCI
+775 KPGAVMQVDVENCI

-795 TRQQAATV
+795 TGQQAAAATV
-803 EATGNNT
+803 EATGRNA

-828 ATDNAKV
+828 ATDYANI

-846 GYGSY
+846 NYDSN
-851 TSSNNPKITD
+851 TSGNNPKITD

-881 GSIRLAEGATNA
+881 GSITLAEGATNA

-898 LGVSDVVATAVATS
+898 LGVTSFSDVATS
-912 KFSYHSSY
+912 KFSYHSSN

-1087 DEAFARSLKRNDD
+1087 DEAFARSLERNAD
-1100 NTIIY
+1100 NSIKY
-1105 TTKSGVTHFNPGSQS
+1105 TEISNVTHFNPGSQS
-1120 TVNSA
+1120 TVNPD

-1181 RVPKTSILETLRD
+1181 RVPKTSILETLTN

-1242 SSEEVNGEGSNGR
+1242 SSEEVNVEGSNGR
-1255 VELAIDNSTS
+1255 VEQAIDNSTS

-1291 AVKLYARNYYIKN
+1291 AVKLFARNYKIKN

-1345 ATARYVRINIINTYS
+1345 ATARYVRINIINTYDNS
-1360 NNYTDLKE
+1360 YTDLKE
-1368 IYLGTGTSSS
+1368 IYLGNGKSSS
-1378 DFSPLDRTQW
+1378 DFSPIDRTQW
-1388 TVEEFSTEETYGEV
+1388 TVEEFSTEETNGERT
-1402 VGEVP
+1402 
-1407 TGRAADA
+1407 TGRAAHA
-1414 IDGNDNTYWH
+1414 IDGDENTYWH
-1424 TAWKDAS
+1424 TAWKDPS
-1431 LPTLPQYITIDMR
+1431 LPTLPQYITIDMG
-1444 QEYSISQMKLISRS
+1444 QEYSISQMKLISRN

-1473 SWKTISGLTV
+1473 SWNTISGLTV

-1490 TDFGSTISARY
+1490 TGFGSTISARY
-1501 IKLTVNSVYGN
+1501 IKLTVNSIYGD

-1755 DCATGAGNITL
+1755 DCTTGAGNITL
-1766 KNCLFKNNNAH
+1766 KNCLFKNSDAH
-1777 KTFDNSYTN
+1777 KSFDSSYTN
-1786 VDASSFVYMDDKG
+1786 VDVSSFVYMDEKG
-1799 MSVSDLFNDADHG
+1799 MSAKDLFKDPDNG

-1829 LGKNMEG
+1829 LGKNMES

-1865 NGAYSITPDVTTS
+1865 NGAYSITPDVTTN
-1878 ADKAVFY
+1878 AEQAVYY
-1885 VTQNGRGTGSAKDP
+1885 VTQNGRGTGSAANP

-1909 KVLDAAGRYLEDN
+1909 KVLDAAGRYVYKHKDDEV
-1922 PSTTRKVIVKLAGD
+1922 KKQVIVKLAGD
-1936 APEETTGGGGNVS
+1936 APDKVS
-1949 YKYSG
+1949 YQYSG

-1975 DFTIIVPHG
+1975 DYTIIVPHG
-1984 VEVWGGYSDA
+1984 VEVWGGYSDDYE
-1994 FTSANNNGFYTKNAD
+1994 SADKNGFYTKVSEGN
-2009 NTYTDHRDI
+2009 YTDNRDV

-2039 NVVTFTNDTYNEEG
+2039 NVVTFTNDTYTEEG
-2053 ALKTEDALKGLTAR
+2053 TLKTTDALKNISAR

-2078 NADGEKQATGQ
+2078 NADGEKQSTGQ

-2100 VTNYAHIRNC
+2100 VTGYAHIRNC
-2110 IVQNNKATDAGGG
+2110 VVQNNKATDAGGG

-2156 SSSPENSNS
+2156 SASSENVNAA
-2165 TSQFARIYTSDIIY
+2165 TNPARIFTSDIIY
-2179 NKASGAGGGIS
+2179 NTASGAGGGIS
-2190 FTTDGTPNVRANSV
+2190 FTTNGTPNVRANSV

-2214 SNVNGMTTPSDA
+2214 SNVNGMTTPTDA
-2226 GNTTLTIDDYPI
+2226 GNTNLTVNDYPI

-2247 EPGINNISVNTEV
+2247 EPGINNIAVHTDV
-2260 DKGVRFDTE
+2260 DKGVRFATE
-2269 SYNHDYTDAESKKV
+2269 TYNHDYTDSKGTAV
-2283 KRMHNDYEFYK
+2283 KRMHNSYEFYK

-2305 MEYKDYNALVAS
+2305 MEYKDYNSLVATY
-2317 DALTADDMAK
+2317 ALTTEDLAK
-2327 VTRTFGGNDFID
+2327 KTRTFEGNDFID
-2339 IGARAIGEL
+2339 IGARAINEL
-2348 VLPVATTDN
+2348 VLPNPSAGN

-2383 KSDYYKQEGSSF
+2383 VSPYYQQEGSSF

-2401 LDDALEYVRDARKLQ
+2401 LDDALQYVREARKIKE
-2416 DTNGNYTNKDKKF
+2416 NGEYTNKNKKF
-2429 QIILSGGTYYPMRN
+2429 EIILSGGTYYPMRN

-2468 EVKQTSTESGDTYY
+2468 KTKQSDNNKDYTYY
-2482 GNLVTV
+2482 GNTPESS
-2488 GDLTDTTVDKTTF
+2488 DNTTF
-2501 TVTGKGSVVISHPEI
+2501 TYGTSTVVITHPGIKEI
-2516 KNIIKDRKLSD
+2516 IENRELSD

-2550 NSNTSE
+2550 NGNSNE
-2556 NVYHVIACIADEN
+2556 NVYHVIACIADEK
-2569 HVGGLPTAT
+2569 HVGGLPEAKVINDLNAGKGTVP
-2578 RKYDGGGNGIL
+2578 YELGV
-2589 PSTRGEP
+2589 P

-2608 AMGYDANAVTSQY
+2608 AMGYDEKAVNSKS

-2629 CVEGNWITK
+2629 CVEGNWTTG
-2638 DSEANSNDENIK
+2638 NVLR
-2650 TYPGIER
+2650 TYTDGSGNAIER
-2657 PVGYRNIPLE
+2657 PVGYRSIPLE
-2667 LRNCNFRNNG
+2667 VRNCNFRNNG
-2677 GCLGGAIFTDSE
+2677 GNLGGAIFTDSE
-2689 LKVFACNFVQNYAKV
+2689 LKVFACNFVQNYAEAKREKV
-2704 VTETVGDN
+2704 DEANKFYSGS
-2712 NVTYAGRG
+2712 G
-2720 GAINASY
+2720 GAVNASY
-2727 NTVIVN
+2727 NTIIVN
-2733 SLFANNEA
+2733 SLFANNQA
-2741 DPEAEQPI
+2741 DTNFPDDGASADV
-2749 GVFNDLH
+2749 GA
-2756 GVGGAILLGE
+2756 GGAIIVGDNG
-2766 YSSLHMINCDIVRNK
+2766 SLHVINCDIVKNL
-2781 AYGYPAIYCYQ
+2781 AYAYPAIYCYKS
-2792 ANKGGSNVA
+2792 NKGGKNSDGEQTLKTN
-2801 DNPHKIVNSIFW
+2801 NPHKIVNTIFW
-2813 GNEISYGDQDMNM
+2813 GNEVTGESGLNKVANLSQDKY
-2826 VVNFAQDVN
+2826 DK
-2835 DNNKNAEMLWF
+2835 NKNAEMLWF
-2846 CAYEQGKG
+2846 CAYEEGKG
-2854 NAPVNST
+2854 NAPVNSK
-2861 NKIDYRLQKYTG
+2861 NKIDYRLQTYTG
-2873 FGTYIPQL
+2873 FGTFIPSL
-2881 WAGKYYYLD
+2881 WTCKYNYLD
-2890 SDNTTIK
+2890 TDNTNIK
-2897 ESTEVN
+2897 QSQGDNPDKDPDT
-2903 HDAVGGLNPVTCNII
+2903 GLNPVTCNII
-2918 IDPDNDAINGPN
+2918 IASDNDAINGPN
-2930 FINPSSKAGRAG
+2930 FINPSSKAGKAG

-2958 DNGWTF
+2958 DNGWTY
-2964 LQQDLTGED
+2964 LQQDLSGKD

-2978 ETTTEG
+2978 EEE
-2984 KSQVK
+2984 KAK
-2989 GAGIYRRTA
+2989 GAGIYRQTV
-2998 YDYDNVNTNETAVPI
+2998 YDYENVNTGETAVPI

-3019 AYADGTG
+3019 TYADGTD

-3060 VEDGHIDVLWVTQQ
+3060 VENGHVDVLWVTQQ
-3074 ERISASV
+3074 ERTSASV

-3087 ATATSDVQRAIETL
+3087 ETATSDVQRAIETL

-3113 MLEGQYQPVYTINGN
+3113 MLEGRYQPVYTINGN

-3136 VTTGIVPPD
+3136 ITTGVVPPD
-3145 WTGKTTKGVN
+3145 WSGSTTKGVN

-3166 VEGLENMH
+3166 VQGLENIH

-3182 SERSGMDGNLLGHVF
+3182 SERSGVDENLLGHVF

-3204 RESSGSSTS
+3204 RESSGSST
-3213 ESDKKVTTE
+3213 DNKVTTN

-3236 FCNVK
+3236 FCNIK
-3241 SAPHKDIAGED
+3241 SKPHKDIAGD
-3252 CSGGAAV
+3252 SCSGGAAV
-3259 FYKDQKKD
+3259 FYKDQKKNQDGED
-3267 DKTTLVGTTYV
+3267 DSLVGKSYVMENGTTV
-3278 TEAGKN
+3278 
-3284 ISSGG
+3284 SSGSVD
-3289 NTYTQYPIKGDGTD
+3289 YTQYTISGSG
-3303 TDYPLY
+3303 DYPLY
-3309 KLTINRCDFRVNG
+3309 KLTMNRCDFRING
-3322 STDAVPAVTI
+3322 ATSAVPAVTI
-3332 GEGGGEALIY
+3332 GKGGGEALIY
-3342 NSVFHSNLGKPLVAT
+3342 NSVFHSNTGSPLVAT

-3377 NEQGKSELHN
+3377 NEQGKSEMHN

-3405 TNSVD
+3405 SSGS
-3410 NVVMTYNAISSL
+3410 MTYNAISSL
-3422 RSDDKVNMNV
+3422 RSNDDVYKNV

-3445 NFFDPALSAADDDNW
+3445 NFFDPALSAAYDDSW

-3474 IIGKASPKKYVELVK
+3474 IIGKAAAKKYVELVK
-3489 DLTGRYPYTSD
+3489 DLTGRYPYTTTKTIND
-3500 VAISNA
+3500 E

-3513 YVDLVKQDFDLAAN
+3513 YADLVMQDFDLAAN
-3527 TRHYG
+3527 TRYYG

-3584 AAVYSNVHGEE
+3584 AAVYSDVNKGDM

-3610 ITMRDNVTL
+3610 ITMRDHVTL

-3625 TKVINTGV
+3625 TTAINTGV
-3633 KETTDENGNK
+3633 EETTDKNGNK
-3643 SYDDNKIEEYIK
+3643 YYDNDKIIAYIK
-3655 AMDADRDGMA
+3655 AMDFDRDGMA

-3673 VNGVKSVESLTYCLF
+3673 VNGVKSVEPLTYCLF

-3716 ALRNSIIANNEITAT
+3716 ALRNSIIANNNITDT
-3731 DQPLVKLQSGL
+3731 GQPLVNLRSGL

-3750 NTMPSASTSALVD
+3750 NKVAETSDALVS
-3763 LGSGGYML
+3763 LGANGYML
-3771 NCTVVGGDLTQG
+3771 NCTVVGGGLTQG
-3783 SPASNDINNIK
+3783 STVSHAINNIM
-3794 YKENDTEMPFAPY
+3794 YKETDAAMPFAPY
-3807 FRPSSTAYHGEI
+3807 FRHSSTAYHREI

-3842 GKNGTSKD
+3842 GKNGDANGES
-3850 TADKYDGKSHVSE
+3850 KYDGKSHVSE
-3863 NLQQYV
+3863 NLKRYV

-3879 NPRFIGSNVDNGCF
+3879 NPRFIGSTVDNGCF

-3905 TVVPND
+3905 SVVPND
-3911 LYADADPDNYN
+3911 LYADADRDNYN
-3922 RQNYPHEG
+3922 SQNYPHEG

-3949 AGNVTSHYFTDANP
+3949 AGNVTSHYFTDVNP

-3974 GSLYGQGNTIH
+3974 GSLYGQGNTID
-3985 LRYVSAERTIEGQ
+3985 LRYVAAERTIEGQ
-3998 YSLFSLPFDMNYKTV
+3998 YSLVSLPFDMNYKTGY
-4013 NADVMP
+4013 ADVSSAASAVMP

-4027 TDNYN
+4027 SNNNNN

-4060 SDSPCWQPLK
+4060 SNSTCWKPL
-4070 TDTRTAN
+4070 TTNTRTAN

-4091 TLRFTAYGATAADYP
+4091 TLRFTAYGATAANYP
-4106 YRESADKDNCV
+4106 YRESADEDYV

-4129 GGSDFTSVYNMGWNL
+4129 GGADFTFTSVYNMGWNL
-4144 KGMPYLISSYPIYQ
+4144 KGMPYLISNYPVYKK
-4158 QMDDRSYA
+4158 MDEGTYA
-4166 MNVPHVIYTMKP
+4166 MNVPHVIYTMNP
-4178 DGSYVTNQSWAS
+4178 NGSYVTKQSWAS
-4190 STDNTLS
+4190 SADNTLS
-4197 PGEAFFTQTATIND
+4197 PGEAFFTQTATIN
-4211 KEHLHFAKLFYT
+4211 KEEHLHFAQLLYT
-4223 SSATPNTASTRSALN
+4223 SSASTNTGNTRNALN
-4238 ISLSSAY
+4238 ISLSSAD

-4255 GVPPAAGVVS
+4255 GVSHAAGVVS

-4326 RVGTTGRYT
+4326 RVGSTGRYI

-4358 GIVTNLMEE
+4358 GIVTNLMEDD
-4367 AYTAEITAGET
+4367 YTAEITVGEN

-4390 LTIGDM
+4390 LTIGGV
-4396 RPDIGGRE
+4396 RPDIGGWDE
-4404 ENSARWTIS
+4404 SGARWTIS

-4441 RVPSFLG
+4441 RATPFLG
-4448 TCETELSPGVYVVR
+4448 KCEAELSPGVYVVR
-4462 AEGSNKVIGLMTR
+4462 AEGNSKVIGLVRRDK

>member
-1 MLRKRRLYT
+1 MLSKRRLYT
-10 TIITLLALCTTA
+10 TIIALLTLCTTA

-36 KTDGSYANDGTSW
+36 KTNGSYANDGTSW
-49 TAAKNNLQDAIESL
+49 AQAKNNLQDAIESL

-75 RVYVAKGTYRPTT
+75 RVYVAKGTYSPTT

-120 TPEERIVLDADGS
+120 TPEERIVLDAKGS
-133 ERTISQATGLKWR
+133 EMPISEAKGLKWL

-161 EDPMKWN
+161 EDPMKWD
-168 SSKNE
+168 SKKNE

-197 GLNDKNRGVALAH
+197 GLDTKNRGVALAD

-335 ANDNA
+335 KDDKA
-340 RYASFATGCVVNN
+340 RYASYATGCVVNN

-378 NKCVGAGVVYNN
+378 NKCVGAGVVYNS

-421 NVQYATYREHASTP
+421 NVQYATYRENASTP

-461 VYSLNEENSNIS
+461 VYSLNEENSNESI
-473 TPGYYPDFTDVPGS
+473 PGYYPDFTNVP
-487 AGVIDNTTA
+487 DA
-496 TGRWN
+496 TGVLGSSTVSRRWN

-508 RHQGMQLNDYPTSG
+508 RNKGMQLNDYPTSA
-522 NYDTNGNDIIGAH
+522 NYPNGSDYETEGKDIIDAH
-535 ITDDILGSQFA
+535 ITEDILGSQFA

-561 ASALVASIEDNTTQI
+561 EYELVASMEDNTTPI

-581 DPTTDAVV
+581 DPTTDAEV
-589 SLANDATL
+589 SLVSDETL
-597 GSSWENAFSNIND
+597 GNSWENAFSNIND
-610 ALDYVKTLTISDAN
+610 ALDYVVKKLNPTATN
-624 PVQILVKQGT
+624 PVQLLVKEGT
-634 TTTAGNSYLPHIR
+634 TTTAGNNYIPYIR

-684 TANITGSD
+684 TANITGGD

-704 HGATDVIVDGLQLY
+704 HGATDVIVDGFQLY

-739 AVINSYGNLPMN
+739 AIINSYADKLMEN
-751 DIKIRNCIVAN
+751 IKIRNCVVAN

-775 TPGAEMQVDVENCI
+775 TPGAVMQVDVENCI

-795 TRQQAATV
+795 TKQQAATV
-803 EATGNNT
+803 EATGSNT

-828 ATDNAKV
+828 ATDHANI

-851 TSSNNPKITD
+851 TSGNNPKITD

-881 GSIRLAEGATNA
+881 GRITLAEGATNA

-898 LGVSDVVATAVATS
+898 LGVTSFSDVATS
-912 KFSYHSSY
+912 KFSYHSSF
-920 TSTYPKFVNPTSN
+920 TDTYPKFINPTSN
-933 IGVNKEGDVTM
+933 IGVNKDGDVTM
-944 YGGDPNWMPT
+944 YGGDPNWMPM
-954 NTNPMVNAANETGSS
+954 NMNPMVNAANETGSS

-997 NHNDVAEG
+997 NHNEVAEG

-1024 YVRDYRH
+1024 YVRDYRNP
-1031 ADGTIDYTSDGDGSS
+1031 DGTIDNTRDGDGSS
-1046 WQKAINGNLESDKY
+1046 WQNAINGNLESDKY
-1060 KNNHNFSGVDAEL
+1060 KNNHGFGGVDAEL
-1073 YEEDYQLTG
+1073 YEDGYQLTG

-1087 DEAFARSLKRNDD
+1087 DEAFARSLDRNDD
-1100 NTIIY
+1100 NTIKY

-1120 TVNSA
+1120 TVNPD
-1125 RTTIDVSTVDKS
+1125 RTTIEVSTVDKS

-1181 RVPKTSILETLRD
+1181 RMPKTSILETLRD

-1202 TGTGAWGPQVDDY
+1202 IGTGAWGPQVDDY
-1215 KNNLGL
+1215 KHNVLAAYSSGDVTNLW
-1221 YKNQISNFE
+1221 KV
-1230 PVDRTNWRIKSF
+1230 VDF
-1242 SSEEVNGEGSNGR
+1242 SSDDKQGNAPACIDGNNDTFWHSRWQDDNAGHGIKNGG
-1255 VELAIDNSTS
+1255 LPQWIIIDMGQTYEITS
-1265 TYWHTIKKGTNQQHI
+1265 LKITN
-1280 TLDLSS
+1280 
-1286 SQSFN
+1286 
-1291 AVKLYARNYYIKN
+1291 RNYY
-1304 ILIEYCDY
+1304 
-1312 SPVTDY
+1312 P
-1318 DLWTDNKKQFS
+1318 
-1329 YTMSNENP
+1329 
-1337 CYCFMGEA
+1337 
-1345 ATARYVRINIINTYS
+1345 
-1360 NNYTDLKE
+1360 NNYT
-1368 IYLGTGTSSS
+1368 IGYAPSYS
-1378 DFSPLDRTQW
+1378 DDGIAQQVDEKAFTLIWENKDITADKSQTLVFDRTI
-1388 TVEEFSTEETYGEV
+1388 SC
-1402 VGEVP
+1402 
-1407 TGRAADA
+1407 
-1414 IDGNDNTYWH
+1414 
-1424 TAWKDAS
+1424 
-1431 LPTLPQYITIDMR
+1431 QYLYIKVN
-1444 QEYSISQMKLISRS
+1444 SNNNSQKH
-1458 YKPNSITIDYSSDYS
+1458 
-1473 SWKTISGLTV
+1473 V
-1483 DNELESL
+1483 DILEIEAYN
-1490 TDFGSTISARY
+1490 GSTKIDHLLGSR
-1501 IKLTVNSVYGN
+1501 V
-1512 GKYFDP
+1512 
-1518 KDIQFGNNGIV
+1518 QNNV
-1529 VKGVSGGYTY
+1529 Y
-1539 DLNAYQMAYKTQRVL
+1539 DLNSYAKAYKSQRVL

-1560 FKGKGNING
+1560 FKGSVQING
-1569 STPGNNLEFDNNPIN
+1569 KEPGNNLEFDNDPIN

-1600 RTKITHQRDGGAGVA
+1600 RAKITHQRDGGAGVA

-1623 NCVIKNNVLS
+1623 NCVITNNILS

-1660 NGEGG
+1660 NSEGG
-1665 SDYNVFGGG
+1665 SDNNVFGGG

-1687 IKNKITGNGG
+1687 IHNKITGNGTT
-1697 DKKQGTGVFFEN
+1697 QGTGVFFEN

-1721 GPLTLYSGSWFSNGR
+1721 GPYTLYSGKWFSNGR

-1747 TTNGSKEF
+1747 TTNNTKEF
-1755 DCATGAGNITL
+1755 DCTTEKGNITL
-1766 KNCLFKNNNAH
+1766 KNCLFKNKNTH
-1777 KTFDNSYTN
+1777 RTFDNSYTN

-1799 MSVSDLFNDADHG
+1799 MSVSDLFNDADNG

-1878 ADKAVFY
+1878 TDKAVYY
-1885 VTQNGRGTGSAKDP
+1885 VTQNGRGTGSAANP
-1899 DNAACWTKLQ
+1899 ANAACWTKLQ
-1909 KVLDAAGRYLEDN
+1909 KVLDAAGRYVYEHKDDVV
-1922 PSTTRKVIVKLAGD
+1922 KKQVIVKLAGD
-1936 APEETTGGGGNVS
+1936 APEETTVGGNKT
-1949 YKYSG
+1949 YQYSG

-1960 RSNKETASGQEVNTR
+1960 RSYKKTNSGQEVNTR
-1975 DFTIIVPHG
+1975 DYTIIVPHG
-1984 VEVWGGYSDA
+1984 VEVWGGYSDDYE
-1994 FTSANNNGFYTKNAD
+1994 SADKNGFYTKVSEGN
-2009 NTYTDHRDI
+2009 YTDNRDV

-2039 NVVTFTNDTYNEEG
+2039 NVVTFTNNTFDEEG
-2053 ALKTEDALKGLTAR
+2053 TLNPNDTLENISAR
-2067 AVLDGLFIEDG
+2067 AVLDGLFIEGG
-2078 NADGEKQATGQ
+2078 NADGEKQSTGK

-2100 VTNYAHIRNC
+2100 VTGYAHIRNC
-2110 IVQNNKATDAGGG
+2110 VVQNNKATDFGGG

-2156 SSSPENSNS
+2156 SASSENVNAA
-2165 TSQFARIYTSDIIY
+2165 TNPARIFTSDIIY
-2179 NKASGAGGGIS
+2179 NTASGAGGGIS
-2190 FTTDGTPNVRANSV
+2190 FTTNGTPNVRANSV

-2214 SNVNGMTTPSDA
+2214 SNVNGMTTPTDA
-2226 GNTTLTIDDYPI
+2226 GNTNLTIKDYPI

-2247 EPGINNISVNTEV
+2247 EPGINNIAVHTDV
-2260 DKGVRFDTE
+2260 VKGVRFATE
-2269 SYNHDYTDAESKKV
+2269 TYNHDYIDSKGTAV
-2283 KRMHNDYEFYK
+2283 KRMHNSYEFYK

-2305 MEYKDYNALVAS
+2305 MEYKDYKALVAS
-2317 DALTADDMAK
+2317 DALTAEDLAK
-2327 VTRTFGGNDFID
+2327 KTRTFEGNDFID
-2339 IGARAIGEL
+2339 IGARAIDEL
-2348 VLPVATTDN
+2348 VLPVATADN
-2357 LMTRIFVVKNEEDVA
+2357 LMTRIFVVKNEDDVA

-2383 KSDYYKQEGSSF
+2383 QDPYYQQEGSSF

-2401 LDDALEYVRDARKLQ
+2401 LDDALQYVREARKMK
-2416 DTNGNYTNKDKKF
+2416 DENGVYTNRKKKF
-2429 QIILSGGTYYPMRN
+2429 EIILSGGTYYPMRN

-2468 EVKQTSTESGDTYY
+2468 KTKQSDNNKDSTYY
-2482 GNLVTV
+2482 GNTAEPS
-2488 GDLTDTTVDKTTF
+2488 DNTTF
-2501 TVTGKGSVVISHPEI
+2501 TYGNSTVVISHPKI
-2516 KNIIKDRKLSD
+2516 KNIIENRELSD

-2550 NSNTSE
+2550 NGNSNE
-2556 NVYHVIACIADEN
+2556 NVYHVITCIADEK
-2569 HVGGLPTAT
+2569 HVGGLPDAT
-2578 RKYDGGGNGIL
+2578 IKYHDITSEKYDANAGNGTV
-2589 PSTRGEP
+2589 PYERGVP

-2608 AMGYDANAVTSQY
+2608 AMGYDAKAVNSKS

-2629 CVEGNWITK
+2629 CVEGNWTTG
-2638 DSEANSNDENIK
+2638 DVLR
-2650 TYPGIER
+2650 TYTDGSGNAIER
-2657 PVGYRNIPLE
+2657 PVGYRSIPLE
-2667 LRNCNFRNNG
+2667 VRNCNFRNNG

-2704 VTETVGDN
+2704 ETDQIGN
-2712 NVTYAGRG
+2712 NSVTYAGRG

-2741 DPEAEQPI
+2741 DTNYQT
-2749 GVFNDLH
+2749 
-2756 GVGGAILLGE
+2756 GVGGAVLLGE
-2766 YSSLHMINCDIVRNK
+2766 YASLHMINCDVVRNL
-2781 AYGYPAIYCYQ
+2781 AYAYPAIYCYKP
-2792 ANKGGSNVA
+2792 NKGGKYSDGEQTLKTN
-2801 DNPHKIVNSIFW
+2801 NPHKIVNTIFW
-2813 GNEISYGDQDMNM
+2813 GNEVTGDSGLNRVANLSQ
-2826 VVNFAQDVN
+2826 
-2835 DNNKNAEMLWF
+2835 DNNKKNAEMLWF
-2846 CAYEQGKG
+2846 CAYEEGKG
-2854 NAPVNST
+2854 NAPVNSG
-2861 NKIDYRLQKYTG
+2861 NNIDYRLQTYKG
-2873 FGTYIPQL
+2873 FGTFIPSL
-2881 WAGKYYYLD
+2881 WIGKYNYLYT
-2890 SDNTTIK
+2890 DNTTIK
-2897 ESTEVN
+2897 ESTVDN
-2903 HDAVGGLNPVTCNII
+2903 PDKDPNTGLNPVTCNII
-2918 IDPDNDAINGPN
+2918 IASDNDAINGPN
-2930 FINPSSKAGRAG
+2930 FINPSSKAGKAG
-2942 YYTSA
+2942 YHTSA

-2958 DNGWTF
+2958 DNGWTY
-2964 LQQDLTGED
+2964 LQQDLSGKK

-2978 ETTTEG
+2978 EEE
-2984 KSQVK
+2984 KAK
-2989 GAGIYRRTA
+2989 GAGIYRHTA
-2998 YDYDNVNTNETAVPI
+2998 YNDKNVNTGETAVPI

-3019 AYADGTG
+3019 TYADATG
-3026 KAMLRIST
+3026 KSMLRIST

-3060 VEDGHIDVLWVTQQ
+3060 VEKGHVDVLWVTQQ
-3074 ERISASV
+3074 ERTSASV

-3087 ATATSDVQRAIETL
+3087 ETATSDVQRAIETL

-3136 VTTGIVPPD
+3136 ISTSSIVPPVGS
-3145 WTGKTTKGVN
+3145 TPEGVN

-3166 VEGLENMH
+3166 VQGLENIH

-3182 SERSGMDGNLLGHVF
+3182 SERSGVNEDLLGHIF

-3204 RESSGSSTS
+3204 RESSGN
-3213 ESDKKVTTE
+3213 VTND
-3222 VKDYVVPVYLDGLT
+3222 VKDYVVPVYFDGLT
-3236 FCNVK
+3236 FCNIK
-3241 SAPHKDIAGED
+3241 SKDKD
-3252 CSGGAAV
+3252 GGAAV
-3259 FYKDQKKD
+3259 FYKDQV
-3267 DKTTLVGTTYV
+3267 DKNGSPVGKSYV
-3278 TEAGKN
+3278 TENGEIVSNNGVK
-3284 ISSGG
+3284 
-3289 NTYTQYPIKGDGTD
+3289 YTQYPISD
-3303 TDYPLY
+3303 TPSEYPLY
-3309 KLTINRCDFRVNG
+3309 KLTMNRCDFRING
-3322 STDAVPAVTI
+3322 ATSEVPAVTI
-3332 GEGGGEALIY
+3332 GEGGGDALIY
-3342 NSVFHSNLGKPLVAT
+3342 NSVFHSNAGSPLVAT

-3371 SIQFRN
+3371 EIEFSGN
-3377 NEQGKSELHN
+3377 SEMHN
-3387 SVLWCN
+3387 SVLWRN
-3393 NGYKTTDECTGL
+3393 NGYETTREWTGL
-3405 TNSVD
+3405 TATGS
-3410 NVVMTYNAISSL
+3410 MSYNAISSL
-3422 RSDDKVNMNV
+3422 SSDDNVNNYNV
-3432 TLSDDNNNVLQGP
+3432 TLSSDNNNVLQGP
-3445 NFFDPALSAADDDNW
+3445 NFFDPALTAADSW

-3474 IIGKASPKKYVELVK
+3474 IIGKASPKKYVELVR

-3500 VAISNA
+3500 VDISNA
-3506 NDVNDPY
+3506 DDDNDPY
-3513 YVDLVKQDFDLAAN
+3513 YVDLVKKDFDLAN
-3527 TRHYG
+3527 NSRYYG

-3546 LSRVLYVNPER
+3546 LSRVLYVNP
-3557 VSSSSDYN
+3557 SLDLSGPDYN

-3584 AAVYSNVHGEE
+3584 AAVYSNVHEGEK
-3595 SYVFVKGMATSTGET
+3595 SYVFVKEGTDTSTGKP
-3610 ITMRDNVTL
+3610 ITMRNNVTL

-3625 TKVINTGV
+3625 AINTGV
-3633 KETTDENGNK
+3633 EETTDKNGNK
-3643 SYDDNKIEEYIK
+3643 YYDNDKIEEYIK

-3665 SSYSKHTI
+3665 SSYAKHTI
-3673 VNGVKSVESLTYCLF
+3673 VNGVKSVEPLTYCLF
-3688 DGLEIGSGDNNSA
+3688 DGLLIGNADNGAANKSA
-3701 NVATSPVVDIQQGNV
+3701 SPVVDIQQGNV

-3731 DQPLVKLQSGL
+3731 GQHLVNLQSGL

-3750 NTMPSASTSALVD
+3750 NKMPSASSALVD
-3763 LGSGGYML
+3763 LSSGGYML

-3783 SPASNDINNIK
+3783 STASHAINNIM
-3794 YKENDTEMPFAPY
+3794 YKETDSTMPFAPY
-3807 FRPSSTAYHGEI
+3807 FRPSTTAYHGEI
-3819 PAEDVSNRNLWY
+3819 PEADVSNRNLWY
-3831 QLHERTTNIEG
+3831 QLHERTDNIEG
-3842 GKNGTSKD
+3842 GDNGTSG
-3850 TADKYDGKSHVSE
+3850 DGKSHISSS
-3863 NLQQYV
+3863 LQQFV

-3879 NPRFIGSNVDNGCF
+3879 NPRFIGSNVDKGCF
-3893 ETWSTGAMTESG
+3893 ETWSTGTINSPLDIHANTLATS
-3905 TVVPND
+3905 
-3911 LYADADPDNYN
+3911 YN
-3922 RQNYPHEG
+3922 GQTYPHEG
-3930 SVVYLQPAGK
+3930 SVVYLQKG
-3940 LVCKNITDG
+3940 
-3949 AGNVTSHYFTDANP
+3949 GNLICDVKSDNSPYFTNANP

-3969 LALEG
+3969 LASEG
-3974 GSLYGQGNTIH
+3974 GSLYGQGNTID
-3985 LRYVSAERTIEGQ
+3985 LRYVAAERTIGQQTIAQ
-3998 YSLFSLPFDMNYKTV
+3998 YSLVSLPFDMNYGT
-4013 NADVMP
+4013 NDEGVMP

-4027 TDNYN
+4027 KNNNN
-4032 VTETAVAPFYRYEY
+4032 VTEEAVAPFYRYEY

-4060 SDSPCWQPLK
+4060 SDSPCWKLLT

-4091 TLRFTAYGATAADYP
+4091 TLRFTAYGAKAADDPDAHYL
-4106 YRESADKDNCV
+4106 YRESADKDYV

-4129 GGSDFTSVYNMGWNL
+4129 GGADFTFTSVYNMGWNL
-4144 KGMPYLISSYPIYQ
+4144 KGMPYLISNYPVYKK
-4158 QMDDRSYA
+4158 MDDGTYA
-4166 MNVPHVIYTMKP
+4166 MNVPHVVYTMNP
-4178 DGSYVTNQSWAS
+4178 NGSYVTKQSWYA
-4190 STDNTLS
+4190 DNTLS
-4197 PGEAFFTQTATIND
+4197 PGEAFFTQTATIN
-4211 KEHLHFAKLFYT
+4211 KEEHLHFAQLLYT
-4223 SSATPNTASTRSALN
+4223 SSASTNTGNTRNVLN
-4238 ISLSSAY
+4238 ISLSSAD

-4255 GVPPAAGVVS
+4255 GVSHAAGVVS
-4265 LQPVDNTSDE
+4265 LQPVDNTSDDNT
-4275 YASLVYSINRD
+4275 SMVYTINRD

-4311 LVGAAPV
+4311 LVGAAPI

-4326 RVGTTGRYT
+4326 RVGSTGRYI

-4358 GIVTNLMEE
+4358 GIVTNLMEDD
-4367 AYTAEITAGET
+4367 YTAEITVGEN

-4390 LTIGDM
+4390 LTIGGV
-4396 RPDIGGRE
+4396 RPDIGERD

-4441 RVPSFLG
+4441 RATPFLG
-4448 TCETELSPGVYVVR
+4448 KCEAELSPGVYVVR
-4462 AEGSNKVIGLMTR
+4462 AEGNSKVIGLVRRD

>member
-1 MLRKRRLYT
+1 MLSIRRIY
-10 TIITLLALCTTA
+10 TIIAAMLTLCATTM
-22 FAQTGSFSGPVRYV
+22 AQTTFSGPVRYV
-36 KTDGSYANDGTSW
+36 TTSGNYANDGTSW
-49 TAAKNNLQDAIESL
+49 AQAKNNLQDAIESL
-63 HDYMTRNGITEG
+63 HDYMNRNSITEG
-75 RVYVAKGTYRPTT
+75 RVYVAAGTYSPTT

-120 TPEERIVLDADGS
+120 TPEERIVLDAKGS
-133 ERTISQATGLKWR
+133 GMPISEAKGLKWL

-161 EDPMKWN
+161 EDPMKWD
-168 SSKNE
+168 SKKNE

-197 GLNDKNRGVALAH
+197 GLNEKNRGVALAH

-335 ANDNA
+335 KDDKA
-340 RYASFATGCVVNN
+340 RYASYATGCVVNN

-378 NKCVGAGVVYNN
+378 NKCVGAGVVYNS

-421 NVQYATYREHASTP
+421 NVQYATYRENATTP

-461 VYSLNEENSNIS
+461 VYSLNEENSNTS
-473 TPGYYPDFTDVPGS
+473 TPGYYPDFTNVPETTGVLGS
-487 AGVIDNTTA
+487 STVSR
-496 TGRWN
+496 RWN

-508 RHQGMQLNDYPTSG
+508 RHKGMQLNDYPTSG
-522 NYDTNGNDIIGAH
+522 DYDTNGNDSIGAH

-546 PRCVLGAFVANSFNG
+546 PRCVLGAFVANSFKG
-561 ASALVASIEDNTTQI
+561 ACDSVASIEDNTTSI
-576 KTIFI
+576 RTVFI

-589 SLANDATL
+589 SLDNDAKL
-597 GSSWENAFSNIND
+597 GNSWENAFSNIND
-610 ALDYVKTLTISDAN
+610 ALEYVKTLNPTAGS

-634 TTTAGNSYLPHIR
+634 ATTAGNSYLPHIR

-669 TNISK
+669 TDISK

-704 HGATDVIVDGLQLY
+704 HGATDVIVDGFQLY

-739 AVINSYGNLPMN
+739 AIINSYADKLMEN
-751 DIKIRNCIVAN
+751 IKIRNCVVAN

-775 TPGAEMQVDVENCI
+775 TPGAKMNVEVENCI

-795 TRQQAATV
+795 TREQAATV
-803 EATGNNT
+803 EATGRNA

-828 ATDNAKV
+828 ATDNANI

-851 TSSNNPKITD
+851 TSGNNPKITD

-881 GSIRLAEGATNA
+881 GSITLAEGATNA

-898 LGVSDVVATAVATS
+898 LGVSDAVATAVATS
-912 KFSYHSSY
+912 KFSYHSSF
-920 TSTYPKFVNPTSN
+920 TDTYPKFVNPTSN
-933 IGVNKEGDVTM
+933 IGVNKDGDVTM

-954 NTNPMVNAANETGSS
+954 NMNPMVNAANETGTS
-969 ATDPGFGKDI
+969 ATDPSFGKDM
-979 TTNIYR
+979 TTVFFR

-1024 YVRDYRH
+1024 YVRDYRNP
-1031 ADGTIDYTSDGDGSS
+1031 DGTIDNTRDGDGSS
-1046 WQKAINGNLESDKY
+1046 WQNAINGNLESDKY
-1060 KNNHNFSGVDAEL
+1060 KNNHGFGGVDAEL
-1073 YEEDYQLTG
+1073 YEDGYQLTG

-1087 DEAFARSLKRNDD
+1087 DEAFARSLDRNDD
-1100 NTIIY
+1100 NTIKY

-1120 TVNSA
+1120 TVNPD
-1125 RTTIDVSTVDKS
+1125 RTTIEVSTVDKS

-1202 TGTGAWGPQVDDY
+1202 IGTGAWGPQVDDY
-1215 KNNLGL
+1215 KHNVLAAYSSGDVTNLW
-1221 YKNQISNFE
+1221 KV
-1230 PVDRTNWRIKSF
+1230 VDF
-1242 SSEEVNGEGSNGR
+1242 SSDDKQGNAPACIDGNNDTFWHSRWQDDNAGHGIKNGG
-1255 VELAIDNSTS
+1255 LPQWIIIDMGQTYEITS
-1265 TYWHTIKKGTNQQHI
+1265 LKITN
-1280 TLDLSS
+1280 
-1286 SQSFN
+1286 
-1291 AVKLYARNYYIKN
+1291 RNYYPNKYTIGYAPSYSDDGIAQQVDEKAFTLIWENKDITADKSQTLVFSRTISCQYLYIKVN
-1304 ILIEYCDY
+1304 
-1312 SPVTDY
+1312 
-1318 DLWTDNKKQFS
+1318 
-1329 YTMSNENP
+1329 
-1337 CYCFMGEA
+1337 
-1345 ATARYVRINIINTYS
+1345 S
-1360 NNYTDLKE
+1360 NNNSQKHVDILE
-1368 IYLGTGTSSS
+1368 IEAY
-1378 DFSPLDRTQW
+1378 
-1388 TVEEFSTEETYGEV
+1388 
-1402 VGEVP
+1402 
-1407 TGRAADA
+1407 
-1414 IDGNDNTYWH
+1414 N
-1424 TAWKDAS
+1424 
-1431 LPTLPQYITIDMR
+1431 
-1444 QEYSISQMKLISRS
+1444 
-1458 YKPNSITIDYSSDYS
+1458 
-1473 SWKTISGLTV
+1473 
-1483 DNELESL
+1483 
-1490 TDFGSTISARY
+1490 GSTKIDHLLGSR
-1501 IKLTVNSVYGN
+1501 V
-1512 GKYFDP
+1512 
-1518 KDIQFGNNGIV
+1518 QNNV
-1529 VKGVSGGYTY
+1529 Y
-1539 DLNAYQMAYKTQRVL
+1539 DLNSYAKAYKSQRVL

-1560 FKGKGNING
+1560 FKGSVQING
-1569 STPGNNLEFDNNPIN
+1569 KEPGNNLEFDNDPIN

-1600 RTKITHQRDGGAGVA
+1600 RAKITHQRDGGAGVA

-1623 NCVIKNNVLS
+1623 NCVITNNILS

-1660 NGEGG
+1660 NSEGG
-1665 SDYNVFGGG
+1665 SDNNVFGGG

-1687 IKNKITGNGG
+1687 IHNKITGNGTT
-1697 DKKQGTGVFFEN
+1697 QGTGVFFEN

-1721 GPLTLYSGSWFSNGR
+1721 GPYTLYSGKWFSNGR

-1747 TTNGSKEF
+1747 TTNNTKEF
-1755 DCATGAGNITL
+1755 DCTTEKGNITL
-1766 KNCLFKNNNAH
+1766 KNCLFKNKNTH
-1777 KTFDNSYTN
+1777 RTFDNSYTN

-1799 MSVSDLFNDADHG
+1799 MSVSDLFNDADNG

-1878 ADKAVFY
+1878 TDKAVYY
-1885 VTQNGRGTGSAKDP
+1885 VTQNGRGTGSAANP
-1899 DNAACWTKLQ
+1899 ANAACWTKLQ
-1909 KVLDAAGRYLEDN
+1909 KVLDAAGRYVYEHKDDVV
-1922 PSTTRKVIVKLAGD
+1922 KKQVIVKLAGD
-1936 APEETTGGGGNVS
+1936 APDKVS
-1949 YKYSG
+1949 NQYSG

-1960 RSNKETASGQEVNTR
+1960 RSNKKTNSGQEVNTR
-1975 DFTIIVPHG
+1975 DYTIIVPHG
-1984 VEVWGGYSDA
+1984 VEVWGGYSDDYE
-1994 FTSANNNGFYTKNAD
+1994 SADKNGFYTKDSEGNYID
-2009 NTYTDHRDI
+2009 KRDV

-2039 NVVTFTNDTYNEEG
+2039 NVVTFTNDTFKEDG
-2053 ALKTEDALKGLTAR
+2053 TLKKQDALINISAR

-2078 NADGEKQATGQ
+2078 NADGEKQSTGK
-2089 RTDTRV
+2089 RTDNRV

-2100 VTNYAHIRNC
+2100 VTGYAHIRNC
-2110 IVQNNKATDAGGG
+2110 VVQNNKATDAGGG

-2156 SSSPENSNS
+2156 SASSENVNAA
-2165 TSQFARIYTSDIIY
+2165 TNPARIFTSDIIY
-2179 NKASGAGGGIS
+2179 NTASGAGGGIS
-2190 FTTDGTPNVRANSV
+2190 FTTNGTPNVRANSV

-2214 SNVNGMTTPSDA
+2214 SNVNGMTTPTDA
-2226 GNTTLTIDDYPI
+2226 GNTNLTVNDYPI

-2247 EPGINNISVNTEV
+2247 EPGINNIAVHTNV
-2260 DKGVRFDTE
+2260 DKGVRFATE
-2269 SYNHDYTDAESKKV
+2269 TYNHDYTDSKGTAV
-2283 KRMHNDYEFYK
+2283 KRMHNSYEFYK

-2305 MEYKDYNALVAS
+2305 MEYKDYNALIATY
-2317 DALTADDMAK
+2317 ALTTEDLAK
-2327 VTRTFGGNDFID
+2327 KTRTFPGNDFID
-2339 IGARAIGEL
+2339 IGARAINEL
-2348 VLPVATTDN
+2348 VLPNPSAGN

-2383 KSDYYKQEGSSF
+2383 TSPYYQQEGSSF

-2401 LDDALEYVRDARKLQ
+2401 LDDALQYVREARKLK
-2416 DTNGNYTNKDKKF
+2416 DANGNYTNRNQKF
-2429 QIILSGGTYYPMRN
+2429 EIILSGGTYYPMRN

-2468 EVKQTSTESGDTYY
+2468 KTMQSKNTYY
-2482 GNLVTV
+2482 GNTAEPS
-2488 GDLTDTTVDKTTF
+2488 DNTTF
-2501 TVTGKGSVVISHPEI
+2501 TYGNSTVVISHPKI
-2516 KNIIKDRKLSD
+2516 KKIIEDRELSD

-2550 NSNTSE
+2550 NGNSNE
-2556 NVYHVIACIADEN
+2556 NVYHVIACIADEK
-2569 HVGGLPTAT
+2569 HVGGLPDAT
-2578 RKYDGGGNGIL
+2578 IKYHDITSEKYDANAGNGTV
-2589 PSTRGEP
+2589 PYERGVP

-2608 AMGYDANAVTSQY
+2608 AMGYNATAVNSKS

-2629 CVEGNWITK
+2629 CVEGNWTTG
-2638 DSEANSNDENIK
+2638 DVLR
-2650 TYPGIER
+2650 TYTDGSGNAIER
-2657 PVGYRNIPLE
+2657 PVGYRSIPLE
-2667 LRNCNFRNNG
+2667 VRNCNFRNNG

-2704 VTETVGDN
+2704 ETDQIG
-2712 NVTYAGRG
+2712 TYAGRG

-2741 DPEAEQPI
+2741 DTSPSPFGAE
-2749 GVFNDLH
+2749 LR
-2756 GVGGAILLGE
+2756 GVGGAVLLGE
-2766 YSSLHMINCDIVRNK
+2766 YASLHMINCDVVRNL
-2781 AYGYPAIYCYQ
+2781 AYGYPAIYCYS
-2792 ANKGGSNVA
+2792 ANTGGKSTDQDLVKN
-2801 DNPHKIVNSIFW
+2801 NPHKIVNTIFW
-2813 GNEISYGDQDMNM
+2813 GNEVTGDSDMDK
-2826 VVNFAQDVN
+2826 VANFAQDSN
-2835 DNNKNAEMLWF
+2835 DNTKNAEMLWF
-2846 CAYEQGKG
+2846 CAYEEGKG
-2854 NAPVNST
+2854 NAPVNSV
-2861 NKIDYRLQKYTG
+2861 NKIDYRLQTYKG
-2873 FGTYIPQL
+2873 FGTFIPSL
-2881 WAGKYYYLD
+2881 WIGKYNYLYT
-2890 SDNTTIK
+2890 DNTTIK
-2897 ESTEVN
+2897 ESTVDN
-2903 HDAVGGLNPVTCNII
+2903 PDKDPNTGLNPVTCNII
-2918 IDPDNDAINGPN
+2918 IASDNDAINGPN
-2930 FINPSSKAGRAG
+2930 FINPSSKAGKAG

-2958 DNGWTF
+2958 DNGWTY
-2964 LQQDLTGED
+2964 LQQNLRGDN
-2973 PTFVY
+2973 PTFEY
-2978 ETTTEG
+2978 EDVTVDGVTRN
-2984 KSQVK
+2984 QVK
-2989 GAGIYRRTA
+2989 GAGIYHQTA
-2998 YDYDNVNTNETAVPI
+2998 YDYKNVNTGETAVPI
-3013 GNDEYM
+3013 GSDKYM
-3019 AYADGTG
+3019 TYADATG
-3026 KAMLRIST
+3026 KSMLRIST

-3047 GVYEYQHVKLDPS
+3047 GVYEYQHVKLDPT
-3060 VEDGHIDVLWVTQQ
+3060 VENEHVDVLWVTQQ
-3074 ERISASV
+3074 ERTSASV
-3081 ADGKTW
+3081 ADGRTW
-3087 ATATSDVQRAIETL
+3087 ETATSDVQRAIETL

-3136 VTTGIVPPD
+3136 ISTSSIVPPED
-3145 WTGKTTKGVN
+3145 DSEPKGVN

-3166 VEGLENMH
+3166 VQGLENIH

-3182 SERSGMDGNLLGHVF
+3182 SERSGVDEKLLGHIF
-3197 VIGDVRQ
+3197 VIGDVMQ
-3204 RESSGSSTS
+3204 RESSGNAN
-3213 ESDKKVTTE
+3213 EE
-3222 VKDYVVPVYLDGLT
+3222 KDYVVPVYLDGLT
-3236 FCNVK
+3236 FCNIK
-3241 SAPHKDIAGED
+3241 SNDTV
-3252 CSGGAAV
+3252 GGAAV
-3259 FYKDQKKD
+3259 FYKDQV
-3267 DKTTLVGTTYV
+3267 DKNGYLLGKSYV
-3278 TEAGKN
+3278 TENGEIVSNNGVK
-3284 ISSGG
+3284 
-3289 NTYTQYPIKGDGTD
+3289 YTQYPISD
-3303 TDYPLY
+3303 TPSEYPLY
-3309 KLTINRCDFRVNG
+3309 KLTMNRCDFRVNG
-3322 STDAVPAVTI
+3322 ATSEVPAVTI
-3332 GEGGGEALIY
+3332 GAGGGEALIY
-3342 NSVFHSNLGKPLVAT
+3342 NSVFHSNAGSPLVAT
-3357 DTKVVNCTFALNGG
+3357 DTKVVNCTFALNDGVIKF
-3371 SIQFRN
+3371 SDKQDKC
-3377 NEQGKSELHN
+3377 KSEMHN

-3393 NGYKTTDECTGL
+3393 NGYKTIAECTGL
-3405 TNSVD
+3405 SSGS
-3410 NVVMTYNAISSL
+3410 MTYNAISSL
-3422 RSDDKVNMNV
+3422 SSDDNVNHNV
-3432 TLSDDNNNVLQGP
+3432 TLSDNNNDVLNGP
-3445 NFFDPALSAADDDNW
+3445 NFFDPALTAADSW

-3474 IIGKASPKKYVELVK
+3474 IIGKASPKKYVKLVK

-3500 VAISNA
+3500 VAKKDT

-3513 YVDLVKQDFDLAAN
+3513 YVDLVKKDFDLAN
-3527 TRHYG
+3527 NSRYYG

-3557 VSSSSDYN
+3557 DLPSSYYN

-3579 KAIDA
+3579 TAIDA
-3584 AAVYSNVHGEE
+3584 AAVYSDVNNNEK
-3595 SYVFVKGMATSTGET
+3595 SYVFVKGRDKSTGET
-3610 ITMRDNVTL
+3610 ITMRNNVTL

-3625 TKVINTGV
+3625 TSKIDQGVTETIDSKTGAV
-3633 KETTDENGNK
+3633 
-3643 SYDDNKIEEYIK
+3643 SYNDNDIDKYIK

-3665 SSYSKHTI
+3665 SSTKHTI
-3673 VNGVKSVESLTYCLF
+3673 VNGVKSTEDLDYCLF
-3688 DGLEIGSGDNNSA
+3688 DGLLIGNADNA
-3701 NVATSPVVDIQQGNV
+3701 ASPVVDIQQGNV

-3750 NTMPSASTSALVD
+3750 NTMPTASTSDLVD

-3771 NCTVVGGDLTQG
+3771 NCTVVGGDLTKG
-3783 SPASNDINNIK
+3783 STASHAINNIM
-3794 YKENDTEMPFAPY
+3794 YKETDAAMPFASY
-3807 FRPSSTAYHGEI
+3807 FRHSSTAYHGEI

-3831 QLHERTTNIEG
+3831 QLHERSSYIEG
-3842 GKNGTSKD
+3842 GNNGTPQSESG
-3850 TADKYDGKSHVSE
+3850 KYDGKSHVSE
-3863 NLQQYV
+3863 NLKQYV
-3869 DYTSDRDLLG
+3869 NYTSDRDLLG
-3879 NPRFIGSNVDNGCF
+3879 NPRFIGTKVDKGCF
-3893 ETWSTGAMTESG
+3893 ETWSTGTINSPLDIHANTLATS
-3905 TVVPND
+3905 
-3911 LYADADPDNYN
+3911 YN
-3922 RQNYPHEG
+3922 GQNYPHKG
-3930 SVVYLQPAGK
+3930 SVVYLQKG
-3940 LVCKNITDG
+3940 
-3949 AGNVTSHYFTDANP
+3949 GNLICDVKSDNSPYFTNANP

-3974 GSLYGQGNTIH
+3974 GSLYGQGNTID
-3985 LRYVSAERTIEGQ
+3985 LRYVAAERTIEEQ
-3998 YSLFSLPFDMNYKTV
+3998 YSLVSLPFDMNYKTG

-4027 TDNYN
+4027 TDNDN
-4032 VTETAVAPFYRYEY
+4032 VTETAVAPFSRYEY

-4060 SDSPCWQPLK
+4060 SDSPCWEPLS
-4070 TDTRTAN
+4070 TDIRTAN
-4077 EGMLIDRGS
+4077 EGMLIDRGP

-4091 TLRFTAYGATAADYP
+4091 TLRFTAYGATAADDPDAHYL
-4106 YRESADKDNCV
+4106 YRESADKDYI

-4129 GGSDFTSVYNMGWNL
+4129 GGADFTFTSVYNMGWNL
-4144 KGMPYLISSYPIYQ
+4144 KGMPYLISNYPVYKK
-4158 QMDDRSYA
+4158 MDEGTYA
-4166 MNVPHVIYTMKP
+4166 MNVPHMVYTMKA
-4178 DGSYVTNQSWAS
+4178 DGSYDMAKQSWYA
-4190 STDNTLS
+4190 DNTLS
-4197 PGEAFFTQTATIND
+4197 PGEAFFTQTATIN
-4211 KEHLHFAKLFYT
+4211 KEEHLHFAQLLYT
-4223 SSATPNTASTRSALN
+4223 SSASTNTGNTRNVLN
-4238 ISLSSAY
+4238 ISLSSAD

-4255 GVPPAAGVVS
+4255 GVPPAAGAVC
-4265 LQPVDNTSDE
+4265 LQPVDNTSDDNT
-4275 YASLVYSINRD
+4275 SMVYTINRD

-4293 NPAIPDIAVCGA
+4293 NPSIPDIAVCGA

-4311 LVGAAPV
+4311 LSGAAPV

-4326 RVGTTGRYT
+4326 RVGSTGRYI

-4358 GIVTNLMEE
+4358 GIVTNLMEDD
-4367 AYTAEITAGET
+4367 YTAEITVGEN

-4390 LTIGDM
+4390 LTIGGV
-4396 RPDIGGRE
+4396 RPDIGE
-4404 ENSARWTIS
+4404 HDENSARWTIS
-4413 INRCHVT
+4413 INHCHVS

-4441 RVPSFLG
+4441 RATPFLG
-4448 TCETELSPGVYVVR
+4448 KCEAELPPGVYVVR
-4462 AEGSNKVIGLMTR
+4462 AEGNSKVIGLVRRDK